1 MAKKRTGLDALRE
14 YEARSG
20 RQTQSGNQQT
30 GNAGSSG
37 GTWRSGLDALREYE
51 ASGGGQ
57 NVKNG
62 PYNPDYRTNTKKATP
77 QSYEEAYQQYKQYVA
92 EYQKQTEFPRRVSVG
107 TAAQQA
113 GGSQKRDYSRML
125 GLNQLDGD
133 MQPRV
138 QAAQDVQ
145 KYLQF
150 QRKVQTGT
158 AAQQAATN
166 AGQDYSRLLG
176 LNQFDGELER
186 RAAEQEKRYRE
197 TVLPDQLRGMKR
209 TSAEMQ
215 KQLDQ
220 LYEQKSDEHFRDYQF
235 DENGTAWYTD
245 ENGTR
250 RQARGVRDIQSEIDT
265 LEARKAALD
274 SARALGQAE
283 NTIGALDEETRELL
297 REYNKTGYLAD
308 NEGAEWKLRQKG
320 YSYDQIKRLAEYEK
334 YLEDFEDYQKRSQ
347 SARKFG
353 QDAPVTSTVAS
364 SLLAPFKA
372 LGNIESLRG
381 ILPKW
386 LGGYQNEDMPTN
398 IYSPLYFATHESSG
412 IRSGVMED
420 MGPVGQ
426 FLYQAG
432 TSALDSAV
440 NMAASTAIV
449 GTTGLS
455 GEAASSAVAET
466 MNWVMGSQV
475 AADSVYAGIQSGKSN
490 QEALIDGIVEGA
502 IEGFTEK
509 YSVGDIIETMLSGK
523 QVWKKAMRAFA
534 SEGAEEIASNW
545 LNRIYDVVAKHD
557 RGEVMGAYAEYLSKG
572 NTKEKALALTLGDML
587 AEDGLSFLAGGISGI
602 AMSGA
607 YAGTNKAVEA
617 RSRGKQLNVIG
628 QVMDAVE
635 SMAKER
641 GDQATAEAAQAV
653 MDKVKAG
660 QMPETAEVQAVV
672 NSAVKADQAA
682 QAEAAFQTYN
692 QYADERDAKARDA
705 KARDAEK
712 ASWARS
718 QENTEAIND
727 AEADSAAD
735 AFEKLNEAEVK
746 GAADARARQQTEEAR
761 AERTFTQESR
771 DDADRLLTD
780 AARRYGFDDRMTSV
794 LLSGYDGAQDAQQYA
809 EAVNAAYEYG
819 RNGMSLSA
827 AQRAAQGVNADV
839 AQEAWNAGRAS
850 IQRAPMSAFERYN
863 QYADERDARQAAR
876 EAPQQASVQTVQA
889 VQEAVR
895 PQQVPT
901 QTAAQEAREAAPKAQ
916 ETVRETAQE
925 QTRPAQERAE
935 TKPAKQEAQESKPQA
950 LAANQYDARKLAE
963 AEIKKSNVTVPDAVR
978 DYGKRLDEAV
988 AESYRLKEADGKG
1001 AGAKVPVSS
1010 MITNFQYGIRSIGF
1024 VSQETNNADFLADAQ
1039 AWLIGNAVAKG
1050 SYARLDAAKAFD
1062 GMGIEERTLRY
1073 AGEVYYFGDSL
1084 TQRMIREY
1092 NAQKGKNKDVSAAE
1106 YAQHVRDVFDRGALG
1121 ESLAGTK
1128 DRLLGDGMTKAA
1140 WNAGKGFINGEEA
1153 GSTAADDGG
1162 KRDAGMDSG
1171 EQAGAVAEG
1180 TGGAKTR
1187 SAKAS
1192 AVAERIELENRVRAA
1207 GQPYLS
1213 GKDIGL
1219 EKGSAQR
1226 SFREAP
1232 ESTWTDSMKA
1242 AAAMLRREGFKE
1254 VHFTVGAISV
1264 ENQRA
1269 KVTRYADGVV
1279 MGDAVWINA
1288 TAKKWSVEQ
1297 LAKHEA
1303 FHHQIKD
1310 WPYTMDAVRQALADE
1325 LGEDGIQELAQRY
1338 AEAYEGC
1345 YDGAELDAYIEEI
1358 CADAYAGMDR
1368 LPEAKT
1374 QIIQKAAKTAQDAQQ
1389 AAEENGGTR
1398 GPPEKYSV
1406 NKEFSEDVA
1415 EWYRDG
1421 MTEGESFTLGYTG
1434 ETLQGLGAI
1443 ESDIYMNG
1451 DKISTILKEHP
1462 EMTIRE
1468 IQKIPELLDDPIL
1481 ILKSKGSGNGGNSR
1495 LVLFGSINTQGGQ
1508 PVLAVLDLRPRE
1520 NGFVLDDM
1528 QKVNSAYAKANPASF
1543 VSQSDVLFADKKR
1556 TVPLLRRF
1564 GLTVTSRELLRDGSI
1579 GSISYRGNS
1588 VNISGEKFSS
1598 IVQMGD
1604 QPMDAKFSADDTTAT
1619 PQENDKTALAYFG
1632 RTYKWSETGYV
1643 LLNGERLDFSGRH
1656 EGGSGG
1662 YRSVDHRDIIDAL
1675 GEDYGGGDYTGGM
1688 VRFMQEGNIRISPES
1703 GGINLAVM
1711 PTKAQMDSLSD
1722 FISKEHGEVILD
1734 IDDASGNTISST
1746 KYPRGTNANKV
1757 LQDIRNYFND
1767 GTLPEVSNEPSVS
1780 QFRYSVAESE
1790 TEAEAAELQ
1799 VEKLPQTN
1807 RDQFMRF
1814 ATKITDDL
1822 VTPLTAQMET
1832 LRKEM
1837 RPRVLELVDEFLE
1850 NDALKRSSVEAVFTE
1865 AYDRALE
1872 LNQEFSEKYAAL
1884 QYAIRKTPVTFTEE
1898 DTRQIEQY
1906 DYFDEAALRK
1916 LTIKEKGGVSIGELY
1931 SDLSGMLPELFPSGI
1946 KNPAK
1951 QIMRIAS
1958 VYKRISKAQ
1967 ALAQQVESTNPEYFR
1982 QNAYN
1987 DFLEQLRKIVP
1998 KMRTE
2003 RELAQISI
2011 EEEAAMEKDAAERE
2025 RRIAEED
2032 ARLAAEEAA
2041 KEPPTVYESLT
2052 MDSIPKKAQDY
2063 LRRVR
2068 GQTAAAIQQTLS
2080 MPFAARQE
2088 VLKPAIE
2095 EMMNEYLQ
2103 TGRIS
2108 QETVDRNFEES
2119 YRRGVEMD
2127 TEFYDQY
2134 KDVKTRL
2141 RDLKVT
2147 LSETDRADIADF
2159 DDFRRAAFGRLR
2171 IANEGGL
2178 PVDVAYK
2185 EMQQMAP
2192 ELFPESI
2199 TNPADKLMR
2208 MFEVSK
2214 RIEKVQMSL
2223 DEYHGEDA
2231 EEFKRWAKNDYEASV
2246 ENMLG
2251 ALNVARRYAE
2261 ARMRQQQA
2269 RAVPTT
2275 MEEVK
2280 SLYAD
2285 LKGLRR
2291 TYERAAAK
2299 NLLTAEDNSV
2309 LNRLLRGEIT
2319 PEDVQGMENAQ
2330 GILAMYEA
2338 KADYDAAA
2346 AKIADWRRYR
2356 KGKLREQADN
2366 LLKNA
2371 EKAKDKKAG
2380 IEYSRETMT
2389 RNVRDIF
2396 PEADA
2401 EAINKTYFKPV
2412 RTASANANKLKNQLR
2427 KQVKALDLRRKARKG
2442 DAVSE
2447 AHAVQLLGE
2456 AQDNIRYLE
2465 QHPRAQDRDGKTLN
2479 EWRQIV
2485 LDLWATS
2492 PGLDKAKIENAVETF
2507 RKIYDG
2513 LFEQMNDVRI
2523 RNGYEPINYR
2533 QGYFP
2538 HFQPGT
2544 TDGILGLMGKAL
2556 GVDVEVKALPTTIS
2570 GLTHTFKPG
2579 ITYFG
2584 NALERIGFNTE
2595 YDAVEGFDKYVEGA
2609 ASVICYTDAIQ
2620 NLRALA
2626 QQVRYRTSDEGL
2638 RERVDDIRARDD
2650 LTEHQKELEIKE
2662 IMDNGKFSLSN
2673 FAVELDEYT
2682 NLLANKKSK
2691 YDRNVEHL
2699 SGRWFYNLM
2708 KAWQRRVAANMVAVN
2723 PASWLTNFG
2732 VITQAGAQLKTI
2744 SVLKG
2749 MWQTLANIKTNDG
2762 LVEASDFLTNRAGS
2776 DPLVRNWQQRT
2787 SAFLSTPMEWI
2798 DQFSAGTIVRA
2809 RYMENIER
2817 GMSEE
2822 TAMREADDF
2831 AANVMADRSKG
2842 AMPTLFEARN
2852 PITRM
2857 FTQFQL
2863 EVNNTFSY
2871 LFKDLPREQRKK
2883 GVRYLALALFK
2894 FLIGGFLY
2902 NELYEYLIGRRPML
2916 DPLGIV
2922 NDTVGDLTGYELN
2935 NLVDTATGGGLIK
2948 ESEPESVIRSAA
2960 NLAINVGQELPII
2973 GSRIGGGKYPFMNS
2987 FGDIG
2992 NAIDALDAENKTG
3005 GEKAAQAARELINP
3019 AAYWLLPY
3027 GGGQVKKVLQGI
3039 SALKRQG
3046 SYTADG
3052 RLQYPIY
3059 TDRKGD
3065 MASAVA
3071 RTMLFGKSATPEAQ
3085 AWVEAGFGA
3094 LSEKATQTY
3103 EAMRAGGVDQR
3114 DSYEL
3119 IKAMSKVKKTDTQT
3133 KEQLQMQL
3141 LNAFDIEDSGKVL
3154 YYYNMMASDKERA
3167 QIDKLLEEGADMGEY
3182 LRYLQEKSG
3191 VTGEK
3196 DADGKTISG
3205 SVKEETFALIDGLN
3219 LTPEQ
3224 KTELAKEDYTPTGF
3238 EPWTENHDR
3247 LYKAVS
3253 TGKDLRSTLKGLEK
3267 DGYEPKEI
3275 RAAITDMFR
3284 DEYLAADKAGKAR
3297 LKGYLRNAFMVSG
3310 LSQKEAE
3317 NKIKKWEEAQK

>member
-20 RQTQSGNQQT
+20 RQTQSENQQT

-77 QSYEEAYQQYKQYVA
+77 QSYEAAYQQYKQIANSINHDQLSGYLRTMQ
-92 EYQKQTEFPRRVSVG
+92 ERQNQIIDSINHDQMSGYRR
-107 TAAQQA
+107 TLQEKERQQ
-113 GGSQKRDYSRML
+113 
-125 GLNQLDGD
+125 
-133 MQPRV
+133 
-138 QAAQDVQ
+138 
-145 KYLQF
+145 

-158 AAQQAATN
+158 VAQQAATN
-166 AGQDYSRLLG
+166 AGQDYSRLIG

-186 RAAEQEKRYRE
+186 RDAEWQRKQKAAQGAAALDQERGRRRTSEEYGKQIDALEAASDYARAQNAEGGGLPEFKDAYDKVNAGRE
-197 TVLPDQLRGMKR
+197 TPMTLD
-209 TSAEMQ
+209 EMQ
-215 KQLDQ
+215 KELAYTRYKKAVLD
-220 LYEQKSDEHFRDYQF
+220 KSVSGRGGEYAGDLATQF
-235 DENGTAWYTD
+235 ISGGADM
-245 ENGTR
+245 
-250 RQARGVRDIQSEIDT
+250 
-265 LEARKAALD
+265 
-274 SARALGQAE
+274 ALG
-283 NTIGALDEETRELL
+283 GLGMVL
-297 REYNKTGYLAD
+297 GYLEQGANGAAAWVLRDLAKAVPDGSIKDKMLSLAD
-308 NEGAEWKLRQKG
+308 DFSSYYTGESMTSGEEAARYYRDELNKLGDEIEGKYKG
-320 YSYDQIKRLAEYEK
+320 VPLWIQ
-334 YLEDFEDYQKRSQ
+334 QQ
-347 SARKFG
+347 MPSAGNMLFG
-353 QDAPVTSTVAS
+353 A
-364 SLLAPFKA
+364 
-372 LGNIESLRG
+372 
-381 ILPKW
+381 
-386 LGGYQNEDMPTN
+386 
-398 IYSPLYFATHESSG
+398 
-412 IRSGVMED
+412 
-420 MGPVGQ
+420 
-426 FLYQAG
+426 
-432 TSALDSAV
+432 
-440 NMAASTAIV
+440 
-449 GTTGLS
+449 GLS
-455 GEAASSAVAET
+455 GIAGVNNLVTLGLTSGGNSALEAKDKGASDAQALAYGVVAGGLEVFSERLFGGNPIYDADAGLVNQAV
-466 MNWVMGSQV
+466 
-475 AADSVYAGIQSGKSN
+475 GKLTSN
-490 QEALIDGIVEGA
+490 KTIMKILNSKA
-502 IEGFTEK
+502 F
-509 YSVGDIIETMLSGK
+509 DI
-523 QVWKKAMRAFA
+523 A
-534 SEGAEEIASNW
+534 SEGLEEVVTEVLDPVAEWAIYNGDNTEFADAASIGNAFLGGVFLSAVGNVADAPKQIQQARYERVLRTAGSELADIAQSVDSA
-545 LNRIYDVVAKHD
+545 DV
-557 RGEVMGAYAEYLSKG
+557 
-572 NTKEKALALTLGDML
+572 
-587 AEDGLSFLAGGISGI
+587 
-602 AMSGA
+602 
-607 YAGTNKAVEA
+607 
-617 RSRGKQLNVIG
+617 Q
-628 QVMDAVE
+628 
-635 SMAKER
+635 
-641 GDQATAEAAQAV
+641 EAAQVIRDKIAYGVTPDAADIGAV
-653 MDKVKAG
+653 LDAMDQAG
-660 QMPETAEVQAVV
+660 ETVDVEQVREAVDAEENEA
-672 NSAVKADQAA
+672 KAA

-692 QYADERDAKARDA
+692 QYADERDA

-746 GAADARARQQTEEAR
+746 GAADARARQQTEEDR
-761 AERTFTQESR
+761 AERMFTQESR

-794 LLSGYDGAQDAQQYA
+794 LLSGYDGEQDAQQYA
-809 EAVNAAYEYG
+809 ENVNAAYEYG

-889 VQEAVR
+889 VQEAAR
-895 PQQVPT
+895 PQQAPT
-901 QTAAQEAREAAPKAQ
+901 QTAVQEAREAAQTAQEAAPKAQ

-950 LAANQYDARKLAE
+950 LAANQYAAREMAE
-963 AEIKKSNVTVPDAVR
+963 SVIKKYKMTVPDAVK
-978 DYGKRLDEAV
+978 DYSKRLDEAV
-988 AESYRLKEADGKG
+988 AERYRLAEADGKSEESK
-1001 AGAKVPVSS
+1001 ATVSS
-1010 MITNFQYGIRSIGF
+1010 MIASFQIGLRGIGF
-1024 VSQETNNADFLADAQ
+1024 VSNKTNNADFLADAQ

-1062 GMGIEERTLRY
+1062 GLGIDERTLRY
-1073 AGEVYYFGDSL
+1073 AGEVYLFGDSL

-1092 NAQKGKNKDVSAAE
+1092 NAQKGKNKGVSAAE
-1106 YAQHVRDVFDRGALG
+1106 YAKHVLNVFDRGALG

-1128 DRLLGDGMTKAA
+1128 DRLLGDGMTRAA

-1171 EQAGAVAEG
+1171 EQAGAMAEG
-1180 TGGAKTR
+1180 TGSAKTR

-1254 VHFTVGAISV
+1254 VHFTVGAISI
-1264 ENQRA
+1264 ENQKA

-1288 TAKKWSVEQ
+1288 TSKKWSVEQ
-1297 LAKHEA
+1297 LANHEA
-1303 FHHQIKD
+1303 FHHQIQD

-1374 QIIQKAAKTAQDAQQ
+1374 QIIQKAAQRAQDAQQ

-1406 NKEFSEDVA
+1406 SEADSREQTQNEITAAYQNAVHGILNGTVNA
-1415 EWYRDG
+1415 KGALLVGYTPEIYRKLGMPDLPFVVGSGHVYSMAKTATEASADG
-1421 MTEGESFTLGYTG
+1421 KFQKGTNYHGLGESFV
-1434 ETLQGLGAI
+1434 
-1443 ESDIYMNG
+1443 SDIM
-1451 DKISTILKEHP
+1451 DFVRDPVMVISAK
-1462 EMTIRE
+1462 
-1468 IQKIPELLDDPIL
+1468 DVD
-1481 ILKSKGSGNGGNSR
+1481 
-1495 LVLFGSINTQGGQ
+1495 
-1508 PVLAVLDLRPRE
+1508 
-1520 NGFVLDDM
+1520 
-1528 QKVNSAYAKANPASF
+1528 AKAEPMRSTHSVVALIN
-1543 VSQSDVLFADKKR
+1543 VG
-1556 TVPLLRRF
+1556 T
-1564 GLTVTSRELLRDGSI
+1564 
-1579 GSISYRGNS
+1579 RGNAL
-1588 VNISGEKFSS
+1588 VIPVS
-1598 IVQMGD
+1598 I
-1604 QPMDAKFSADDTTAT
+1604 TA
-1619 PQENDKTALAYFG
+1619 E
-1632 RTYKWSETGYV
+1632 
-1643 LLNGERLDFSGRH
+1643 
-1656 EGGSGG
+1656 
-1662 YRSVDHRDIIDAL
+1662 RSVDGVRMDVNAISSAYEKNVSALVNEAVAQFNSGENSVFYVKKEAADLLGAGVQFPEQLKAAASYDGIVRKFGAKVNMSIENVTQSQQFKRWFGDWQNNPETASKVVNADGTPKVVYHQTGNDFTIFDVRKNGAGTHDNETPFGIFLKSSIRDIGLNGKKQMALYANIRNPLYAQDRADLTRQLRELSPEYDAIRQEHAALDKEYKQKFEDAKRNFINFLTEWKKNHPGESSRSLYGTPEFERVFDAEDSVVEEWTSKADAL
-1675 GEDYGGGDYTGGM
+1675 S
-1688 VRFMQEGNIRISPES
+1688 VR
-1703 GGINLAVM
+1703 A
-1711 PTKAQMDSLSD
+1711 
-1722 FISKEHGEVILD
+1722 KEVLTDALKQAGYDGVILANDAGSWGRSTDAYIALSENQVKSATDNVGTFDRDNPD
-1734 IDDASGNTISST
+1734 I
-1746 KYPRGTNANKV
+1746 
-1757 LQDIRNYFND
+1757 
-1767 GTLPEVSNEPSVS
+1767 
-1780 QFRYSVAESE
+1780 RYSVAEDAQE
-1790 TEAEAAELQ
+1790 EGGT
-1799 VEKLPQTN
+1799 
-1807 RDQFMRF
+1807 
-1814 ATKITDDL
+1814 
-1822 VTPLTAQMET
+1822 TAFT
-1832 LRKEM
+1832 L
-1837 RPRVLELVDEFLE
+1837 
-1850 NDALKRSSVEAVFTE
+1850 
-1865 AYDRALE
+1865 
-1872 LNQEFSEKYAAL
+1872 
-1884 QYAIRKTPVTFTEE
+1884 
-1898 DTRQIEQY
+1898 
-1906 DYFDEAALRK
+1906 
-1916 LTIKEKGGVSIGELY
+1916 
-1931 SDLSGMLPELFPSGI
+1931 
-1946 KNPAK
+1946 
-1951 QIMRIAS
+1951 
-1958 VYKRISKAQ
+1958 
-1967 ALAQQVESTNPEYFR
+1967 
-1982 QNAYN
+1982 
-1987 DFLEQLRKIVP
+1987 
-1998 KMRTE
+1998 
-2003 RELAQISI
+2003 
-2011 EEEAAMEKDAAERE
+2011 
-2025 RRIAEED
+2025 
-2032 ARLAAEEAA
+2032 
-2041 KEPPTVYESLT
+2041 
-2052 MDSIPKKAQDY
+2052 DSIPKKAQDY

-2199 TNPADKLMR
+2199 THPADQLMR

-2401 EAINKTYFKPV
+2401 EAINKTYFEPV

-2427 KQVKALDLRRKARKG
+2427 EQVKALDLSRKARKG

-2465 QHPRAQDRDGKTLN
+2465 QHPRAKDRDGKTLN

-2492 PGLDKAKIENAVETF
+2492 PGLDRAKIENAVETF

-2533 QGYFP
+2533 KGYFP

-2556 GVDVEVKALPTTIS
+2556 GVGVEVKALPTTIN

-2579 ITYFG
+2579 IAYFG
-2584 NALERIGFNTE
+2584 NALERIGFDTA

-2620 NLRALA
+2620 KLRALA

-2638 RERVDDIRARDD
+2638 RERVDNVRARDD
-2650 LTEHQKELEIKE
+2650 LTEHQKELEIKA
-2662 IMDNGKFSLSN
+2662 IMDNGRYSLSN
-2673 FAVELDEYT
+2673 FVKELDEYT
-2682 NLLANKKSK
+2682 NLLANKKNR
-2691 YDRNVEHL
+2691 YDRNAEDFAN
-2699 SGRWFYNLM
+2699 RKAYNFL
-2708 KAWQRRVAANMVAVN
+2708 KAWQSRVAANMVAVN

-2776 DPLVRNWQQRT
+2776 DPLVRTWQQSA

-2822 TAMREADDF
+2822 AAMREADDF

-2842 AMPTLFEARN
+2842 AMPTIFESRN
-2852 PITRM
+2852 PITKM

-2863 EVNNTFSY
+2863 EVNNTYSY

-2935 NLVDTATGGGLIK
+2935 NLVDTAAGGGLIK
-2948 ESEPESVIRSAA
+2948 ESEPEGAIGSAENLAKNVLSELPASAA
-2960 NLAINVGQELPII
+2960 LNLVGLEID
-2973 GSRIGGGKYPFMNS
+2973 GGKLPFGSS
-2987 FGDIG
+2987 FPDFGNIKSALKSETATPEEKWAKIG
-2992 NAIDALDAENKTG
+2992 K
-3005 GEKAAQAARELINP
+3005 ELAKP
-3019 AAYWLLPY
+3019 AAYWLLPF
-3027 GGGQVKKVLQGI
+3027 GGGQIKKMWQGI

-3046 SYTADG
+3046 SYTANG

-3094 LSEKATQTY
+3094 LSEKETQTY

-3167 QIDKLLEEGADMGEY
+3167 QIDKLLAEGADMGEY

-3224 KTELAKEDYTPTGF
+3224 KTELAKENYTPTGF
-3238 EPWTENHDR
+3238 EPWTENHDK

-3253 TGKDLRSTLKGLEK
+3253 TGKDLRSTLNDLEK

>member
-1 MAKKRTGLDALRE
+1 MALVSKDKFLKKTEKLPKQKAE
-14 YEARSG
+14 
-20 RQTQSGNQQT
+20 
-30 GNAGSSG
+30 AGS
-37 GTWRSGLDALREYE
+37 GLMSRDDFVSFAQAAQKERQE
-51 ASGGGQ
+51 Q
-57 NVKNG
+57 QRK
-62 PYNPDYRTNTKKATP
+62 R
-77 QSYEEAYQQYKQYVA
+77 YEEAYQQYKQIANSINHDQLSGYLRTMQ
-92 EYQKQTEFPRRVSVG
+92 ERQNQIIDSINHDQMSGYRR
-107 TAAQQA
+107 TLQEKERQQ
-113 GGSQKRDYSRML
+113 
-125 GLNQLDGD
+125 
-133 MQPRV
+133 
-138 QAAQDVQ
+138 
-145 KYLQF
+145 

-158 AAQQAATN
+158 AAQQAATD
-166 AGQDYSRLLG
+166 AGQDYSRLIG

-186 RAAEQEKRYRE
+186 RDAEQEKRYRE

-209 TSAEMQ
+209 TSEELQ
-215 KQLDQ
+215 KQIDQ
-220 LYEQKSDEHFRDYQF
+220 LEEQELDEHFRDIQF
-235 DENGTAWYTD
+235 DEDGTAWYTD

-250 RQARGVRDIQSEIDT
+250 RQVRGATDIQSEIEA

-274 SARALGQAE
+274 SERALGQAE
-283 NTIGALDEETRELL
+283 NTVGTLDTATRNLL
-297 REYNKTGYLAD
+297 KDINGTNLLKKTDAKHQLQ
-308 NEGAEWKLRQKG
+308 QKG
-320 YSYDQIKRLAEYEK
+320 YSEDQIGRLAEYEK
-334 YLEDFEDYQKRSQ
+334 YLEDFEDYQTRMAGAQ
-347 SARKFG
+347 QFG
-353 QDAPVTSTVAS
+353 RDAPVFSTVTS
-364 SLLAPFKA
+364 SLMAPFKA
-372 LGNIESLRG
+372 LGNIESFRG
-381 ILPKW
+381 ILPKG
-386 LGGYQNEDMPTN
+386 LGGYQNPDMPTN
-398 IYSPLYFATHESSG
+398 IYSPMYAATHVSSG
-412 IRSGVMED
+412 IRSGVMEG

-440 NMAASTAIV
+440 NMAVSTAIV

-572 NTKEKALALTLGDML
+572 NTKEKALALTLADML
-587 AEDGLSFLAGGISGI
+587 AEDGLSFLAGGISGL

-617 RSRGKQLNVIG
+617 RSRGQQLNVIG

-672 NSAVKADQAA
+672 DSAVKADQAA

-761 AERTFTQESR
+761 AERTFAQESR

-809 EAVNAAYEYG
+809 ENVNAAYEYG

-863 QYADERDARQAAR
+863 QYAEERDARQAAR
-876 EAPQQASVQTVQA
+876 EAPQQASVQTAQA

-895 PQQVPT
+895 PQQAPT
-901 QTAAQEAREAAPKAQ
+901 QTAVQEAREAAQTAQETAPKEQ

-925 QTRPAQERAE
+925 QTKPAKERTE
-935 TKPAKQEAQESKPQA
+935 EKPAKQEAQESKPQA
-950 LAANQYDARKLAE
+950 LAANQYAARKLAE
-963 AEIKKSNVTVPDAVR
+963 SVIKKYKMTVPDAVK
-978 DYGKRLDEAV
+978 DYSKRLDEAV
-988 AESYRLKEADGKG
+988 AERYRLAEADGKSEESK
-1001 AGAKVPVSS
+1001 ATVSS
-1010 MITNFQYGIRSIGF
+1010 MIASFQIGIRGIGF
-1024 VSQETNNADFLADAQ
+1024 VSNKTNNADLLADAQ

-1062 GMGIEERTLRY
+1062 GLGIEERTLRY
-1073 AGEVYYFGDSL
+1073 AGEVYHFGDSL

-1106 YAQHVRDVFDRGALG
+1106 YAKHVRNVFDRGALG
-1121 ESLAGTK
+1121 ESLAAAR
-1128 DRLLGDGMTKAA
+1128 DRLLGDGMTRAA

-1153 GSTAADDGG
+1153 RSTAADEGG

-1180 TGGAKTR
+1180 TGSAKTR

-1254 VHFTVGAISV
+1254 VHFTVGAISI
-1264 ENQRA
+1264 ENQKA

-1279 MGDAVWINA
+1279 TGNTVWINA
-1288 TAKKWSVEQ
+1288 TSKKWTVEQ

-1303 FHHQIKD
+1303 FHHQIQD
-1310 WPYTMDAVRQALADE
+1310 WPYAMDAVRQELADE
-1325 LGEDGIQELAQRY
+1325 LGEDGIRELAQRY

-1345 YDGAELDAYIEEI
+1345 YDGEELDAYIEEI

-1374 QIIQKAAKTAQDAQQ
+1374 QIIQKTAKRAQDAQQ
-1389 AAEENGGTR
+1389 TAEENGGTR
-1398 GPPEKYSV
+1398 GPPEKYSINNTRRLTWKAQV
-1406 NKEFSEDVA
+1406 NGYFSN
-1415 EWYRDG
+1415 DG
-1421 MTEGESFTLGYTG
+1421 SVRSSDSLYLGESDVDGVLNAPLYIPTSVINKAVRQPKGSRSAHALTKSDIMKLESGVRNAPAVIVNPARNAVVFVTENADASGSYIIASFDLNNNLFG
-1434 ETLQGLGAI
+1434 ETAHKSTSIHGQVNLPALFENLGA
-1443 ESDIYMNG
+1443 DA
-1451 DKISTILKEHP
+1451 TIFVKNENKLNQMLP
-1462 EMTIRE
+1462 GN
-1468 IQKIPELLDDPIL
+1468 Q
-1481 ILKSKGSGNGGNSR
+1481 ILKSLELLAKVELDDGSVAENSGN
-1495 LVLFGSINTQGGQ
+1495 
-1508 PVLAVLDLRPRE
+1508 
-1520 NGFVLDDM
+1520 
-1528 QKVNSAYAKANPASF
+1528 VN
-1543 VSQSDVLFADKKR
+1543 
-1556 TVPLLRRF
+1556 
-1564 GLTVTSRELLRDGSI
+1564 
-1579 GSISYRGNS
+1579 
-1588 VNISGEKFSS
+1588 EKFSAAEDTEE
-1598 IVQMGD
+1598 V
-1604 QPMDAKFSADDTTAT
+1604 DA
-1619 PQENDKTALAYFG
+1619 
-1632 RTYKWSETGYV
+1632 
-1643 LLNGERLDFSGRH
+1643 
-1656 EGGSGG
+1656 
-1662 YRSVDHRDIIDAL
+1662 
-1675 GEDYGGGDYTGGM
+1675 
-1688 VRFMQEGNIRISPES
+1688 
-1703 GGINLAVM
+1703 
-1711 PTKAQMDSLSD
+1711 
-1722 FISKEHGEVILD
+1722 
-1734 IDDASGNTISST
+1734 
-1746 KYPRGTNANKV
+1746 
-1757 LQDIRNYFND
+1757 
-1767 GTLPEVSNEPSVS
+1767 
-1780 QFRYSVAESE
+1780 
-1790 TEAEAAELQ
+1790 EAGAAELQ
-1799 VEKLPQTN
+1799 VEKLPQAN

-1916 LTIKEKGGVSIGELY
+1916 LTIKEKGGVRIGELY

-2003 RELAQISI
+2003 SELARISI
-2011 EEEAAMEKDAAERE
+2011 EEEAAMEKAAAERE
-2025 RRIAEED
+2025 RRLAEED

-2147 LSETDRADIADF
+2147 LSEADRADIADF

-2199 TNPADKLMR
+2199 THPADQLMR

-2214 RIEKVQMSL
+2214 RIEKVQRSL
-2223 DEYHGEDA
+2223 DEYYGEDA

-2401 EAINKTYFKPV
+2401 EAINKTYFEPV

-2427 KQVKALDLRRKARKG
+2427 EQVKALDLSRKARKG

-2465 QHPRAQDRDGKTLN
+2465 QHPRAKDRDGKTLN

-2492 PGLDKAKIENAVETF
+2492 PGLDRAKIENAVETF

-2556 GVDVEVKALPTTIS
+2556 GIDAEVTALPTTIS

-2584 NALERIGFNTE
+2584 NALERIGFDTA

-2620 NLRALA
+2620 KLRALA

-2662 IMDNGKFSLSN
+2662 IMDKGQFSLSN

-2691 YDRNVEHL
+2691 YDRSMEHL
-2699 SGRWFYNLM
+2699 GGRKLYNFM
-2708 KAWQRRVAANMVAVN
+2708 RAWQNRVAANMVAVN

-2749 MWQTLANIKTNDG
+2749 MWQTLANIKTSDG

-2776 DPLVRNWQQRT
+2776 DPLVRTWQQSA

-2842 AMPTLFEARN
+2842 AMPTLFESRN
-2852 PITRM
+2852 PITKM

-2883 GVRYLALALFK
+2883 GVQYLALALFK

-2935 NLVDTATGGGLIK
+2935 NLVDAATGGGLIK
-2948 ESEPESVIRSAA
+2948 ESEPEGAVGTIQ
-2960 NLAINVGQELPII
+2960 NLAENVGQEAPFI
-2973 GSRIGGGKYPFMNS
+2973 GNLMGGGKLPFSSSMPNVKN
-2987 FGDIG
+2987 ILT
-2992 NAIDALDAENKTG
+2992 ALDSETATDK
-3005 GEKAAQAARELINP
+3005 EKLAKIGKELVNP
-3019 AAYWLLPY
+3019 AAYWLLPF
-3027 GGGQVKKVLQGI
+3027 GGGQIKKMWQGI

-3046 SYTADG
+3046 SYTANG

-3094 LSEKATQTY
+3094 LSEKETQTY
-3103 EAMRAGGVDQR
+3103 EAMRAGDVDQR

-3167 QIDKLLEEGADMGEY
+3167 QIDKLMAEGADMGEY

-3205 SVKEETFALIDGLN
+3205 SVKEETFALIDGIN

-3238 EPWTENHDR
+3238 EPWTENHDK

>member
-20 RQTQSGNQQT
+20 RQTQSENQQT

-62 PYNPDYRTNTKKATP
+62 PYNPDYRTNTRKATP
-77 QSYEEAYQQYKQYVA
+77 QRYEAAYQQYKKIANSINHDQLSGYLRTMQ
-92 EYQKQTEFPRRVSVG
+92 ERQNQIIDSINHDQMSGYRR
-107 TAAQQA
+107 TLQEKERQQ
-113 GGSQKRDYSRML
+113 Q
-125 GLNQLDGD
+125 
-133 MQPRV
+133 
-138 QAAQDVQ
+138 
-145 KYLQF
+145 

-166 AGQDYSRLLG
+166 AGQDYSRMIG
-176 LNQFDGELER
+176 LNQFDGEMER
-186 RAAEQEKRYRE
+186 RAAEWQRKQQAAQGAAALDQERGRRRTSEEYGKRIDALEAASDYARAQNAEGGGLPEFKDAYDKVNAGRE
-197 TVLPDQLRGMKR
+197 TPMTLD
-209 TSAEMQ
+209 EMQ
-215 KQLDQ
+215 KELAYTRYKKAVLD
-220 LYEQKSDEHFRDYQF
+220 KSVSGRGGEYAGDLATQF
-235 DENGTAWYTD
+235 ISGGADM
-245 ENGTR
+245 
-250 RQARGVRDIQSEIDT
+250 
-265 LEARKAALD
+265 
-274 SARALGQAE
+274 ALGGLGMVLGYLEQ
-283 NTIGALDEETRELL
+283 GANGAAAWALRDLAKAVPDGSIKDKMLSLADDFSSYYTGESMTAGEETARYYKDEL
-297 REYNKTGYLAD
+297 NKLGD
-308 NEGAEWKLRQKG
+308 EIEGKYKG
-320 YSYDQIKRLAEYEK
+320 VPLWIQ
-334 YLEDFEDYQKRSQ
+334 QQ
-347 SARKFG
+347 MPSAGNMLFG
-353 QDAPVTSTVAS
+353 A
-364 SLLAPFKA
+364 
-372 LGNIESLRG
+372 
-381 ILPKW
+381 
-386 LGGYQNEDMPTN
+386 
-398 IYSPLYFATHESSG
+398 
-412 IRSGVMED
+412 
-420 MGPVGQ
+420 
-426 FLYQAG
+426 
-432 TSALDSAV
+432 
-440 NMAASTAIV
+440 
-449 GTTGLS
+449 GLS
-455 GEAASSAVAET
+455 GIAGVNNLVTLGLTSGGNSALEAKDKGASDAQALAYGVVAGGLEVFSERLFGGNPIYDADAGLVNQAV
-466 MNWVMGSQV
+466 
-475 AADSVYAGIQSGKSN
+475 GKLTSN
-490 QEALIDGIVEGA
+490 KTIMKILNSKA
-502 IEGFTEK
+502 F
-509 YSVGDIIETMLSGK
+509 DI
-523 QVWKKAMRAFA
+523 A
-534 SEGAEEIASNW
+534 SEGLEEVVTEVLDPVAEWAIYNGDNTEFADAASIGNAF
-545 LNRIYDVVAKHD
+545 LGGVFLSAIGNVAD
-557 RGEVMGAYAEYLSKG
+557 AP
-572 NTKEKALALTLGDML
+572 
-587 AEDGLSFLAGGISGI
+587 
-602 AMSGA
+602 
-607 YAGTNKAVEA
+607 
-617 RSRGKQLNVIG
+617 KQL
-628 QVMDAVE
+628 QQARY
-635 SMAKER
+635 ER
-641 GDQATAEAAQAV
+641 VLRTAGSELADIAQSVDSADVQEAAQVIRDKIAYGVTPDAADIGAV
-653 MDKVKAG
+653 LDAMDQAGETVDVEQVREAVDAEENEVK
-660 QMPETAEVQAVV
+660 
-672 NSAVKADQAA
+672 AA

-692 QYADERDAKARDA
+692 QYADERDA

-761 AERTFTQESR
+761 AERTFAQESR

-794 LLSGYDGAQDAQQYA
+794 LLSSYDGEQDAQQYA
-809 EAVNAAYEYG
+809 ETVNAAYEYG

-850 IQRAPMSAFERYN
+850 IQRAPMSDFERYN
-863 QYADERDARQAAR
+863 
-876 EAPQQASVQTVQA
+876 
-889 VQEAVR
+889 
-895 PQQVPT
+895 
-901 QTAAQEAREAAPKAQ
+901 
-916 ETVRETAQE
+916 
-925 QTRPAQERAE
+925 
-935 TKPAKQEAQESKPQA
+935 
-950 LAANQYDARKLAE
+950 
-963 AEIKKSNVTVPDAVR
+963 
-978 DYGKRLDEAV
+978 
-988 AESYRLKEADGKG
+988 
-1001 AGAKVPVSS
+1001 
-1010 MITNFQYGIRSIGF
+1010 
-1024 VSQETNNADFLADAQ
+1024 
-1039 AWLIGNAVAKG
+1039 
-1050 SYARLDAAKAFD
+1050 
-1062 GMGIEERTLRY
+1062 
-1073 AGEVYYFGDSL
+1073 
-1084 TQRMIREY
+1084 
-1092 NAQKGKNKDVSAAE
+1092 
-1106 YAQHVRDVFDRGALG
+1106 RGA
-1121 ESLAGTK
+1121 
-1128 DRLLGDGMTKAA
+1128 LGDGMTRAA

-1232 ESTWTDSMKA
+1232 ESTWTDGMKA
-1242 AAAMLRREGFKE
+1242 AAETLRGAGFAD
-1254 VHFTVGAISV
+1254 VHFTVGSISV

-1269 KVTRYADGVV
+1269 KVTRYADGVAA
-1279 MGDAVWINA
+1279 GNSVWVNA
-1288 TAKKWSVEQ
+1288 TAKKWSVQQ
-1297 LAKHEA
+1297 LADHEA
-1303 FHHQIKD
+1303 FHRQVQD
-1310 WPYTMDAVRQALADE
+1310 APYLLDGVRAVLADE
-1325 LGEDGIQELAQRY
+1325 LGEGGIRELAQRY

-1345 YDGAELDAYIEEI
+1345 YDGEELDAYIEEI

-1368 LPEAKT
+1368 MPEAKT
-1374 QIIQKAAKTAQDAQQ
+1374 QIIQKAAKRAQETQQ

-1406 NKEFSEDVA
+1406 NEGFSKDVA

-1421 MTEGESFTLGYTG
+1421 MPEGEAFVLGSTG

-1451 DKISTILKEHP
+1451 DKINTILREHP

-1481 ILKSKGSGNGGNSR
+1481 ILKSKGSGKGGNSR
-1495 LVLFGSINTQGGQ
+1495 LVLFGSINTQDGQ
-1508 PVLAVLDLRPRE
+1508 PVLAVLDLLPRE

-1543 VSQSDVLFADKKR
+1543 ISQSDVLFADKKR

-1564 GLTVTSRELLRDGSI
+1564 GLTITSRELLRDGSI

-1604 QPMDAKFSADDTTAT
+1604 RPMDAKFSADDTTAT

-1643 LLNGERLDFSGRH
+1643 LLNGARLDFSGRH

-1662 YRSVDHRDIIDAL
+1662 YRIVDHRDIIDAL

-1711 PTKAQMDSLSD
+1711 PTKAQMDALSD
-1722 FISKEHGEVILD
+1722 FISKERGEVILD
-1734 IDDASGNTISST
+1734 IDDARGNTISST
-1746 KYPRGTNANKV
+1746 EYPRGTHANKV

-1767 GTLPEVSNEPSVS
+1767 GTLPEVSNAPSVS
-1780 QFRYSVAESE
+1780 QFRYSVAEDAQE
-1790 TEAEAAELQ
+1790 EGGT
-1799 VEKLPQTN
+1799 
-1807 RDQFMRF
+1807 
-1814 ATKITDDL
+1814 
-1822 VTPLTAQMET
+1822 TAFT
-1832 LRKEM
+1832 L
-1837 RPRVLELVDEFLE
+1837 
-1850 NDALKRSSVEAVFTE
+1850 
-1865 AYDRALE
+1865 
-1872 LNQEFSEKYAAL
+1872 
-1884 QYAIRKTPVTFTEE
+1884 
-1898 DTRQIEQY
+1898 
-1906 DYFDEAALRK
+1906 
-1916 LTIKEKGGVSIGELY
+1916 
-1931 SDLSGMLPELFPSGI
+1931 
-1946 KNPAK
+1946 
-1951 QIMRIAS
+1951 
-1958 VYKRISKAQ
+1958 
-1967 ALAQQVESTNPEYFR
+1967 
-1982 QNAYN
+1982 
-1987 DFLEQLRKIVP
+1987 
-1998 KMRTE
+1998 
-2003 RELAQISI
+2003 
-2011 EEEAAMEKDAAERE
+2011 
-2025 RRIAEED
+2025 
-2032 ARLAAEEAA
+2032 
-2041 KEPPTVYESLT
+2041 
-2052 MDSIPKKAQDY
+2052 DSIPKKAQDY

-2147 LSETDRADIADF
+2147 LSEADRADIADF
-2159 DDFRRAAFGRLR
+2159 NDFRRAASGRLR

-2199 TNPADKLMR
+2199 THPADQLMR

-2214 RIEKVQMSL
+2214 RIEKVQRSL

-2401 EAINKTYFKPV
+2401 EAINKTYFEPV

-2427 KQVKALDLRRKARKG
+2427 EQVKALDLSRKARKG

-2465 QHPRAQDRDGKTLN
+2465 QHPRAKDRDGKTLN

-2492 PGLDKAKIENAVETF
+2492 PGLDRAKIENAVETF

-2556 GVDVEVKALPTTIS
+2556 GIDAEVTALPTTIS

-2584 NALERIGFNTE
+2584 NALERIGFDTA

-2620 NLRALA
+2620 KLRALA

-2638 RERVDDIRARDD
+2638 RERVDDVRARDD

-2662 IMDNGKFSLSN
+2662 IMDKGQFSLSN

-2691 YDRNVEHL
+2691 YDRSMEHL
-2699 SGRWFYNLM
+2699 GGRKLYNFM
-2708 KAWQRRVAANMVAVN
+2708 RAWQNRVAANMVAVN

-2749 MWQTLANIKTNDG
+2749 MWQTLANIKTSDG

-2776 DPLVRNWQQRT
+2776 DPLVRTWQQSE

-2852 PITRM
+2852 PIMKM

-2883 GVRYLALALFK
+2883 GIGALAYALFK
-2894 FLIGGFLY
+2894 FLIGSFLF
-2902 NELYEYLIGRRPML
+2902 NEIYEFLAGRRPNT

-2935 NLVDTATGGGLIK
+2935 NLVDAATGGGLIK
-2948 ESEPESVIRSAA
+2948 ESEQEGAIGSAENLAKNVLSELPASAA
-2960 NLAINVGQELPII
+2960 LNLVGLEID
-2973 GSRIGGGKYPFMNS
+2973 GGKLPFGSS
-2987 FGDIG
+2987 FPDFGNIKSALKSETATQEEKWAKIG
-2992 NAIDALDAENKTG
+2992 K
-3005 GEKAAQAARELINP
+3005 ELAKP
-3019 AAYWLLPY
+3019 AAYWLLPF
-3027 GGGQVKKVLQGI
+3027 GGGQIKKMWQGI

-3046 SYTADG
+3046 SYTANG

-3085 AWVEAGFGA
+3085 AWVEAGFGT
-3094 LSEKATQTY
+3094 LSEKETQTY

-3167 QIDKLLEEGADMGEY
+3167 QIDKMLAEGADMGEY
-3182 LRYLQEKSG
+3182 LRYLKEKSG

-3238 EPWTENHDR
+3238 EPWTENHDK

-3253 TGKDLRSTLKGLEK
+3253 TGKDLRSTLKGFEK

>member
-77 QSYEEAYQQYKQYVA
+77 QSYEAAYQQYKQYVA

-138 QAAQDVQ
+138 QAAQDIQ

-166 AGQDYSRLLG
+166 AGQDYSRLIG
-176 LNQFDGELER
+176 LNQFDGEMER
-186 RAAEQEKRYRE
+186 RAAEWQRKQQAAQEAAALDQERGRRRTSEEYGKRIDALEAASDYARAQNAEGGGMPEFKDAYDKVNAGRE
-197 TVLPDQLRGMKR
+197 TPMTLD
-209 TSAEMQ
+209 EMQ
-215 KQLDQ
+215 KELAYTRYKKAVLDKSVSGRGGEYAGDLATQ
-220 LYEQKSDEHFRDYQF
+220 FISGGADMALGGLGMVLGYLEQGANGAAAWALRDLAKAVPDGSIKDKMLSLADDFSSYYTG
-235 DENGTAWYTD
+235 ESMTAG
-245 ENGTR
+245 E
-250 RQARGVRDIQSEIDT
+250 E
-265 LEARKAALD
+265 
-274 SARALGQAE
+274 SARYYRDEL
-283 NTIGALDEETRELL
+283 NRIGDEI
-297 REYNKTGYLAD
+297 
-308 NEGAEWKLRQKG
+308 EGKYKG
-320 YSYDQIKRLAEYEK
+320 VPLWIQ
-334 YLEDFEDYQKRSQ
+334 QQMQ
-347 SARKFG
+347 SAGNMLFG
-353 QDAPVTSTVAS
+353 A
-364 SLLAPFKA
+364 
-372 LGNIESLRG
+372 
-381 ILPKW
+381 
-386 LGGYQNEDMPTN
+386 
-398 IYSPLYFATHESSG
+398 
-412 IRSGVMED
+412 
-420 MGPVGQ
+420 
-426 FLYQAG
+426 
-432 TSALDSAV
+432 
-440 NMAASTAIV
+440 
-449 GTTGLS
+449 GLS
-455 GEAASSAVAET
+455 GIAGVNNLVTLGLTSGGNSALEAKDKGASDAQALAYGVVAGGLEVFSERLFGGNPIYDADAGLVNQAV
-466 MNWVMGSQV
+466 
-475 AADSVYAGIQSGKSN
+475 GKLTSN
-490 QEALIDGIVEGA
+490 KTIMKILNSKA
-502 IEGFTEK
+502 F
-509 YSVGDIIETMLSGK
+509 DI
-523 QVWKKAMRAFA
+523 A
-534 SEGAEEIASNW
+534 SEGLEEVVTEVLDPVAEWAIYNGDNTEFADAASIGNAF
-545 LNRIYDVVAKHD
+545 LGGVFLSAVGNVAD
-557 RGEVMGAYAEYLSKG
+557 AP
-572 NTKEKALALTLGDML
+572 
-587 AEDGLSFLAGGISGI
+587 
-602 AMSGA
+602 
-607 YAGTNKAVEA
+607 
-617 RSRGKQLNVIG
+617 KQL
-628 QVMDAVE
+628 QQARY
-635 SMAKER
+635 ER
-641 GDQATAEAAQAV
+641 VLRTAGSELADIAQSVDSADVQEAAQVIRDKIAYGVTPDAADIGAV
-653 MDKVKAG
+653 LDAMDQAG
-660 QMPETAEVQAVV
+660 ETVDVEQVREAVDAEENEA
-672 NSAVKADQAA
+672 KAA

-692 QYADERDAKARDA
+692 QYADERDAKTRDA

-794 LLSGYDGAQDAQQYA
+794 LLSGYDGEQDAQQYA
-809 EAVNAAYEYG
+809 EDVNAAYEYG

-850 IQRAPMSAFERYN
+850 IQRAPMSDFERYN
-863 QYADERDARQAAR
+863 
-876 EAPQQASVQTVQA
+876 
-889 VQEAVR
+889 
-895 PQQVPT
+895 
-901 QTAAQEAREAAPKAQ
+901 
-916 ETVRETAQE
+916 
-925 QTRPAQERAE
+925 
-935 TKPAKQEAQESKPQA
+935 
-950 LAANQYDARKLAE
+950 
-963 AEIKKSNVTVPDAVR
+963 
-978 DYGKRLDEAV
+978 
-988 AESYRLKEADGKG
+988 
-1001 AGAKVPVSS
+1001 
-1010 MITNFQYGIRSIGF
+1010 
-1024 VSQETNNADFLADAQ
+1024 
-1039 AWLIGNAVAKG
+1039 
-1050 SYARLDAAKAFD
+1050 
-1062 GMGIEERTLRY
+1062 
-1073 AGEVYYFGDSL
+1073 
-1084 TQRMIREY
+1084 
-1092 NAQKGKNKDVSAAE
+1092 
-1106 YAQHVRDVFDRGALG
+1106 RG
-1121 ESLAGTK
+1121 T
-1128 DRLLGDGMTKAA
+1128 LGDGMTRSA
-1140 WNAGKGFINGEEA
+1140 WNAGRGFINGEEA

-1180 TGGAKTR
+1180 AGGAKTR

-1219 EKGSAQR
+1219 GKGSAQR

-1242 AAAMLRREGFKE
+1242 AAGTLKSAGFAD
-1254 VHFTVGAISV
+1254 VHFTVGSISV

-1269 KVTRYADGVV
+1269 KVTRYADGVAV
-1279 MGDAVWINA
+1279 GDTVWVNA
-1288 TAKKWSVEQ
+1288 TAKKWSVQQ
-1297 LAKHEA
+1297 LAGHEA
-1303 FHHQIKD
+1303 FHRQVQD
-1310 WPYTMDAVRQALADE
+1310 TPGLLDSVRAVLADE

-1368 LPEAKT
+1368 LPEEKAK
-1374 QIIQKAAKTAQDAQQ
+1374 IIQKAAQRAQETQQ

-1598 IVQMGD
+1598 IVKMGD
-1604 QPMDAKFSADDTTAT
+1604 QPMDAKFSAEDV
-1619 PQENDKTALAYFG
+1619 
-1632 RTYKWSETGYV
+1632 SE
-1643 LLNGERLDFSGRH
+1643 
-1656 EGGSGG
+1656 
-1662 YRSVDHRDIIDAL
+1662 
-1675 GEDYGGGDYTGGM
+1675 
-1688 VRFMQEGNIRISPES
+1688 
-1703 GGINLAVM
+1703 
-1711 PTKAQMDSLSD
+1711 
-1722 FISKEHGEVILD
+1722 
-1734 IDDASGNTISST
+1734 
-1746 KYPRGTNANKV
+1746 
-1757 LQDIRNYFND
+1757 
-1767 GTLPEVSNEPSVS
+1767 
-1780 QFRYSVAESE
+1780 AEA
-1790 TEAEAAELQ
+1790 EAEAAEFQ

-1884 QYAIRKTPVTFTEE
+1884 QYAVRKTPVTFTEE

-2011 EEEAAMEKDAAERE
+2011 EEEAAMEKAAAERE
-2025 RRIAEED
+2025 RRLAEED

-2095 EMMNEYLQ
+2095 KMMNEYLQ

-2108 QETVDRNFEES
+2108 QETVDRSFEES

-2147 LSETDRADIADF
+2147 LSEADRADIADF

-2199 TNPADKLMR
+2199 THPADQLMR

-2371 EKAKDKKAG
+2371 EKAKDKTAG

-2401 EAINKTYFKPV
+2401 EAINKTYFEPV

-2427 KQVKALDLRRKARKG
+2427 EQVKALDLSRKARKG

-2465 QHPRAQDRDGKTLN
+2465 QHPRVQDRDGKTLN

-2492 PGLDKAKIENAVETF
+2492 PGLDRAKIENAVETF

-2556 GVDVEVKALPTTIS
+2556 GIDAEVTALPTTIS

-2935 NLVDTATGGGLIK
+2935 NLVDAATGGGLIK
-2948 ESEPESVIRSAA
+2948 ESEPESVIRSTA
-2960 NLAINVGQELPII
+2960 NLAVNVGQELPII

-3071 RTMLFGKSATPEAQ
+3071 RTMMFGKSATPEAQ

-3094 LSEKATQTY
+3094 LSAKATQTY

-3167 QIDKLLEEGADMGEY
+3167 QIDKLLAEGADMGEY

-3205 SVKEETFALIDGLN
+3205 SVKAETFALIDELN

>member
-57 NVKNG
+57 NVTNG
-62 PYNPDYRTNTKKATP
+62 PYNPDYRTNTRKATP
-77 QSYEEAYQQYKQYVA
+77 QSYEAAYQQYKQYVA

-133 MQPRV
+133 MQTRV
-138 QAAQDVQ
+138 QAAQDIQ

-166 AGQDYSRLLG
+166 AGQDYSRLIG
-176 LNQFDGELER
+176 LNQFDGEMER
-186 RAAEQEKRYRE
+186 RAEEWQRKQQAAQEAAALDQERGRRRTSEEYGKRIDALEAASDYARAQNAEGGGLPEFKDAYDKVNAERE
-197 TVLPDQLRGMKR
+197 TPMTLD
-209 TSAEMQ
+209 EMQ
-215 KQLDQ
+215 KELAYTRYKKAVLD
-220 LYEQKSDEHFRDYQF
+220 KSVSGRVGEYAGDLATQFISGGADMALGGLFMVDSYLDKGMNGAAAWVLRDLAKAVPDGSIKDKMLSLADDFSSYYTG
-235 DENGTAWYTD
+235 ESMTAG
-245 ENGTR
+245 E
-250 RQARGVRDIQSEIDT
+250 E
-265 LEARKAALD
+265 
-274 SARALGQAE
+274 SARYYKDELNKLGDEIEGKYKGVPLWILQQMPSAG
-283 NTIGALDEETRELL
+283 NMLFGA
-297 REYNKTGYLAD
+297 
-308 NEGAEWKLRQKG
+308 
-320 YSYDQIKRLAEYEK
+320 
-334 YLEDFEDYQKRSQ
+334 
-347 SARKFG
+347 
-353 QDAPVTSTVAS
+353 
-364 SLLAPFKA
+364 
-372 LGNIESLRG
+372 
-381 ILPKW
+381 
-386 LGGYQNEDMPTN
+386 
-398 IYSPLYFATHESSG
+398 
-412 IRSGVMED
+412 
-420 MGPVGQ
+420 
-426 FLYQAG
+426 
-432 TSALDSAV
+432 
-440 NMAASTAIV
+440 
-449 GTTGLS
+449 GLS
-455 GEAASSAVAET
+455 GIAGVNNLVTLGLTSGGNSALEAKDKGASDAQALAYGVVAGGLEVFSERLFGGNPIYDADAGLVNQAV
-466 MNWVMGSQV
+466 
-475 AADSVYAGIQSGKSN
+475 GKLTSN
-490 QEALIDGIVEGA
+490 KTIMKILNSKA
-502 IEGFTEK
+502 F
-509 YSVGDIIETMLSGK
+509 DI
-523 QVWKKAMRAFA
+523 A
-534 SEGAEEIASNW
+534 SEGLEEVVTEVLDPVAEWAIYNGDNTEFADAASIGNAF
-545 LNRIYDVVAKHD
+545 LGGVFLSAVGNVAD
-557 RGEVMGAYAEYLSKG
+557 AP
-572 NTKEKALALTLGDML
+572 
-587 AEDGLSFLAGGISGI
+587 
-602 AMSGA
+602 
-607 YAGTNKAVEA
+607 
-617 RSRGKQLNVIG
+617 KQL
-628 QVMDAVE
+628 QQARY
-635 SMAKER
+635 ER
-641 GDQATAEAAQAV
+641 VLRTAGSELADIAQSVDSADVQEAAQVIRDKIAYGVTPDAADIGAV
-653 MDKVKAG
+653 LDAM
-660 QMPETAEVQAVV
+660 
-672 NSAVKADQAA
+672 DQAGETVDVEQVREA
-682 QAEAAFQTYN
+682 VDAEENEAKAVQAEAAFQTYN
-692 QYADERDAKARDA
+692 QYADERDA

-809 EAVNAAYEYG
+809 EDVNAAYEYG

-889 VQEAVR
+889 VQEAAR
-895 PQQVPT
+895 PQQAQT
-901 QTAAQEAREAAPKAQ
+901 QTAAQETREAAQTAKEAAPKAQ

-925 QTRPAQERAE
+925 QTKPAQERAE

-950 LAANQYDARKLAE
+950 LAANQYDARKLAA
-963 AEIKKSNVTVPDAVR
+963 AEIKKSDVTVPDAVR
-978 DYGKRLDEAV
+978 DYDKRLDEAV
-988 AESYRLKEADGKG
+988 AEIYRLKEADGKG
-1001 AGAKVPVSS
+1001 EGAKVPVSS
-1010 MITNFQYGIRSIGF
+1010 MITSFQYGIRSIGF

-1073 AGEVYYFGDSL
+1073 AGEVYHFGDSL

-1092 NAQKGKNKDVSAAE
+1092 NAQKGKNKGVSAAE

-1128 DRLLGDGMTKAA
+1128 DRLLGDGMTRAA

-1242 AAAMLRREGFKE
+1242 AAAMLRREGFKD
-1254 VHFTVGAISV
+1254 VHFTVGAISI
-1264 ENQRA
+1264 ENQKA

-1288 TAKKWSVEQ
+1288 TSKKWTVEQ

-1310 WPYTMDAVRQALADE
+1310 WPYAMDAVRQTLADE

-1345 YDGAELDAYIEEI
+1345 YDGAELDTYIEEI

-1368 LPEAKT
+1368 MPEAKT
-1374 QIIQKAAKTAQDAQQ
+1374 QIIQKAARQAQEAQQ

-1406 NKEFSEDVA
+1406 NEGFSKDVA

-1421 MTEGESFTLGYTG
+1421 MPEGEAFVLGSTG

-1443 ESDIYMNG
+1443 ESDVYMNG
-1451 DKISTILKEHP
+1451 DKINTILREHP

-1481 ILKSKGSGNGGNSR
+1481 ILKSKGSGKGGNSR
-1495 LVLFGSINTQGGQ
+1495 LVLFGSINTQDGQ

-1543 VSQSDVLFADKKR
+1543 ISQSDVLFADKKR

-1598 IVQMGD
+1598 IVEMAD

-1643 LLNGERLDFSGRH
+1643 LLNGARLDFSGRH

-1722 FISKEHGEVILD
+1722 FISKERGEVILD

-1746 KYPRGTNANKV
+1746 EYPRGTHANKV

-1767 GTLPEVSNEPSVS
+1767 GTLPEVSNAPSVS
-1780 QFRYSVAESE
+1780 QFRYSVAEDAQ
-1790 TEAEAAELQ
+1790 EAGG
-1799 VEKLPQTN
+1799 T
-1807 RDQFMRF
+1807 
-1814 ATKITDDL
+1814 
-1822 VTPLTAQMET
+1822 TAFT
-1832 LRKEM
+1832 L
-1837 RPRVLELVDEFLE
+1837 
-1850 NDALKRSSVEAVFTE
+1850 
-1865 AYDRALE
+1865 
-1872 LNQEFSEKYAAL
+1872 
-1884 QYAIRKTPVTFTEE
+1884 
-1898 DTRQIEQY
+1898 
-1906 DYFDEAALRK
+1906 
-1916 LTIKEKGGVSIGELY
+1916 
-1931 SDLSGMLPELFPSGI
+1931 
-1946 KNPAK
+1946 
-1951 QIMRIAS
+1951 
-1958 VYKRISKAQ
+1958 
-1967 ALAQQVESTNPEYFR
+1967 
-1982 QNAYN
+1982 
-1987 DFLEQLRKIVP
+1987 
-1998 KMRTE
+1998 
-2003 RELAQISI
+2003 
-2011 EEEAAMEKDAAERE
+2011 
-2025 RRIAEED
+2025 
-2032 ARLAAEEAA
+2032 
-2041 KEPPTVYESLT
+2041 
-2052 MDSIPKKAQDY
+2052 DSIPKKAQDY

-2147 LSETDRADIADF
+2147 LSEADRADIADF
-2159 DDFRRAAFGRLR
+2159 DDFRRAASGRLR

-2199 TNPADKLMR
+2199 THPADQLMR

-2371 EKAKDKKAG
+2371 EKAKDKTAG

-2401 EAINKTYFKPV
+2401 EAINKTYFEPV
-2412 RTASANANKLKNQLR
+2412 RTASANANKLKNKLR
-2427 KQVKALDLRRKARKG
+2427 EQVKKLNLRRKARKG

-2492 PGLDKAKIENAVETF
+2492 PGLDRAKIENAVETF

-2533 QGYFP
+2533 KGYFP
-2538 HFQPGT
+2538 HFQKGT

-2556 GVDVEVKALPTTIS
+2556 GIDAEVTALPTTIS

-2584 NALERIGFNTE
+2584 NALERIGFDTE
-2595 YDAVEGFDKYVEGA
+2595 YDAVAGFDKYVEGA

-2620 NLRALA
+2620 KLRALA

-2638 RERVDDIRARDD
+2638 RERVDDVRARDD
-2650 LTEHQKELEIKE
+2650 LTEHQKELEIE
-2662 IMDNGKFSLSN
+2662 AIMKQGRFSLSN
-2673 FAVELDEYT
+2673 FAVELDEYI

-2691 YDRNVEHL
+2691 YDRSMEHL
-2699 SGRWFYNLM
+2699 GGRKLYNFM
-2708 KAWQRRVAANMVAVN
+2708 RAWQNRVAANMVAVN

-2749 MWQTLANIKTNDG
+2749 MWQTLANIKTSDG

-2776 DPLVRNWQQRT
+2776 DPLVRTWQQSA

-2842 AMPTLFEARN
+2842 AMPTIFESRN
-2852 PITRM
+2852 PLM
-2857 FTQFQL
+2857 KMLTQFQL
-2863 EVNNTFSY
+2863 EVNNTYSY

-2935 NLVDTATGGGLIK
+2935 NLVDAATGGGLIK
-2948 ESEPESVIRSAA
+2948 ESEQESAIRSAG
-2960 NLAINVGQELPII
+2960 NLAENVLSELPATAALNLVGLEID
-2973 GSRIGGGKYPFMNS
+2973 GGKLPFGSSFPDLGNIKSALNS
-2987 FGDIG
+2987 ETATDEEKLAKIG
-2992 NAIDALDAENKTG
+2992 KEM
-3005 GEKAAQAARELINP
+3005 INP
-3019 AAYWLLPY
+3019 AAYWLLPF
-3027 GGGQVKKVLQGI
+3027 GGGQIKKMWQGI

-3046 SYTADG
+3046 SYTANG

-3065 MASAVA
+3065 KANAVW
-3071 RTMLFGKSATPEAQ
+3071 RTLLFGKSATPEAQ

-3167 QIDKLLEEGADMGEY
+3167 QIDKLLAEGADMGEY

-3205 SVKEETFALIDGLN
+3205 SVKAETIALIDGLN
-3219 LTPEQ
+3219 LSPEQ

-3238 EPWTENHDR
+3238 EPWTENHDK

>member
-1 MAKKRTGLDALRE
+1 MAINWKQVRTAAKRQDQQQIR
-14 YEARSG
+14 G
-20 RQTQSGNQQT
+20 RTAAGVSAPQAQTQISAQGRIDWDAVK
-30 GNAGSSG
+30 GNAQL
-37 GTWRSGLDALREYE
+37 LDQQQAQSRQREN
-51 ASGGGQ
+51 A
-57 NVKNG
+57 
-62 PYNPDYRTNTKKATP
+62 
-77 QSYEEAYQQYKQYVA
+77 YEEAYQQYKQIADSVNHDQLSGYLRTMQ
-92 EYQKQTEFPRRVSVG
+92 ERQNQIIGSINHDQMSGYRR
-107 TAAQQA
+107 TLQEKKRQQ
-113 GGSQKRDYSRML
+113 
-125 GLNQLDGD
+125 
-133 MQPRV
+133 
-138 QAAQDVQ
+138 
-145 KYLQF
+145 

-166 AGQDYSRLLG
+166 AGQDYSRLIG

-186 RAAEQEKRYRE
+186 RAEEWQRKRQAAQEAAALDQERGRRRTSEEYGKRIDALEAASDYARAQNAEGGGLPEFKDAYDKVNAGRE
-197 TVLPDQLRGMKR
+197 TPMTMD
-209 TSAEMQ
+209 EMQ
-215 KQLDQ
+215 KELAYTRYKKAVLDKSVSGRGGEYAGDLATQ
-220 LYEQKSDEHFRDYQF
+220 FISGGADMTLGGLGMVLGYLEQGANGAAAWALRDLAKAVPDGSIKDKMLSLADDFSSYYTG
-235 DENGTAWYTD
+235 ESMTAG
-245 ENGTR
+245 E
-250 RQARGVRDIQSEIDT
+250 E
-265 LEARKAALD
+265 
-274 SARALGQAE
+274 SARYYRDEL
-283 NTIGALDEETRELL
+283 NRIGDEI
-297 REYNKTGYLAD
+297 
-308 NEGAEWKLRQKG
+308 EGKYKG
-320 YSYDQIKRLAEYEK
+320 VPLWIQ
-334 YLEDFEDYQKRSQ
+334 QQ
-347 SARKFG
+347 MPSAGNMLFG
-353 QDAPVTSTVAS
+353 A
-364 SLLAPFKA
+364 
-372 LGNIESLRG
+372 
-381 ILPKW
+381 
-386 LGGYQNEDMPTN
+386 
-398 IYSPLYFATHESSG
+398 
-412 IRSGVMED
+412 
-420 MGPVGQ
+420 
-426 FLYQAG
+426 
-432 TSALDSAV
+432 
-440 NMAASTAIV
+440 
-449 GTTGLS
+449 GLS
-455 GEAASSAVAET
+455 GIAGVNNLVTLGLTSGGNSALEAKDKGAGDAQALAYGVVAGGLEVFSEKLFGGNPIYDTDAGLVNKAV
-466 MNWVMGSQV
+466 
-475 AADSVYAGIQSGKSN
+475 GKLTGNKTIMKILNSK
-490 QEALIDGIVEGA
+490 A
-502 IEGFTEK
+502 F
-509 YSVGDIIETMLSGK
+509 DI
-523 QVWKKAMRAFA
+523 A
-534 SEGAEEIASNW
+534 SEGLEEVVTEVLDPVAEWAIYNGDNTEFADAASIGNAF
-545 LNRIYDVVAKHD
+545 LGGVFLSAIGNVAD
-557 RGEVMGAYAEYLSKG
+557 AP
-572 NTKEKALALTLGDML
+572 
-587 AEDGLSFLAGGISGI
+587 
-602 AMSGA
+602 
-607 YAGTNKAVEA
+607 
-617 RSRGKQLNVIG
+617 KQL
-628 QVMDAVE
+628 QQARY
-635 SMAKER
+635 ER
-641 GDQATAEAAQAV
+641 VLRTAGSELADIAQSVDSADVQEAAQVIRDKIAYGVTPDAADIGAV
-653 MDKVKAG
+653 LDAMDQAG
-660 QMPETAEVQAVV
+660 ETVDVEQVREAVDAEENEA
-672 NSAVKADQAA
+672 KAA

-771 DDADRLLTD
+771 EDADRLLTD

-827 AQRAAQGVNADV
+827 AQRAAQDVNADV

-850 IQRAPMSAFERYN
+850 IQRAPMSDVERYN
-863 QYADERDARQAAR
+863 
-876 EAPQQASVQTVQA
+876 
-889 VQEAVR
+889 
-895 PQQVPT
+895 
-901 QTAAQEAREAAPKAQ
+901 
-916 ETVRETAQE
+916 
-925 QTRPAQERAE
+925 
-935 TKPAKQEAQESKPQA
+935 
-950 LAANQYDARKLAE
+950 
-963 AEIKKSNVTVPDAVR
+963 
-978 DYGKRLDEAV
+978 
-988 AESYRLKEADGKG
+988 
-1001 AGAKVPVSS
+1001 
-1010 MITNFQYGIRSIGF
+1010 
-1024 VSQETNNADFLADAQ
+1024 
-1039 AWLIGNAVAKG
+1039 
-1050 SYARLDAAKAFD
+1050 
-1062 GMGIEERTLRY
+1062 
-1073 AGEVYYFGDSL
+1073 
-1084 TQRMIREY
+1084 
-1092 NAQKGKNKDVSAAE
+1092 
-1106 YAQHVRDVFDRGALG
+1106 RGA
-1121 ESLAGTK
+1121 
-1128 DRLLGDGMTKAA
+1128 LGDGMTRAA
-1140 WNAGKGFINGEEA
+1140 WSAGKGFINGEEA
-1153 GSTAADDGG
+1153 GSTAADESG
-1162 KRDAGMDSG
+1162 KRNAGMDSG

-1187 SAKAS
+1187 PAKAS

-1242 AAAMLRREGFKE
+1242 AAGTLKSAGFAD
-1254 VHFTVGAISV
+1254 VHFTVGSISV

-1279 MGDAVWINA
+1279 TGNTVWINA
-1288 TAKKWSVEQ
+1288 TSKKWTVEQ
-1297 LAKHEA
+1297 LANHEA
-1303 FHHQIKD
+1303 FHHQIQD
-1310 WPYTMDAVRQALADE
+1310 WPYAMDAVRQALADE

-1368 LPEAKT
+1368 LPEE
-1374 QIIQKAAKTAQDAQQ
+1374 KARIVQQ
-1389 AAEENGGTR
+1389 AAQRRLEAQSAEKSGETR
-1398 GPPEKYSV
+1398 GPPEKYSMV
-1406 NKEFSEDVA
+1406 GYGSNGLKTYKSDFSSDMTATEKQEYLYSLIKSVWSKKPLQLTILQNGKERSISARFD
-1415 EWYRDG
+1415 
-1421 MTEGESFTLGYTG
+1421 GESNGQEFAGKMAFGNRRGTRTERLISLNLADDIWEIASESTYDASKGG
-1434 ETLQGLGAI
+1434 IKETLAHDGSERWHYFVNAI
-1443 ESDIYMNG
+1443 NYVDEQQPSRNG
-1451 DKISTILKEHP
+1451 VYDFNLDVME
-1462 EMTIRE
+1462 RE
-1468 IQKIPELLDDPIL
+1468 D
-1481 ILKSKGSGNGGNSR
+1481 GN
-1495 LVLFGSINTQGGQ
+1495 
-1508 PVLAVLDLRPRE
+1508 
-1520 NGFVLDDM
+1520 FV
-1528 QKVNSAYAKANPASF
+1528 YT
-1543 VSQSDVLFADKKR
+1543 FALKKR
-1556 TVPLLRRF
+1556 RDSAPRTFAAGVNGNNAADANSSDTSIRRAEQK
-1564 GLTVTSRELLRDGSI
+1564 SQ
-1579 GSISYRGNS
+1579 
-1588 VNISGEKFSS
+1588 EKFSAAEDTEDRRKAAQFEVIQNS
-1598 IVQMGD
+1598 NPADDGYHTWIR
-1604 QPMDAKFSADDTTAT
+1604 SADEIRTFAETL
-1619 PQENDKTALAYFG
+1619 NDPE
-1632 RTYKWSETGYV
+1632 WS
-1643 LLNGERLDFSGRH
+1643 
-1656 EGGSGG
+1656 
-1662 YRSVDHRDIIDAL
+1662 
-1675 GEDYGGGDYTGGM
+1675 DYAEFDPDYTREMADKALKSGIIRVYSSYKISDGVFVSPSRM
-1688 VRFMQEGNIRISPES
+1688 EAESYSGDGNVFSKTVRVDDVAWID
-1703 GGINLAVM
+1703 
-1711 PTKAQMDSLSD
+1711 PTQGQYA
-1722 FISKEHGEVILD
+1722 
-1734 IDDASGNTISST
+1734 
-1746 KYPRGTNANKV
+1746 P
-1757 LQDIRNYFND
+1757 IRNR
-1767 GTLPEVSNEPSVS
+1767 E
-1780 QFRYSVAESE
+1780 RYSVAEDAQ
-1790 TEAEAAELQ
+1790 EAGG
-1799 VEKLPQTN
+1799 T
-1807 RDQFMRF
+1807 
-1814 ATKITDDL
+1814 
-1822 VTPLTAQMET
+1822 TA
-1832 LRKEM
+1832 
-1837 RPRVLELVDEFLE
+1837 F
-1850 NDALKRSSVEAVFTE
+1850 
-1865 AYDRALE
+1865 
-1872 LNQEFSEKYAAL
+1872 
-1884 QYAIRKTPVTFTEE
+1884 
-1898 DTRQIEQY
+1898 
-1906 DYFDEAALRK
+1906 
-1916 LTIKEKGGVSIGELY
+1916 
-1931 SDLSGMLPELFPSGI
+1931 
-1946 KNPAK
+1946 
-1951 QIMRIAS
+1951 
-1958 VYKRISKAQ
+1958 
-1967 ALAQQVESTNPEYFR
+1967 
-1982 QNAYN
+1982 
-1987 DFLEQLRKIVP
+1987 
-1998 KMRTE
+1998 
-2003 RELAQISI
+2003 
-2011 EEEAAMEKDAAERE
+2011 
-2025 RRIAEED
+2025 
-2032 ARLAAEEAA
+2032 
-2041 KEPPTVYESLT
+2041 T

-2119 YRRGVEMD
+2119 YKRGVEMD

-2147 LSETDRADIADF
+2147 LSEADRADIADF
-2159 DDFRRAAFGRLR
+2159 NDFRRAAFGRLR
-2171 IANEGGL
+2171 IADEGGL

-2192 ELFPESI
+2192 ELFPASV
-2199 TNPADKLMR
+2199 THPADQLMK
-2208 MFEVSK
+2208 MFDVSK
-2214 RIEKVQMSL
+2214 RIEKVQRSL

-2366 LLKNA
+2366 LLKNS

-2401 EAINKTYFKPV
+2401 EAINKTYFEPV

-2427 KQVKALDLRRKARKG
+2427 EQVKALDLSRKARKG

-2492 PGLDKAKIENAVETF
+2492 PGLDRAKIENAVETF

-2556 GVDVEVKALPTTIS
+2556 GIDAEVTALPTTIS

-2584 NALERIGFNTE
+2584 NALERIGFDTA

-2662 IMDNGKFSLSN
+2662 IMDKGQFSLSN

-2691 YDRNVEHL
+2691 YDRSMEHL
-2699 SGRWFYNLM
+2699 GGRKLYNFM
-2708 KAWQRRVAANMVAVN
+2708 RAWQNRVAANMVAVN

-2776 DPLVRNWQQRT
+2776 DPLVRTWQQSA

-2852 PITRM
+2852 PLMKM

-2863 EVNNTFSY
+2863 EVNNTYSY

-2935 NLVDTATGGGLIK
+2935 NLVDAATGGGLIK
-2948 ESEPESVIRSAA
+2948 ESEPESAVGTIQ
-2960 NLAINVGQELPII
+2960 NLAENVGQEAPFI
-2973 GSRIGGGKYPFMNS
+2973 GNLMGGGKLPFSSSMPNVKN
-2987 FGDIG
+2987 ILT
-2992 NAIDALDAENKTG
+2992 ALDSETATDE
-3005 GEKAAQAARELINP
+3005 EKLAKVGKEMVNP
-3019 AAYWLLPY
+3019 AAYWLLPF
-3027 GGGQVKKVLQGI
+3027 GGGQIKKVWQGI
-3039 SALKRQG
+3039 SALRRQG
-3046 SYTADG
+3046 SYTANG

-3094 LSEKATQTY
+3094 LSAKATQTY

-3167 QIDKLLEEGADMGEY
+3167 QIDKLLADGADMGEY

-3205 SVKEETFALIDGLN
+3205 SVKDETLQLIDGLN

-3224 KTELAKEDYTPTGF
+3224 KMELAKEDYTPTGF

>member
-1 MAKKRTGLDALRE
+1 MAINWKQVRTAAKRQDQQQIR
-14 YEARSG
+14 G
-20 RQTQSGNQQT
+20 RTAAGVSAPQAQTQISAQGRIDWDAVK
-30 GNAGSSG
+30 GNAQL
-37 GTWRSGLDALREYE
+37 LDQQQAQSRQREN
-51 ASGGGQ
+51 A
-57 NVKNG
+57 
-62 PYNPDYRTNTKKATP
+62 
-77 QSYEEAYQQYKQYVA
+77 YEEAYQQYKQYVA

-138 QAAQDVQ
+138 QAAQDIQ

-166 AGQDYSRLLG
+166 AGQDYSRLIG

-186 RAAEQEKRYRE
+186 RAAEWQRKRQTAQEAAALDQERGRRRTSEEYGKRIDALEAASDYARAQNAEGGGLPEFKDAYDKVNAGRE
-197 TVLPDQLRGMKR
+197 TPMTLD
-209 TSAEMQ
+209 EMQ
-215 KQLDQ
+215 KELAYTRYKKAVLD
-220 LYEQKSDEHFRDYQF
+220 KSVSGRVGEYAGDLATQF
-235 DENGTAWYTD
+235 ISGGADM
-245 ENGTR
+245 
-250 RQARGVRDIQSEIDT
+250 
-265 LEARKAALD
+265 
-274 SARALGQAE
+274 ALGGLGMVLGYLEQ
-283 NTIGALDEETRELL
+283 GANGAAAWVLRDLAKAVPDGSIKDKMLSLADDFSSYYTGESMTAGEETARYYRDELN
-297 REYNKTGYLAD
+297 RIGDEI
-308 NEGAEWKLRQKG
+308 EGKYKG
-320 YSYDQIKRLAEYEK
+320 VPLWIQ
-334 YLEDFEDYQKRSQ
+334 QQ
-347 SARKFG
+347 MPSAGNMLFG
-353 QDAPVTSTVAS
+353 A
-364 SLLAPFKA
+364 
-372 LGNIESLRG
+372 
-381 ILPKW
+381 
-386 LGGYQNEDMPTN
+386 
-398 IYSPLYFATHESSG
+398 
-412 IRSGVMED
+412 
-420 MGPVGQ
+420 
-426 FLYQAG
+426 
-432 TSALDSAV
+432 
-440 NMAASTAIV
+440 
-449 GTTGLS
+449 GLS
-455 GEAASSAVAET
+455 GIAGVNNLVTLGLTSGGNSALEAKDKGAGDAQALAYGVVAGGLEVFSEKLFGGNPIYDTDAGLVNKAV
-466 MNWVMGSQV
+466 
-475 AADSVYAGIQSGKSN
+475 GKLTGNKTIMKILNSK
-490 QEALIDGIVEGA
+490 A
-502 IEGFTEK
+502 F
-509 YSVGDIIETMLSGK
+509 DI
-523 QVWKKAMRAFA
+523 A
-534 SEGAEEIASNW
+534 SEGLEEVVTEVLDPVAEWAIYNGDNTEFADAASIGNAF
-545 LNRIYDVVAKHD
+545 LGGVFLSAIGNVAD
-557 RGEVMGAYAEYLSKG
+557 AP
-572 NTKEKALALTLGDML
+572 
-587 AEDGLSFLAGGISGI
+587 
-602 AMSGA
+602 
-607 YAGTNKAVEA
+607 
-617 RSRGKQLNVIG
+617 KQL
-628 QVMDAVE
+628 QQARY
-635 SMAKER
+635 ER
-641 GDQATAEAAQAV
+641 VLRTAGSELADIAQSVDSADVQEAAQVIRDKIAYGVTPDAADIGAV
-653 MDKVKAG
+653 LDAMDQAG
-660 QMPETAEVQAVV
+660 ETVDVEQVREAVDAEENEA
-672 NSAVKADQAA
+672 KAA

-771 DDADRLLTD
+771 EDADRLLTD

-827 AQRAAQGVNADV
+827 AQRAAQDVNADV

-850 IQRAPMSAFERYN
+850 IQRAPMSDVERYN
-863 QYADERDARQAAR
+863 
-876 EAPQQASVQTVQA
+876 
-889 VQEAVR
+889 
-895 PQQVPT
+895 
-901 QTAAQEAREAAPKAQ
+901 
-916 ETVRETAQE
+916 
-925 QTRPAQERAE
+925 
-935 TKPAKQEAQESKPQA
+935 
-950 LAANQYDARKLAE
+950 
-963 AEIKKSNVTVPDAVR
+963 
-978 DYGKRLDEAV
+978 
-988 AESYRLKEADGKG
+988 
-1001 AGAKVPVSS
+1001 
-1010 MITNFQYGIRSIGF
+1010 
-1024 VSQETNNADFLADAQ
+1024 
-1039 AWLIGNAVAKG
+1039 
-1050 SYARLDAAKAFD
+1050 
-1062 GMGIEERTLRY
+1062 
-1073 AGEVYYFGDSL
+1073 
-1084 TQRMIREY
+1084 
-1092 NAQKGKNKDVSAAE
+1092 
-1106 YAQHVRDVFDRGALG
+1106 RGA
-1121 ESLAGTK
+1121 
-1128 DRLLGDGMTKAA
+1128 LGDGMTRAA
-1140 WNAGKGFINGEEA
+1140 WSAGKGFINGEEA
-1153 GSTAADDGG
+1153 GSTAADESG
-1162 KRDAGMDSG
+1162 KRNAGMDSG

-1187 SAKAS
+1187 PAKAS

-1242 AAAMLRREGFKE
+1242 AAGTLKSAGFAD
-1254 VHFTVGAISV
+1254 VHFTVGSISV

-1279 MGDAVWINA
+1279 TGNTVWINA
-1288 TAKKWSVEQ
+1288 TSKKWTVEQ
-1297 LAKHEA
+1297 LANHEA
-1303 FHHQIKD
+1303 FHHQIQD
-1310 WPYTMDAVRQALADE
+1310 WPYAMDAVRQALADE

-1368 LPEAKT
+1368 LPEE
-1374 QIIQKAAKTAQDAQQ
+1374 KARIVQQ
-1389 AAEENGGTR
+1389 AAQRRLEAQSAEKSGETR
-1398 GPPEKYSV
+1398 GPPEKYSMV
-1406 NKEFSEDVA
+1406 GYGSNGLKTYKSDFSSDMTATEKQEYLYSLIKSVWSKKPLQLTILQNGKERSISARFD
-1415 EWYRDG
+1415 
-1421 MTEGESFTLGYTG
+1421 GESNGQEFAGKMAFGNRRGTRTERLISLNLADDIWEIASESTYDASKGG
-1434 ETLQGLGAI
+1434 IKETLAHDGSERWHYFVNAI
-1443 ESDIYMNG
+1443 NYVDEQQPSRNG
-1451 DKISTILKEHP
+1451 VYDFNLDVME
-1462 EMTIRE
+1462 RE
-1468 IQKIPELLDDPIL
+1468 D
-1481 ILKSKGSGNGGNSR
+1481 GN
-1495 LVLFGSINTQGGQ
+1495 
-1508 PVLAVLDLRPRE
+1508 
-1520 NGFVLDDM
+1520 FV
-1528 QKVNSAYAKANPASF
+1528 YT
-1543 VSQSDVLFADKKR
+1543 FALKKR
-1556 TVPLLRRF
+1556 RDSAPRTFAAGVNGNNAADANSSDTSIRRAEQK
-1564 GLTVTSRELLRDGSI
+1564 SQ
-1579 GSISYRGNS
+1579 
-1588 VNISGEKFSS
+1588 EKFSAAEDTEDRRKAAQFEVIQNS
-1598 IVQMGD
+1598 NPADDGYHTWIR
-1604 QPMDAKFSADDTTAT
+1604 SADEIRTFAETL
-1619 PQENDKTALAYFG
+1619 NDPE
-1632 RTYKWSETGYV
+1632 WS
-1643 LLNGERLDFSGRH
+1643 
-1656 EGGSGG
+1656 
-1662 YRSVDHRDIIDAL
+1662 
-1675 GEDYGGGDYTGGM
+1675 DYAEFDPDYTREMADKALKSGIIRVYSSYKISDGVFVSPSRM
-1688 VRFMQEGNIRISPES
+1688 EAESYSGDGNVFSKTVRVDDVAWID
-1703 GGINLAVM
+1703 
-1711 PTKAQMDSLSD
+1711 PTQGQYA
-1722 FISKEHGEVILD
+1722 
-1734 IDDASGNTISST
+1734 
-1746 KYPRGTNANKV
+1746 P
-1757 LQDIRNYFND
+1757 IRNR
-1767 GTLPEVSNEPSVS
+1767 E
-1780 QFRYSVAESE
+1780 RYSVAEDAQ
-1790 TEAEAAELQ
+1790 EAGG
-1799 VEKLPQTN
+1799 T
-1807 RDQFMRF
+1807 
-1814 ATKITDDL
+1814 
-1822 VTPLTAQMET
+1822 TA
-1832 LRKEM
+1832 
-1837 RPRVLELVDEFLE
+1837 F
-1850 NDALKRSSVEAVFTE
+1850 
-1865 AYDRALE
+1865 
-1872 LNQEFSEKYAAL
+1872 
-1884 QYAIRKTPVTFTEE
+1884 
-1898 DTRQIEQY
+1898 
-1906 DYFDEAALRK
+1906 
-1916 LTIKEKGGVSIGELY
+1916 
-1931 SDLSGMLPELFPSGI
+1931 
-1946 KNPAK
+1946 
-1951 QIMRIAS
+1951 
-1958 VYKRISKAQ
+1958 
-1967 ALAQQVESTNPEYFR
+1967 
-1982 QNAYN
+1982 
-1987 DFLEQLRKIVP
+1987 
-1998 KMRTE
+1998 
-2003 RELAQISI
+2003 
-2011 EEEAAMEKDAAERE
+2011 
-2025 RRIAEED
+2025 
-2032 ARLAAEEAA
+2032 
-2041 KEPPTVYESLT
+2041 T

-2108 QETVDRNFEES
+2108 QETIDRSFEES

-2159 DDFRRAAFGRLR
+2159 DDFRRAASGRLR

-2192 ELFPESI
+2192 ELFPAGI
-2199 TNPADKLMR
+2199 THPADQLMK

-2214 RIEKVQMSL
+2214 RIERVQRSL
-2223 DEYHGEDA
+2223 DEFHGEEA

-2366 LLKNA
+2366 LLKNS

-2401 EAINKTYFKPV
+2401 EAINKTYFEPV
-2412 RTASANANKLKNQLR
+2412 RTASANANKLKNKLR
-2427 KQVKALDLRRKARKG
+2427 EQVKALDLSRKARKG

-2492 PGLDKAKIENAVETF
+2492 PGLDRAKIENAVETF

-2556 GVDVEVKALPTTIS
+2556 GIDAEVTALPTTIS

-2584 NALERIGFNTE
+2584 NALERIGFDTA

-2662 IMDNGKFSLSN
+2662 IMDKGQFSLSN

-2691 YDRNVEHL
+2691 YDRSMEHL
-2699 SGRWFYNLM
+2699 GGRKLYNFM
-2708 KAWQRRVAANMVAVN
+2708 RAWQNRVAANMVAVN

-2749 MWQTLANIKTNDG
+2749 MWQTLANIKTSDG

-2776 DPLVRNWQQRT
+2776 DPLVRTWQQSA

-2852 PITRM
+2852 PLMKM

-2863 EVNNTFSY
+2863 EVNNTYSY

-2948 ESEPESVIRSAA
+2948 ESEPESAVGTIQ
-2960 NLAINVGQELPII
+2960 NLAENVGQEAPFI
-2973 GSRIGGGKYPFMNS
+2973 GNLMGGGKLPFSSSMPNVKNILTALNS
-2987 FGDIG
+2987 ETATDEEKLAKIG
-2992 NAIDALDAENKTG
+2992 KEMV
-3005 GEKAAQAARELINP
+3005 NP
-3019 AAYWLLPY
+3019 AAYWLLPF
-3027 GGGQVKKVLQGI
+3027 GGGQIKKMWQGI

-3059 TDRKGD
+3059 SDRKGD
-3065 MASAVA
+3065 KAGALA
-3071 RTMLFGKSATPEAQ
+3071 RTLLFGKSATPEAQ
-3085 AWVEAGFGA
+3085 AWVEAGFGT
-3094 LSEKATQTY
+3094 LSAKATQTY

-3167 QIDKLLEEGADMGEY
+3167 QIDKLLAEGADMGEY

-3205 SVKEETFALIDGLN
+3205 SVKDETLQLIDGLD

-3238 EPWTENHDR
+3238 EPWTENHDK

-3317 NKIKKWEEAQK
+3317 NKIKKWEETQK

>member
-1 MAKKRTGLDALRE
+1 MAINWKQVRTAAKRQDQQQIR
-14 YEARSG
+14 G
-20 RQTQSGNQQT
+20 RTAAGVSAPQAQTQISAQGRIDWDAVK
-30 GNAGSSG
+30 GNAQL
-37 GTWRSGLDALREYE
+37 LDQQQAQSRQREN
-51 ASGGGQ
+51 A
-57 NVKNG
+57 
-62 PYNPDYRTNTKKATP
+62 
-77 QSYEEAYQQYKQYVA
+77 YEEAYQQYKQIADSVNHDQLSGYLRTMQ
-92 EYQKQTEFPRRVSVG
+92 ERQNQIIGSINHDQMSGYRR
-107 TAAQQA
+107 TLQEKKRQQ
-113 GGSQKRDYSRML
+113 
-125 GLNQLDGD
+125 
-133 MQPRV
+133 
-138 QAAQDVQ
+138 
-145 KYLQF
+145 

-166 AGQDYSRLLG
+166 AGQDYSRLIG

-186 RAAEQEKRYRE
+186 RAEEWQRKRQAAQEAAALDQERGRRRTSEEYGKRIDALEAASDYARAQNAEGGGLPEFKDAYDKVNAGRE
-197 TVLPDQLRGMKR
+197 TPMTLD
-209 TSAEMQ
+209 EMQ
-215 KQLDQ
+215 KELAYTRYKKAVLD
-220 LYEQKSDEHFRDYQF
+220 KSVSGRGGEYAGDLATQF
-235 DENGTAWYTD
+235 ISGGADM
-245 ENGTR
+245 
-250 RQARGVRDIQSEIDT
+250 
-265 LEARKAALD
+265 
-274 SARALGQAE
+274 ALGGLGMVLGYLEQ
-283 NTIGALDEETRELL
+283 GANGAAAWVLRDLAKAVPDGSIKDKMLSLADDFSSYYTGESMTAGEETARYYRDELN
-297 REYNKTGYLAD
+297 RIGDEI
-308 NEGAEWKLRQKG
+308 EGKYKG
-320 YSYDQIKRLAEYEK
+320 VPLWIQ
-334 YLEDFEDYQKRSQ
+334 QQ
-347 SARKFG
+347 MPSAGNMLFG
-353 QDAPVTSTVAS
+353 A
-364 SLLAPFKA
+364 
-372 LGNIESLRG
+372 
-381 ILPKW
+381 
-386 LGGYQNEDMPTN
+386 
-398 IYSPLYFATHESSG
+398 
-412 IRSGVMED
+412 
-420 MGPVGQ
+420 
-426 FLYQAG
+426 
-432 TSALDSAV
+432 
-440 NMAASTAIV
+440 
-449 GTTGLS
+449 GLS
-455 GEAASSAVAET
+455 GIAGVNNLVTLGLTSGGNSALEAKDKGASDAQALAYGVVAGGLEVFSERLFGGNPIYDADAGLINQAV
-466 MNWVMGSQV
+466 
-475 AADSVYAGIQSGKSN
+475 GKLTSN
-490 QEALIDGIVEGA
+490 KTIMKILNSKA
-502 IEGFTEK
+502 F
-509 YSVGDIIETMLSGK
+509 DI
-523 QVWKKAMRAFA
+523 A
-534 SEGAEEIASNW
+534 SEGLEEVVTEVLDPVAEWAIYNGDNTEFADAASIGNAF
-545 LNRIYDVVAKHD
+545 LGGVFLSAIGNVAD
-557 RGEVMGAYAEYLSKG
+557 AP
-572 NTKEKALALTLGDML
+572 
-587 AEDGLSFLAGGISGI
+587 
-602 AMSGA
+602 
-607 YAGTNKAVEA
+607 
-617 RSRGKQLNVIG
+617 KQL
-628 QVMDAVE
+628 QQARY
-635 SMAKER
+635 ER
-641 GDQATAEAAQAV
+641 VLRTAGSELADIAQSVDSADVQEAAQVIRDKIAYGVTPDAADIGAV
-653 MDKVKAG
+653 LDAMDQAG
-660 QMPETAEVQAVV
+660 ETVDVEQVREAVDAEENEA
-672 NSAVKADQAA
+672 KAA

-692 QYADERDAKARDA
+692 QYADERDAKARDAKARDA

-771 DDADRLLTD
+771 EDADRLLTD

-809 EAVNAAYEYG
+809 EDVNAAYEYG

-863 QYADERDARQAAR
+863 QYADERDARQEAR

-889 VQEAVR
+889 VQEAAR
-895 PQQVPT
+895 PQQMPT
-901 QTAAQEAREAAPKAQ
+901 QTAAQEAREAAQNAQEAAPKAQ
-916 ETVRETAQE
+916 ETVRETVQE

-950 LAANQYDARKLAE
+950 LAENQYDARELA
-963 AEIKKSNVTVPDAVR
+963 AAVIKKYKMTVPDAVK
-978 DYGKRLDEAV
+978 DYSKRLDEAV
-988 AESYRLKEADGKG
+988 AERYRLAEADGKSEESK
-1001 AGAKVPVSS
+1001 ATVSS
-1010 MITNFQYGIRSIGF
+1010 MIASFQIGLRGIGF
-1024 VSQETNNADFLADAQ
+1024 VSNKTNNADLLADAQ
-1039 AWLIGNAVAKG
+1039 AWMIGNAVATG
-1050 SYARLDAAKAFD
+1050 SYERLDAAKAFD
-1062 GMGIEERTLRY
+1062 GLGIEERTMRY
-1073 AGEVYYFGDSL
+1073 AAELWFLGDSL

-1092 NAQKGKNKDVSAAE
+1092 NAQESKSVSAAE
-1106 YAQHVRDVFDRGALG
+1106 YVRHVRDVFDRGAMG

-1128 DRLLGDGMTKAA
+1128 DRLLGDGMTRAA
-1140 WNAGKGFINGEEA
+1140 WSAGKGFINGEEA

-1187 SAKAS
+1187 SAKTS

-1254 VHFTVGAISV
+1254 VHFTVGAISI
-1264 ENQRA
+1264 ENQKA

-1368 LPEAKT
+1368 FPEEKAK
-1374 QIIQKAAKTAQDAQQ
+1374 IIQKAARQAQDAQQ

-1406 NKEFSEDVA
+1406 DKSFSADVA
-1415 EWYRDG
+1415 EWYREG
-1421 MTEGESFTLGYTG
+1421 MPEGEAFTLGSTG
-1434 ETLQGLGAI
+1434 ETMQGLGAI

-1451 DKISTILKEHP
+1451 DKIRTILKEHP

-1468 IQKIPELLDDPIL
+1468 IQKIPELLDDPIM
-1481 ILKSKGSGNGGNSR
+1481 ILKSKGAGKGGNSR
-1495 LVLFGSINTQGGQ
+1495 LVLFGSINTQDGQ
-1508 PVLAVLDLRPRE
+1508 PVLAVLDLRPKE
-1520 NGFVLDDM
+1520 NGFVLSDM
-1528 QKVNSAYAKANPASF
+1528 QKVNSAYAKENPASF
-1543 VSQSDVLFADKKR
+1543 ASQSDVLFADKKR
-1556 TVPLLRRF
+1556 TIPLLHRF
-1564 GLTVTSRELLRDGSI
+1564 GLTVTSRGLLRDGSI

-1598 IVQMGD
+1598 VVQIAD
-1604 QPMDAKFSADDTTAT
+1604 QAMNEKFSADGETAT
-1619 PQENDKTALAYFG
+1619 PQENDKAALAYFG

-1643 LLNGERLDFSGRH
+1643 LLNGARLDFSGRH

-1722 FISKEHGEVILD
+1722 FISKERGEVILD

-1746 KYPRGTNANKV
+1746 EYPRGTHANKV

-1767 GTLPEVSNEPSVS
+1767 GTLPEVSNAPSVS
-1780 QFRYSVAESE
+1780 QFRYSVAEDVSE
-1790 TEAEAAELQ
+1790 EGGT
-1799 VEKLPQTN
+1799 
-1807 RDQFMRF
+1807 
-1814 ATKITDDL
+1814 
-1822 VTPLTAQMET
+1822 TAFT
-1832 LRKEM
+1832 L
-1837 RPRVLELVDEFLE
+1837 
-1850 NDALKRSSVEAVFTE
+1850 
-1865 AYDRALE
+1865 
-1872 LNQEFSEKYAAL
+1872 
-1884 QYAIRKTPVTFTEE
+1884 
-1898 DTRQIEQY
+1898 
-1906 DYFDEAALRK
+1906 
-1916 LTIKEKGGVSIGELY
+1916 
-1931 SDLSGMLPELFPSGI
+1931 
-1946 KNPAK
+1946 
-1951 QIMRIAS
+1951 
-1958 VYKRISKAQ
+1958 
-1967 ALAQQVESTNPEYFR
+1967 
-1982 QNAYN
+1982 
-1987 DFLEQLRKIVP
+1987 
-1998 KMRTE
+1998 
-2003 RELAQISI
+2003 
-2011 EEEAAMEKDAAERE
+2011 
-2025 RRIAEED
+2025 
-2032 ARLAAEEAA
+2032 
-2041 KEPPTVYESLT
+2041 
-2052 MDSIPKKAQDY
+2052 DSIPKKAQDY

-2119 YRRGVEMD
+2119 YKRGVEMD

-2147 LSETDRADIADF
+2147 LSEADRADIADF
-2159 DDFRRAAFGRLR
+2159 NDFRRAAFGRLR
-2171 IANEGGL
+2171 IADEGGL

-2192 ELFPESI
+2192 ELFPASV
-2199 TNPADKLMR
+2199 THPADQLMK
-2208 MFEVSK
+2208 MFDVSK
-2214 RIEKVQMSL
+2214 RIEKVQRSL

-2280 SLYAD
+2280 NLYAD

-2371 EKAKDKKAG
+2371 EKAKDKKTG

-2401 EAINKTYFKPV
+2401 EAINKTYFEPV

-2427 KQVKALDLRRKARKG
+2427 EQVKALDLSRKARKG

-2492 PGLDKAKIENAVETF
+2492 PGLDRAKIENAVETF

-2556 GVDVEVKALPTTIS
+2556 GVGVEVKALPTTIN

-2584 NALERIGFNTE
+2584 NALERIGFDTA

-2626 QQVRYRTSDEGL
+2626 QQVRYRTSDAGL

-2662 IMDNGKFSLSN
+2662 IMDNGRFSLSN
-2673 FAVELDEYT
+2673 FVKELDEYT
-2682 NLLANKKSK
+2682 NLLANKKNR
-2691 YDRNVEHL
+2691 YDRNAEDFANRKV
-2699 SGRWFYNLM
+2699 YNFL
-2708 KAWQRRVAANMVAVN
+2708 KAWQSRVAANMVAVN

-2776 DPLVRNWQQRT
+2776 DPLIRTWQQSA

-2842 AMPTLFEARN
+2842 AMPTIFESRN
-2852 PITRM
+2852 PITKM

-2935 NLVDTATGGGLIK
+2935 NLVDAATGGGLIK
-2948 ESEPESVIRSAA
+2948 ESEQESAIRSAG
-2960 NLAINVGQELPII
+2960 NLAENVLSELPATAALNLVGLEID
-2973 GSRIGGGKYPFMNS
+2973 GGKLPFGSSFPDLGNIKSALNS
-2987 FGDIG
+2987 ETATDEEKLAKIG
-2992 NAIDALDAENKTG
+2992 KEMV
-3005 GEKAAQAARELINP
+3005 NP
-3019 AAYWLLPY
+3019 AAYWLLPF
-3027 GGGQVKKVLQGI
+3027 GGGQIKKMWQGI

-3059 TDRKGD
+3059 TDREGD
-3065 MASAVA
+3065 KANAA
-3071 RTMLFGKSATPEAQ
+3071 WRTLLFGKSATPEAQ

-3094 LSEKATQTY
+3094 LSEKETQTY

-3119 IKAMSKVKKTDTQT
+3119 IKAMSKVKKTETQT

-3167 QIDKLLEEGADMGEY
+3167 QIDKLLADGADMGEY

-3205 SVKEETFALIDGLN
+3205 SVKDETLQLIDGLN

-3224 KTELAKEDYTPTGF
+3224 KMELAKEDYTPTGF

-3284 DEYLAADKAGKAR
+3284 DEYLSADKAGKAR

>member
-1 MAKKRTGLDALRE
+1 MAINWKQVRTAAKRQDQQQIR
-14 YEARSG
+14 G
-20 RQTQSGNQQT
+20 RTAAGVSAPQAQTQISAQGRIDWDAVK
-30 GNAGSSG
+30 GNAQL
-37 GTWRSGLDALREYE
+37 LDQQQAQSRQREN
-51 ASGGGQ
+51 A
-57 NVKNG
+57 
-62 PYNPDYRTNTKKATP
+62 
-77 QSYEEAYQQYKQYVA
+77 YEEAYQQYKQIADSVNHDQLSGYLRTMQ
-92 EYQKQTEFPRRVSVG
+92 ERQNQIIGSINHDQMSGYRR
-107 TAAQQA
+107 TLQEKERQQ
-113 GGSQKRDYSRML
+113 
-125 GLNQLDGD
+125 
-133 MQPRV
+133 
-138 QAAQDVQ
+138 
-145 KYLQF
+145 

-166 AGQDYSRLLG
+166 AGQNYSRLIG

-186 RAAEQEKRYRE
+186 RAEEWQRKRQAAQEAAALDQERGRRRTSEEYGKRIDALEAASDYARAQNAEGGELPEFKDAYDKVNAGRE
-197 TVLPDQLRGMKR
+197 TPMTLD
-209 TSAEMQ
+209 EMQ
-215 KQLDQ
+215 KELAYTRYKKAVLDKSVSGRGGEYAGDLATQ
-220 LYEQKSDEHFRDYQF
+220 FISGGADMTLGGLGMVLGYLEQGANGAAAWALRDLAKAVPDGSIKDKMLSLADDFSSYYTG
-235 DENGTAWYTD
+235 ESMTAG
-245 ENGTR
+245 E
-250 RQARGVRDIQSEIDT
+250 E
-265 LEARKAALD
+265 
-274 SARALGQAE
+274 SARYYRDEL
-283 NTIGALDEETRELL
+283 NRIGDEI
-297 REYNKTGYLAD
+297 
-308 NEGAEWKLRQKG
+308 EGKYKG
-320 YSYDQIKRLAEYEK
+320 VPLWIQ
-334 YLEDFEDYQKRSQ
+334 QQ
-347 SARKFG
+347 MPSAGNMLFG
-353 QDAPVTSTVAS
+353 A
-364 SLLAPFKA
+364 
-372 LGNIESLRG
+372 
-381 ILPKW
+381 
-386 LGGYQNEDMPTN
+386 
-398 IYSPLYFATHESSG
+398 
-412 IRSGVMED
+412 
-420 MGPVGQ
+420 
-426 FLYQAG
+426 
-432 TSALDSAV
+432 
-440 NMAASTAIV
+440 
-449 GTTGLS
+449 GLS
-455 GEAASSAVAET
+455 GIAGVNNLVTLGLTSGGNSALEAKDKGASDAQALAYGVVAGGLEVFSEKLFGGNPIYDTDAGLVNKAV
-466 MNWVMGSQV
+466 
-475 AADSVYAGIQSGKSN
+475 GKLTDNKTIMKILNSK
-490 QEALIDGIVEGA
+490 A
-502 IEGFTEK
+502 F
-509 YSVGDIIETMLSGK
+509 DI
-523 QVWKKAMRAFA
+523 A
-534 SEGAEEIASNW
+534 SEGLEEVVTEVLDPVAEWAIYNGDNTEFADAASIGNAF
-545 LNRIYDVVAKHD
+545 LGGVFLSAIGNVAD
-557 RGEVMGAYAEYLSKG
+557 AP
-572 NTKEKALALTLGDML
+572 
-587 AEDGLSFLAGGISGI
+587 
-602 AMSGA
+602 
-607 YAGTNKAVEA
+607 
-617 RSRGKQLNVIG
+617 KQL
-628 QVMDAVE
+628 QQARY
-635 SMAKER
+635 ER
-641 GDQATAEAAQAV
+641 VLRTAGSELADIAQSVDSADVQEAAQAIRDKIAYGV
-653 MDKVKAG
+653 TPDAADIGAVLDAMDQAG
-660 QMPETAEVQAVV
+660 ETVDVEQVREAVDAEENEA
-672 NSAVKADQAA
+672 KAA

-692 QYADERDAKARDA
+692 QYADERDA

-809 EAVNAAYEYG
+809 EDVNAAYEYG

-827 AQRAAQGVNADV
+827 AQRAAQSVNADV

-850 IQRAPMSAFERYN
+850 IQRAPMSDVERYN
-863 QYADERDARQAAR
+863 
-876 EAPQQASVQTVQA
+876 
-889 VQEAVR
+889 
-895 PQQVPT
+895 
-901 QTAAQEAREAAPKAQ
+901 
-916 ETVRETAQE
+916 
-925 QTRPAQERAE
+925 
-935 TKPAKQEAQESKPQA
+935 
-950 LAANQYDARKLAE
+950 
-963 AEIKKSNVTVPDAVR
+963 
-978 DYGKRLDEAV
+978 
-988 AESYRLKEADGKG
+988 
-1001 AGAKVPVSS
+1001 
-1010 MITNFQYGIRSIGF
+1010 
-1024 VSQETNNADFLADAQ
+1024 
-1039 AWLIGNAVAKG
+1039 
-1050 SYARLDAAKAFD
+1050 
-1062 GMGIEERTLRY
+1062 
-1073 AGEVYYFGDSL
+1073 
-1084 TQRMIREY
+1084 
-1092 NAQKGKNKDVSAAE
+1092 
-1106 YAQHVRDVFDRGALG
+1106 RGA
-1121 ESLAGTK
+1121 
-1128 DRLLGDGMTKAA
+1128 LGDGMTRAA

-1153 GSTAADDGG
+1153 GSTAADESG
-1162 KRDAGMDSG
+1162 KRNAGMDSG

-1187 SAKAS
+1187 PAKAS

-1279 MGDAVWINA
+1279 TGNTVWINA
-1288 TAKKWSVEQ
+1288 TSKKWTVEQ
-1297 LAKHEA
+1297 LANHEA
-1303 FHHQIKD
+1303 FHHQIQD
-1310 WPYTMDAVRQALADE
+1310 WPYAMDAVRQALADE

-1368 LPEAKT
+1368 LPEE
-1374 QIIQKAAKTAQDAQQ
+1374 KARIVQQ
-1389 AAEENGGTR
+1389 AAQRRLEAQSAEKSGETR
-1398 GPPEKYSV
+1398 GPPEKYSYAGELARTAD
-1406 NKEFSEDVA
+1406 KETLERAKQMLEGGASAEDIFRETGWFKGADGQWRFEIDDSNMEFRRDGDARLMEEAPYRRMQELSDKWAASFEKGGEELTEAESTELEALQDQYVDRVWEEKYELQDFLKHDELYKAYPKLRHMSLIFRPMSIEDYGYYSPKDGTIVMNSDLIGAPEKTLIHEIQHIIQSMEGFARGASPKYWNDRIKDGFSKKNAAGEEMLPNELYRNTAGEIEARDVA
-1415 EWYRDG
+1415 ERRGLSAEERRNRMPDTGNADTVFAEGDG
-1421 MTEGESFTLGYTG
+1421 YFSMSVKTAADGAPYVLVENKMTKAQLSNYQTVADYIAEHIGEAY
-1434 ETLQGLGAI
+1434 
-1443 ESDIYMNG
+1443 
-1451 DKISTILKEHP
+1451 TILESGQKVYIGKDLPNEYTQSQYTKRILQTSKLTAKNKAVSNLGEMIEIASNRRWEKTRHAENKDAPYGMYRYDTTFAFPVQGGARYKAFDAELVIRNASDGKKYLYDIVSIKEN
-1462 EMTIRE
+1462 TG
-1468 IQKIPELLDDPIL
+1468 LALDL
-1481 ILKSKGSGNGGNSR
+1481 NNKARGRRGSGATR
-1495 LVLFGSINTQGGQ
+1495 
-1508 PVLAVLDLRPRE
+1508 
-1520 NGFVLDDM
+1520 
-1528 QKVNSAYAKANPASF
+1528 
-1543 VSQSDVLFADKKR
+1543 SDVSMD
-1556 TVPLLRRF
+1556 
-1564 GLTVTSRELLRDGSI
+1564 SI
-1579 GSISYRGNS
+1579 RSSERKS
-1588 VNISGEKFSS
+1588 QEKFS
-1598 IVQMGD
+1598 
-1604 QPMDAKFSADDTTAT
+1604 
-1619 PQENDKTALAYFG
+1619 
-1632 RTYKWSETGYV
+1632 
-1643 LLNGERLDFSGRH
+1643 
-1656 EGGSGG
+1656 
-1662 YRSVDHRDIIDAL
+1662 
-1675 GEDYGGGDYTGGM
+1675 
-1688 VRFMQEGNIRISPES
+1688 
-1703 GGINLAVM
+1703 
-1711 PTKAQMDSLSD
+1711 
-1722 FISKEHGEVILD
+1722 
-1734 IDDASGNTISST
+1734 
-1746 KYPRGTNANKV
+1746 
-1757 LQDIRNYFND
+1757 
-1767 GTLPEVSNEPSVS
+1767 
-1780 QFRYSVAESE
+1780 
-1790 TEAEAAELQ
+1790 AAEDAQ
-1799 VEKLPQTN
+1799 E
-1807 RDQFMRF
+1807 
-1814 ATKITDDL
+1814 AT
-1822 VTPLTAQMET
+1822 A
-1832 LRKEM
+1832 
-1837 RPRVLELVDEFLE
+1837 
-1850 NDALKRSSVEAVFTE
+1850 
-1865 AYDRALE
+1865 
-1872 LNQEFSEKYAAL
+1872 
-1884 QYAIRKTPVTFTEE
+1884 
-1898 DTRQIEQY
+1898 
-1906 DYFDEAALRK
+1906 
-1916 LTIKEKGGVSIGELY
+1916 
-1931 SDLSGMLPELFPSGI
+1931 
-1946 KNPAK
+1946 
-1951 QIMRIAS
+1951 
-1958 VYKRISKAQ
+1958 
-1967 ALAQQVESTNPEYFR
+1967 
-1982 QNAYN
+1982 
-1987 DFLEQLRKIVP
+1987 
-1998 KMRTE
+1998 
-2003 RELAQISI
+2003 
-2011 EEEAAMEKDAAERE
+2011 
-2025 RRIAEED
+2025 
-2032 ARLAAEEAA
+2032 EAA
-2041 KEPPTVYESLT
+2041 KEPPMVYESLT

-2108 QETVDRNFEES
+2108 QETVDRSFEES
-2119 YRRGVEMD
+2119 YRRGMEMD

-2159 DDFRRAAFGRLR
+2159 DDFRRAASGRLR

-2199 TNPADKLMR
+2199 THPADQLMR

-2280 SLYAD
+2280 GLYAD

-2319 PEDVQGMENAQ
+2319 PEDVQGMENAK

-2401 EAINKTYFKPV
+2401 EAINKTYFEPV

-2427 KQVKALDLRRKARKG
+2427 EQVKALDLSRKARKG

-2465 QHPRAQDRDGKTLN
+2465 QHPRAKDRDGKTLN

-2485 LDLWATS
+2485 LDLWDTS
-2492 PGLDKAKIENAVETF
+2492 PGLDRAKIENAVETF

-2556 GVDVEVKALPTTIS
+2556 GIDAEVTALPTTIS

-2584 NALERIGFNTE
+2584 NALERIGFDTA

-2662 IMDNGKFSLSN
+2662 IMDKGQFSLSN

-2691 YDRNVEHL
+2691 YDRSMEHL
-2699 SGRWFYNLM
+2699 GGRKLYNFM
-2708 KAWQRRVAANMVAVN
+2708 RAWQNRVAANMVAVN

-2776 DPLVRNWQQRT
+2776 DPLVRTWQQSA

-2809 RYMENIER
+2809 RYMENVER

-2852 PITRM
+2852 PLMKM

-2863 EVNNTFSY
+2863 EVNNTYSY

-2935 NLVDTATGGGLIK
+2935 NLVDAATGGGLIK
-2948 ESEPESVIRSAA
+2948 ESEPESAVGTIQ
-2960 NLAINVGQELPII
+2960 NLAENVGQEAPFI
-2973 GSRIGGGKYPFMNS
+2973 GNLMGGGKLPFSSSMPNVKN
-2987 FGDIG
+2987 ILT
-2992 NAIDALDAENKTG
+2992 ALDSETATDE
-3005 GEKAAQAARELINP
+3005 EKLAKVGKEMVNP
-3019 AAYWLLPY
+3019 AAYWLPPF
-3027 GGGQVKKVLQGI
+3027 GGGQIKKVWQGI
-3039 SALKRQG
+3039 SALRRQG
-3046 SYTADG
+3046 SYTANG

-3065 MASAVA
+3065 KANAA
-3071 RTMLFGKSATPEAQ
+3071 WRTLLFGKSATPEAQ

-3094 LSEKATQTY
+3094 LSEKETQTY

-3167 QIDKLLEEGADMGEY
+3167 QIDKLLADGADMGEY

-3205 SVKEETFALIDGLN
+3205 SVKDETLQLIDGLN

-3224 KTELAKEDYTPTGF
+3224 KMELAKEDYTPTGF

>member
-1 MAKKRTGLDALRE
+1 MAINWKQVRTAAKRQDQQQIR
-14 YEARSG
+14 G
-20 RQTQSGNQQT
+20 RTAAGVSAPQAQTQISAQGRIDWDAVK
-30 GNAGSSG
+30 GNAQL
-37 GTWRSGLDALREYE
+37 LDQQQAQSRQREN
-51 ASGGGQ
+51 A
-57 NVKNG
+57 
-62 PYNPDYRTNTKKATP
+62 
-77 QSYEEAYQQYKQYVA
+77 YEEAYQQYKQIADSVNHDQLSGYLRTMQ
-92 EYQKQTEFPRRVSVG
+92 ERQNQIIGSINHDQMSGYRR
-107 TAAQQA
+107 TLQEKKRQQ
-113 GGSQKRDYSRML
+113 
-125 GLNQLDGD
+125 
-133 MQPRV
+133 
-138 QAAQDVQ
+138 
-145 KYLQF
+145 

-166 AGQDYSRLLG
+166 AGQDYSRLIG

-186 RAAEQEKRYRE
+186 RAEEWQRKRQAAQEAAALDQERGRRRTSEEYGKRIDALEAASDYARAQNAEGGGLPEFKDAYDKVNAGRE
-197 TVLPDQLRGMKR
+197 TPMTMD
-209 TSAEMQ
+209 EMQ
-215 KQLDQ
+215 KELAYTRYKKAVLDKSVSGRGGEYAGDLATQ
-220 LYEQKSDEHFRDYQF
+220 FISGGADMTLGGLGMVLGYLEQGANGAAAWALRDLAKAVPDGSIKDKMLSLADDFSSYYTG
-235 DENGTAWYTD
+235 ESMTAG
-245 ENGTR
+245 E
-250 RQARGVRDIQSEIDT
+250 E
-265 LEARKAALD
+265 
-274 SARALGQAE
+274 SARYYRDEL
-283 NTIGALDEETRELL
+283 NRIGDEI
-297 REYNKTGYLAD
+297 
-308 NEGAEWKLRQKG
+308 EGKYKG
-320 YSYDQIKRLAEYEK
+320 VPLWIQ
-334 YLEDFEDYQKRSQ
+334 QQ
-347 SARKFG
+347 MPSAGNMLFG
-353 QDAPVTSTVAS
+353 A
-364 SLLAPFKA
+364 
-372 LGNIESLRG
+372 
-381 ILPKW
+381 
-386 LGGYQNEDMPTN
+386 
-398 IYSPLYFATHESSG
+398 
-412 IRSGVMED
+412 
-420 MGPVGQ
+420 
-426 FLYQAG
+426 
-432 TSALDSAV
+432 
-440 NMAASTAIV
+440 
-449 GTTGLS
+449 GLS
-455 GEAASSAVAET
+455 GIAGVNNLVTLGLTSGGNSALEAKDKGAGDAQALAYGVVAGGLEVFSEKLFGGNPIYDTDAGLVNKAV
-466 MNWVMGSQV
+466 
-475 AADSVYAGIQSGKSN
+475 GKLTGNKTIMKILNSK
-490 QEALIDGIVEGA
+490 A
-502 IEGFTEK
+502 F
-509 YSVGDIIETMLSGK
+509 DI
-523 QVWKKAMRAFA
+523 A
-534 SEGAEEIASNW
+534 SEGLEEVVTEVLDPVAEWAIYNGDNTEFADAASIGNAF
-545 LNRIYDVVAKHD
+545 LGGVFLSAIGNVAD
-557 RGEVMGAYAEYLSKG
+557 AP
-572 NTKEKALALTLGDML
+572 
-587 AEDGLSFLAGGISGI
+587 
-602 AMSGA
+602 
-607 YAGTNKAVEA
+607 
-617 RSRGKQLNVIG
+617 KQL
-628 QVMDAVE
+628 QQARY
-635 SMAKER
+635 ER
-641 GDQATAEAAQAV
+641 VLRTAGSELADIAQSVDSADVQEAAQVIRDKIAYGVTPDAADIGAV
-653 MDKVKAG
+653 LDAMDQAG
-660 QMPETAEVQAVV
+660 ETVDVEQVREAVDAEENEA
-672 NSAVKADQAA
+672 KAA

-771 DDADRLLTD
+771 EDADRLLTD

-827 AQRAAQGVNADV
+827 AQRAAQDVNADV

-850 IQRAPMSAFERYN
+850 IQRAPMSDVERYN
-863 QYADERDARQAAR
+863 
-876 EAPQQASVQTVQA
+876 
-889 VQEAVR
+889 
-895 PQQVPT
+895 
-901 QTAAQEAREAAPKAQ
+901 
-916 ETVRETAQE
+916 
-925 QTRPAQERAE
+925 
-935 TKPAKQEAQESKPQA
+935 
-950 LAANQYDARKLAE
+950 
-963 AEIKKSNVTVPDAVR
+963 
-978 DYGKRLDEAV
+978 
-988 AESYRLKEADGKG
+988 
-1001 AGAKVPVSS
+1001 
-1010 MITNFQYGIRSIGF
+1010 
-1024 VSQETNNADFLADAQ
+1024 
-1039 AWLIGNAVAKG
+1039 
-1050 SYARLDAAKAFD
+1050 
-1062 GMGIEERTLRY
+1062 
-1073 AGEVYYFGDSL
+1073 
-1084 TQRMIREY
+1084 
-1092 NAQKGKNKDVSAAE
+1092 
-1106 YAQHVRDVFDRGALG
+1106 RGA
-1121 ESLAGTK
+1121 
-1128 DRLLGDGMTKAA
+1128 LGDGMTRAA
-1140 WNAGKGFINGEEA
+1140 WSAGKGFINGEEA
-1153 GSTAADDGG
+1153 GSTAADESG
-1162 KRDAGMDSG
+1162 KRNAGMDSG

-1180 TGGAKTR
+1180 TGDAKTR

-1242 AAAMLRREGFKE
+1242 AAAMLRREGFKD
-1254 VHFTVGAISV
+1254 VHFTVGTISI
-1264 ENQRA
+1264 ENQKA

-1325 LGEDGIQELAQRY
+1325 LGEDGIRELAQRY

-1368 LPEAKT
+1368 LPEE
-1374 QIIQKAAKTAQDAQQ
+1374 KARIVQQ
-1389 AAEENGGTR
+1389 AAQRRLEAQSAEKSGETR
-1398 GPPEKYSV
+1398 GPPEKYSMV
-1406 NKEFSEDVA
+1406 GYGSNGLKTYKSDFSSDMTATEKQEYLYSLIKSVWSKKPLQLTILQNGKERSISARFD
-1415 EWYRDG
+1415 
-1421 MTEGESFTLGYTG
+1421 GESNGQEFAGKMAFGNRRGTRTERLISLNLADDIWEIASESTYDASKGG
-1434 ETLQGLGAI
+1434 IKETLAHDGSERWHYFVNAI
-1443 ESDIYMNG
+1443 NYVDEQQPSRNG
-1451 DKISTILKEHP
+1451 VYDFNLDVME
-1462 EMTIRE
+1462 RE
-1468 IQKIPELLDDPIL
+1468 D
-1481 ILKSKGSGNGGNSR
+1481 GN
-1495 LVLFGSINTQGGQ
+1495 
-1508 PVLAVLDLRPRE
+1508 
-1520 NGFVLDDM
+1520 FV
-1528 QKVNSAYAKANPASF
+1528 YT
-1543 VSQSDVLFADKKR
+1543 FALKKR
-1556 TVPLLRRF
+1556 RDSAPRTFAAGVNGNNAADANSSDTSIRRAEQK
-1564 GLTVTSRELLRDGSI
+1564 SQ
-1579 GSISYRGNS
+1579 
-1588 VNISGEKFSS
+1588 EKFSAAEDTEDRRKAAQFEVIQNS
-1598 IVQMGD
+1598 NPADDGYHTWIR
-1604 QPMDAKFSADDTTAT
+1604 SADEIRTFAETL
-1619 PQENDKTALAYFG
+1619 NDPE
-1632 RTYKWSETGYV
+1632 WS
-1643 LLNGERLDFSGRH
+1643 
-1656 EGGSGG
+1656 
-1662 YRSVDHRDIIDAL
+1662 
-1675 GEDYGGGDYTGGM
+1675 DYAEFDPDYTREMADKALKSGIIRVYSSYKISDGVFVSPSRM
-1688 VRFMQEGNIRISPES
+1688 EAESYSGDGNVFSKTVRVDDVAWID
-1703 GGINLAVM
+1703 
-1711 PTKAQMDSLSD
+1711 PTQGQYA
-1722 FISKEHGEVILD
+1722 
-1734 IDDASGNTISST
+1734 
-1746 KYPRGTNANKV
+1746 P
-1757 LQDIRNYFND
+1757 IRNR
-1767 GTLPEVSNEPSVS
+1767 E
-1780 QFRYSVAESE
+1780 RYSVAEDAQ
-1790 TEAEAAELQ
+1790 EAGG
-1799 VEKLPQTN
+1799 T
-1807 RDQFMRF
+1807 
-1814 ATKITDDL
+1814 
-1822 VTPLTAQMET
+1822 TA
-1832 LRKEM
+1832 
-1837 RPRVLELVDEFLE
+1837 F
-1850 NDALKRSSVEAVFTE
+1850 
-1865 AYDRALE
+1865 
-1872 LNQEFSEKYAAL
+1872 
-1884 QYAIRKTPVTFTEE
+1884 
-1898 DTRQIEQY
+1898 
-1906 DYFDEAALRK
+1906 
-1916 LTIKEKGGVSIGELY
+1916 
-1931 SDLSGMLPELFPSGI
+1931 
-1946 KNPAK
+1946 
-1951 QIMRIAS
+1951 
-1958 VYKRISKAQ
+1958 
-1967 ALAQQVESTNPEYFR
+1967 
-1982 QNAYN
+1982 
-1987 DFLEQLRKIVP
+1987 
-1998 KMRTE
+1998 
-2003 RELAQISI
+2003 
-2011 EEEAAMEKDAAERE
+2011 
-2025 RRIAEED
+2025 
-2032 ARLAAEEAA
+2032 
-2041 KEPPTVYESLT
+2041 T

-2119 YRRGVEMD
+2119 YRRGMEMD

-2147 LSETDRADIADF
+2147 LSEADRADIADF
-2159 DDFRRAAFGRLR
+2159 DDFRRAASGRLR

-2192 ELFPESI
+2192 ELFPASV
-2199 TNPADKLMR
+2199 THPADQLMK
-2208 MFEVSK
+2208 MFDVSK
-2214 RIEKVQMSL
+2214 RIEKVQRSL

-2280 SLYAD
+2280 NLYAD

-2401 EAINKTYFKPV
+2401 EAINKTYFEPV
-2412 RTASANANKLKNQLR
+2412 RTASANANKLKNKLR
-2427 KQVKALDLRRKARKG
+2427 EQVKALDLSRKARKG

-2492 PGLDKAKIENAVETF
+2492 PGLDRAKIENAVETF

-2556 GVDVEVKALPTTIS
+2556 GIDAEVTALPTTIS

-2584 NALERIGFNTE
+2584 NALERIGFDTA

-2620 NLRALA
+2620 KLRALA
-2626 QQVRYRTSDEGL
+2626 QQVRYRTSNEGL

-2662 IMDNGKFSLSN
+2662 IMDKGQFSLSN

-2691 YDRNVEHL
+2691 YDRSMEHL
-2699 SGRWFYNLM
+2699 GGRKLYNFM
-2708 KAWQRRVAANMVAVN
+2708 RAWQNRVAANMVAVN

-2776 DPLVRNWQQRT
+2776 DPLVRTWQQSA

-2809 RYMENIER
+2809 RYMENVER

-2852 PITRM
+2852 PLMKM

-2863 EVNNTFSY
+2863 EVNNTYSY

-2935 NLVDTATGGGLIK
+2935 NLVDAATGGGLIK
-2948 ESEPESVIRSAA
+2948 ESEPEGVVGTIQ
-2960 NLAINVGQELPII
+2960 NLAENVGQEAPFI
-2973 GSRIGGGKYPFMNS
+2973 GNLMGGGKLPFSSSMPNVKN
-2987 FGDIG
+2987 ILT
-2992 NAIDALDAENKTG
+2992 ALDSETATDK
-3005 GEKAAQAARELINP
+3005 EKLAKVGKELVNP
-3019 AAYWLLPY
+3019 AAYWLMPF
-3027 GGGQVKKVLQGI
+3027 GGGQIKKMWQGI

-3059 TDRKGD
+3059 SDRKGD
-3065 MASAVA
+3065 KAGALA
-3071 RTMLFGKSATPEAQ
+3071 RTLLFGKSATPEAQ
-3085 AWVEAGFGA
+3085 AWVEAGFGT
-3094 LSEKATQTY
+3094 LSAKATQTY

-3167 QIDKLLEEGADMGEY
+3167 QIDKLLAEGADMGEY

-3205 SVKEETFALIDGLN
+3205 SVKDETLQLIDGLN

-3284 DEYLAADKAGKAR
+3284 DEYLTADRAGKAR
-3297 LKGYLRNAFMVSG
+3297 LKGYLRNAFMVTG

-3317 NKIKKWEEAQK
+3317 NKIKKWEETQK

>member
-77 QSYEEAYQQYKQYVA
+77 QSYEAAYQQYKQIANSINHDQMSGYLRTMQ
-92 EYQKQTEFPRRVSVG
+92 ERQNQIIDSINHDQMSGYRR
-107 TAAQQA
+107 TLQEKDRQQ
-113 GGSQKRDYSRML
+113 
-125 GLNQLDGD
+125 
-133 MQPRV
+133 
-138 QAAQDVQ
+138 
-145 KYLQF
+145 

-158 AAQQAATN
+158 AAKQAATN
-166 AGQDYSRLLG
+166 AGQDYSRLIG

-186 RAAEQEKRYRE
+186 RDAEQEKRYRE
-197 TVLPDQLRGMKR
+197 TVLPDKLRGMKR
-209 TSAEMQ
+209 TSEELQ
-215 KQLDQ
+215 KQIDQ

-235 DENGTAWYTD
+235 GEDGTAWYTD

-250 RQARGVRDIQSEIDT
+250 RQARGVTDIQSEIEA
-265 LEARKAALD
+265 LETRKAALD
-274 SARALGQAE
+274 SGRALGQAE
-283 NTIGALDEETRELL
+283 NTVGTMDTATRNLL
-297 REYNKTGYLAD
+297 KDINGTNLLKKTDAKHQLQ
-308 NEGAEWKLRQKG
+308 QKG
-320 YSYDQIKRLAEYEK
+320 YSEDQIGRLAEYEK
-334 YLEDFEDYQKRSQ
+334 YLEDFEDYQTRMAGAQ
-347 SARKFG
+347 QFG
-353 QDAPVTSTVAS
+353 RDAPVFSTVTS
-364 SLLAPFKA
+364 SLMAPFKA
-372 LGNIESLRG
+372 LGNIESFRG
-381 ILPKW
+381 ILPKG
-386 LGGYQNEDMPTN
+386 LGGYQNPDMPTN
-398 IYSPLYFATHESSG
+398 IYSPMYAATHVSSG
-412 IRSGVMED
+412 IRSGVMD
-420 MGPVGQ
+420 GMGSVGQ

-440 NMAASTAIV
+440 NMAVSTAIV

-455 GEAASSAVAET
+455 GEEASSAVAET

-572 NTKEKALALTLGDML
+572 NTKEKALALTLADML
-587 AEDGLSFLAGGISGI
+587 AEDGLSFLAGGISGL

-617 RSRGKQLNVIG
+617 RSRGQQLNVIG

-672 NSAVKADQAA
+672 DSAVKADQAA

-692 QYADERDAKARDA
+692 QYADERDAKT
-705 KARDAEK
+705 RDAEK

-761 AERTFTQESR
+761 AERTFAQESR
-771 DDADRLLTD
+771 DDADRLLTE

-794 LLSGYDGAQDAQQYA
+794 LLSGYDGEQDAQQYA
-809 EAVNAAYEYG
+809 ENVNAAYEYG

-863 QYADERDARQAAR
+863 QYAEERDARQAAR

-889 VQEAVR
+889 VQEAAR
-895 PQQVPT
+895 PQQAPT
-901 QTAAQEAREAAPKAQ
+901 QTAVQEAREAAQTAQETEPKAQ
-916 ETVRETAQE
+916 ERVRETAQE
-925 QTRPAQERAE
+925 QAKPAQERAE
-935 TKPAKQEAQESKPQA
+935 TKPAKQKAQESKPQA
-950 LAANQYDARKLAE
+950 LAANQYAARKLAE
-963 AEIKKSNVTVPDAVR
+963 SEIKKSDVTVPDAVR

-988 AESYRLKEADGKG
+988 DEIYRLKEADGKG
-1001 AGAKVPVSS
+1001 EGAKVPVSS
-1010 MITNFQYGIRSIGF
+1010 MITSFQYGIRSIGF

-1039 AWLIGNAVAKG
+1039 AWMIGNAVATG

-1073 AGEVYYFGDSL
+1073 AGEVYHFGDSL

-1106 YAQHVRDVFDRGALG
+1106 YAKRVLNVFDRGALG

-1128 DRLLGDGMTKAA
+1128 DRLLGDGMTRAA

-1153 GSTAADDGG
+1153 GSTAADEVG

-1242 AAAMLRREGFKE
+1242 AAAMLQREGFKE

-1269 KVTRYADGVV
+1269 KVTRYADGVA

-1288 TAKKWSVEQ
+1288 TSKKWSVEQ
-1297 LAKHEA
+1297 LANHEA
-1303 FHHQIKD
+1303 FHHQIQD
-1310 WPYTMDAVRQALADE
+1310 WPYAMDAVRQALADE

-1374 QIIQKAAKTAQDAQQ
+1374 QIIQKAAQRAKDAQQ
-1389 AAEENGGTR
+1389 ATEENGGTR
-1398 GPPEKYSV
+1398 APPEKYSV
-1406 NKEFSEDVA
+1406 NEGFSKDVA

-1421 MTEGESFTLGYTG
+1421 MPEGEAFVLGSTG

-1451 DKISTILKEHP
+1451 DKINTILREHP

-1481 ILKSKGSGNGGNSR
+1481 ILKSKGSGKGGNSR
-1495 LVLFGSINTQGGQ
+1495 LVLFGSINTQDGQ

-1543 VSQSDVLFADKKR
+1543 ISQSDVLFADKKR

-1564 GLTVTSRELLRDGSI
+1564 GLTITSRELLRDGSI

-1604 QPMDAKFSADDTTAT
+1604 RPMDAKFSADDTTAT

-1643 LLNGERLDFSGRH
+1643 LLNGARLDFSGRH

-1711 PTKAQMDSLSD
+1711 PTKAQMDALSD
-1722 FISKEHGEVILD
+1722 FISKERGEVILD

-1746 KYPRGTNANKV
+1746 EYPRGTHANKV

-1767 GTLPEVSNEPSVS
+1767 GTLPEVSASPSVS
-1780 QFRYSVAESE
+1780 QFRYSVAEDAQE
-1790 TEAEAAELQ
+1790 GGGT
-1799 VEKLPQTN
+1799 
-1807 RDQFMRF
+1807 
-1814 ATKITDDL
+1814 
-1822 VTPLTAQMET
+1822 TAFT
-1832 LRKEM
+1832 L
-1837 RPRVLELVDEFLE
+1837 
-1850 NDALKRSSVEAVFTE
+1850 
-1865 AYDRALE
+1865 
-1872 LNQEFSEKYAAL
+1872 
-1884 QYAIRKTPVTFTEE
+1884 
-1898 DTRQIEQY
+1898 
-1906 DYFDEAALRK
+1906 
-1916 LTIKEKGGVSIGELY
+1916 
-1931 SDLSGMLPELFPSGI
+1931 
-1946 KNPAK
+1946 
-1951 QIMRIAS
+1951 
-1958 VYKRISKAQ
+1958 
-1967 ALAQQVESTNPEYFR
+1967 
-1982 QNAYN
+1982 
-1987 DFLEQLRKIVP
+1987 
-1998 KMRTE
+1998 
-2003 RELAQISI
+2003 
-2011 EEEAAMEKDAAERE
+2011 
-2025 RRIAEED
+2025 
-2032 ARLAAEEAA
+2032 
-2041 KEPPTVYESLT
+2041 
-2052 MDSIPKKAQDY
+2052 DSIPKKAQDY

-2108 QETVDRNFEES
+2108 QETVDRSFEES

-2147 LSETDRADIADF
+2147 LSEADRADIADF
-2159 DDFRRAAFGRLR
+2159 NDFRRAASGRLR

-2178 PVDVAYK
+2178 TVDVAYK

-2199 TNPADKLMR
+2199 THPADQLMR

-2214 RIEKVQMSL
+2214 QIEKVQRSL

-2346 AKIADWRRYR
+2346 AKIADWRRYQ

-2371 EKAKDKKAG
+2371 EKAKDKTAG

-2401 EAINKTYFKPV
+2401 EAINKTYFEPV
-2412 RTASANANKLKNQLR
+2412 RTASANANKLKNKLR
-2427 KQVKALDLRRKARKG
+2427 EQVKALDLSRKARKG

-2465 QHPRAQDRDGKTLN
+2465 QHPRAKDRDGKTLN

-2492 PGLDKAKIENAVETF
+2492 PGLDRAKIENAVETF

-2556 GVDVEVKALPTTIS
+2556 GIDAEVTALPTTIS

-2584 NALERIGFNTE
+2584 NALERIGFDTA

-2620 NLRALA
+2620 KLRALA

-2662 IMDNGKFSLSN
+2662 IMDKGQFSLSN

-2691 YDRNVEHL
+2691 YDRSMEHL
-2699 SGRWFYNLM
+2699 GGRKLYNFM
-2708 KAWQRRVAANMVAVN
+2708 RAWQNRVAANMVAVN

-2749 MWQTLANIKTNDG
+2749 MWQTLANIKTSDG

-2776 DPLVRNWQQRT
+2776 DPLVRTWQQSA

-2852 PITRM
+2852 PLMKM

-2863 EVNNTFSY
+2863 EVNNTYSY

-2935 NLVDTATGGGLIK
+2935 NLVDAATGGGLIK
-2948 ESEPESVIRSAA
+2948 ESEPESAVGTIQ
-2960 NLAINVGQELPII
+2960 NLAENVGQEAPFI
-2973 GSRIGGGKYPFMNS
+2973 GNLMGGGKLPFSSSMPNVKN
-2987 FGDIG
+2987 ILT
-2992 NAIDALDAENKTG
+2992 ALDSETATDE
-3005 GEKAAQAARELINP
+3005 EKLAKIGKEMVNP
-3019 AAYWLLPY
+3019 AAYWLLPF
-3027 GGGQVKKVLQGI
+3027 GGGQIKKMWQGI

-3059 TDRKGD
+3059 TDREGD
-3065 MASAVA
+3065 KANAA
-3071 RTMLFGKSATPEAQ
+3071 WRTLLFGKSATPEAQ

-3167 QIDKLLEEGADMGEY
+3167 QIDKLLAEGADMGEY

-3224 KTELAKEDYTPTGF
+3224 KTELAKEDYTTTGF
-3238 EPWTENHDR
+3238 EPWSGYREALKAGGDTWDAFYQNAVSAKVADGKTQEDAEKAVKSDLKSQLKEDYLGGSMPESEVSDYLQKYCGAEDEHDVYWTLEEWKGGEGWKKYGQFLDAVDKGVLADTRKVAKEYMKHGVDKGDLSSQLTKHFKEAWLAATGDEATR
-3247 LYKAVS
+3247 LKNAYISAYKAI
-3253 TGKDLRSTLKGLEK
+3253 GGD
-3267 DGYEPKEI
+3267 
-3275 RAAITDMFR
+3275 
-3284 DEYLAADKAGKAR
+3284 ADKARDNIIKWRREANKR
-3297 LKGYLRNAFMVSG
+3297 KGD
-3310 LSQKEAE
+3310 
-3317 NKIKKWEEAQK
+3317 KK

>member
-57 NVKNG
+57 NVTNG
-62 PYNPDYRTNTKKATP
+62 PYNPDYRTNTRKATP
-77 QSYEEAYQQYKQYVA
+77 QSYEAAYQQYKQYVA

-138 QAAQDVQ
+138 QAAQDIQ

-166 AGQDYSRLLG
+166 AGQDYSRLIG

-186 RAAEQEKRYRE
+186 RAAEWQRKQQAAQEAAALDQERGRRRTSEEYGKRIDALEAASDYARAQNAEGGGLPEFKDAYDKVNDGRE
-197 TVLPDQLRGMKR
+197 TPMTLD
-209 TSAEMQ
+209 EMQ
-215 KQLDQ
+215 KELAYTRYKKAVLD
-220 LYEQKSDEHFRDYQF
+220 KSVSGRVGEYAGDLATQF
-235 DENGTAWYTD
+235 ISGGADM
-245 ENGTR
+245 
-250 RQARGVRDIQSEIDT
+250 
-265 LEARKAALD
+265 
-274 SARALGQAE
+274 ALGGLFMVDSYLDKGM
-283 NTIGALDEETRELL
+283 NGAAAWVLRDLAKAVPDGSIKDKMLSLADDFSSYYTGESMTAGEETARYYRDELN
-297 REYNKTGYLAD
+297 RIGDEI
-308 NEGAEWKLRQKG
+308 EGKYKG
-320 YSYDQIKRLAEYEK
+320 VPLWILQ
-334 YLEDFEDYQKRSQ
+334 QMP
-347 SARKFG
+347 SAGNMLFG
-353 QDAPVTSTVAS
+353 A
-364 SLLAPFKA
+364 
-372 LGNIESLRG
+372 
-381 ILPKW
+381 
-386 LGGYQNEDMPTN
+386 
-398 IYSPLYFATHESSG
+398 
-412 IRSGVMED
+412 
-420 MGPVGQ
+420 
-426 FLYQAG
+426 
-432 TSALDSAV
+432 
-440 NMAASTAIV
+440 
-449 GTTGLS
+449 GLS
-455 GEAASSAVAET
+455 GIAGVNNLVTLGLTSGGNSALEAKDKGASDAQALAYGVVAGGLEVFSERLFGGNPIYDADAGLVNQAV
-466 MNWVMGSQV
+466 
-475 AADSVYAGIQSGKSN
+475 GKLTSN
-490 QEALIDGIVEGA
+490 KTIMKILNSKA
-502 IEGFTEK
+502 F
-509 YSVGDIIETMLSGK
+509 DI
-523 QVWKKAMRAFA
+523 A
-534 SEGAEEIASNW
+534 SEGLEEVVTEVLDPVAEWAIYNGDNTEFADAASIGNAF
-545 LNRIYDVVAKHD
+545 LGGVFLSAIGNVAD
-557 RGEVMGAYAEYLSKG
+557 AP
-572 NTKEKALALTLGDML
+572 
-587 AEDGLSFLAGGISGI
+587 
-602 AMSGA
+602 
-607 YAGTNKAVEA
+607 
-617 RSRGKQLNVIG
+617 KQL
-628 QVMDAVE
+628 QQARY
-635 SMAKER
+635 ER
-641 GDQATAEAAQAV
+641 VLRTAGSELADIAQSVDSTDVQEAAQVIRDKIAYGVTPDAADIGAV
-653 MDKVKAG
+653 LDAM
-660 QMPETAEVQAVV
+660 
-672 NSAVKADQAA
+672 DQAGEAVDVEQVREAVDAEENEAKAA
-682 QAEAAFQTYN
+682 QDEAAFQTYN
-692 QYADERDAKARDA
+692 QYADERDA

-771 DDADRLLTD
+771 EDADRLLTD

-794 LLSGYDGAQDAQQYA
+794 LLSGYDGEQDAQQYA
-809 EAVNAAYEYG
+809 ETVNAAYEYG

-863 QYADERDARQAAR
+863 QYAEERDARQAAR
-876 EAPQQASVQTVQA
+876 EVPQQTPAQAVQA
-889 VQEAVR
+889 VQEAAR
-895 PQQVPT
+895 PQQAPT
-901 QTAAQEAREAAPKAQ
+901 QTVVQEAREAAQTAQETAPKAQ

-925 QTRPAQERAE
+925 RAE
-935 TKPAKQEAQESKPQA
+935 AKPAKQEAQESKPQA

-963 AEIKKSNVTVPDAVR
+963 AEIKKSDVTVQDAVR

-1001 AGAKVPVSS
+1001 EGAKVPVSS
-1010 MITNFQYGIRSIGF
+1010 MITSFQYGIRSIGF

-1062 GMGIEERTLRY
+1062 GLGIEERTLRY

-1092 NAQKGKNKDVSAAE
+1092 NAQKGKNKGVSAAE

-1128 DRLLGDGMTKAA
+1128 DRLLGDGMTRAA

-1254 VHFTVGAISV
+1254 VHFTVGAISI
-1264 ENQRA
+1264 ENQKA

-1303 FHHQIKD
+1303 FHHQIQD
-1310 WPYTMDAVRQALADE
+1310 WPYAMDAVRQALADE

-1338 AEAYEGC
+1338 LNLKNPLVVED
-1345 YDGAELDAYIEEI
+1345 DGWGSAISQ
-1358 CADAYAGMDR
+1358 ADIRHGDLKR
-1368 LPEAKT
+1368 W
-1374 QIIQKAAKTAQDAQQ
+1374 AQ
-1389 AAEENGGTR
+1389 E
-1398 GPPEKYSV
+1398 
-1406 NKEFSEDVA
+1406 
-1415 EWYRDG
+1415 
-1421 MTEGESFTLGYTG
+1421 
-1434 ETLQGLGAI
+1434 
-1443 ESDIYMNG
+1443 
-1451 DKISTILKEHP
+1451 
-1462 EMTIRE
+1462 
-1468 IQKIPELLDDPIL
+1468 
-1481 ILKSKGSGNGGNSR
+1481 GGNDGIIVKSTDE
-1495 LVLFGSINTQGGQ
+1495 VDDDGT
-1508 PVLAVLDLRPRE
+1508 PDAVYIA
-1520 NGFVLDDM
+1520 F
-1528 QKVNSAYAKANPASF
+1528 
-1543 VSQSDVLFADKKR
+1543 
-1556 TVPLLRRF
+1556 
-1564 GLTVTSRELLRDGSI
+1564 
-1579 GSISYRGNS
+1579 
-1588 VNISGEKFSS
+1588 
-1598 IVQMGD
+1598 
-1604 QPMDAKFSADDTTAT
+1604 
-1619 PQENDKTALAYFG
+1619 
-1632 RTYKWSETGYV
+1632 
-1643 LLNGERLDFSGRH
+1643 
-1656 EGGSGG
+1656 
-1662 YRSVDHRDIIDAL
+1662 
-1675 GEDYGGGDYTGGM
+1675 
-1688 VRFMQEGNIRISPES
+1688 SPEQIKS
-1703 GGINLAVM
+1703 VTNKN
-1711 PTKAQMDSLSD
+1711 PT
-1722 FISKEHGEVILD
+1722 GNPD
-1734 IDDASGNTISST
+1734 I
-1746 KYPRGTNANKV
+1746 
-1757 LQDIRNYFND
+1757 
-1767 GTLPEVSNEPSVS
+1767 
-1780 QFRYSVAESE
+1780 RYSVAEADA
-1790 TEAEAAELQ
+1790 EAGAAELQ

-1837 RPRVLELVDEFLE
+1837 RPRVLELVDEFLG
-1850 NDALKRSSVEAVFTE
+1850 NDALKRSSVEAVFAE

-2011 EEEAAMEKDAAERE
+2011 EEEAAMEKAAAERE
-2025 RRIAEED
+2025 RRLAEED
-2032 ARLAAEEAA
+2032 ARLAAEEAS
-2041 KEPPTVYESLT
+2041 KEPPTVYENLT

-2199 TNPADKLMR
+2199 THPADQLMR

-2275 MEEVK
+2275 MEEIK

-2401 EAINKTYFKPV
+2401 EAINKTYFEPV
-2412 RTASANANKLKNQLR
+2412 RTASANANKLKNKLR
-2427 KQVKALDLRRKARKG
+2427 EQVKALDLSRKARKG

-2479 EWRQIV
+2479 EWRKIV

-2492 PGLDKAKIENAVETF
+2492 PGLDRAKIENAVETF

-2556 GVDVEVKALPTTIS
+2556 GIDAEVSALPTTIS

-2584 NALERIGFNTE
+2584 NALERIGFDTA

-2620 NLRALA
+2620 KLRALA

-2662 IMDNGKFSLSN
+2662 IMDKGQFSLSN

-2691 YDRNVEHL
+2691 YDRSMEHL
-2699 SGRWFYNLM
+2699 GGRKLYNFM
-2708 KAWQRRVAANMVAVN
+2708 RAWQNRVAANMVAVN

-2749 MWQTLANIKTNDG
+2749 MWQTLANIKTSDG

-2776 DPLVRNWQQRT
+2776 DPLVRTWQQSA

-2842 AMPTLFEARN
+2842 AMPTIFEARN
-2852 PITRM
+2852 PLMKM

-2863 EVNNTFSY
+2863 EVNNTYSY

-2935 NLVDTATGGGLIK
+2935 NLVDTAAGGGLIK
-2948 ESEPESVIRSAA
+2948 ESEPESAVGTIR
-2960 NLAINVGQELPII
+2960 NLAENVGQEAPFI
-2973 GSRIGGGKYPFMNS
+2973 GNLMGGGKLPFSSSMPNVKN
-2987 FGDIG
+2987 ILT
-2992 NAIDALDAENKTG
+2992 ALDSETATDE
-3005 GEKAAQAARELINP
+3005 EKLAKIGKEMVNP
-3019 AAYWLLPY
+3019 AAYWLLPF
-3027 GGGQVKKVLQGI
+3027 GGGQIKKVWQGI

-3065 MASAVA
+3065 KANAA
-3071 RTMLFGKSATPEAQ
+3071 WRTLLFGKSATPEAQ

-3167 QIDKLLEEGADMGEY
+3167 QIDKLLAEGADMGEY

-3238 EPWTENHDR
+3238 EPWSGYREALKAGGDTWDAFYQNAVSAKVADGKAQEDAEKAVKSDLKSQLKEDYLGGSMPESEVSDYLQKYCGAEDEHDVYWTLEEWKGGEGWKKYGQFLDAVDKGVLADTRKVAKEYMKHGVDKGDLSSQLTKHFKEAWLAATGDEATR
-3247 LYKAVS
+3247 LKNAYISAYKAI
-3253 TGKDLRSTLKGLEK
+3253 GGD
-3267 DGYEPKEI
+3267 
-3275 RAAITDMFR
+3275 
-3284 DEYLAADKAGKAR
+3284 ADKARDNIIKWRREANKR
-3297 LKGYLRNAFMVSG
+3297 KGD
-3310 LSQKEAE
+3310 
-3317 NKIKKWEEAQK
+3317 KK

>member
-20 RQTQSGNQQT
+20 RQTQSENQQT

-62 PYNPDYRTNTKKATP
+62 PYNPDYRTNTRKATP

-138 QAAQDVQ
+138 QAAQDIQ

-166 AGQDYSRLLG
+166 AGQDYSRLIG

-186 RAAEQEKRYRE
+186 RAEEWQRKRQAAQEAAALDQERGRRRTSEEYGKRIDALEAASDYARAQNAEGGGLPEFKDAYEKVNAGRE
-197 TVLPDQLRGMKR
+197 TPMTLD
-209 TSAEMQ
+209 EMQ
-215 KQLDQ
+215 KELAYTRYKKAVLDKSVSGRGGEYAGDLATQ
-220 LYEQKSDEHFRDYQF
+220 FISGGADMTLGGLGMVLGYLEQGANGAAAWALRDLAKAVPDGSIKDKMLSLADDFSSYYTG
-235 DENGTAWYTD
+235 ESMTAG
-245 ENGTR
+245 E
-250 RQARGVRDIQSEIDT
+250 E
-265 LEARKAALD
+265 
-274 SARALGQAE
+274 SARYYRDEL
-283 NTIGALDEETRELL
+283 NRIGDEI
-297 REYNKTGYLAD
+297 
-308 NEGAEWKLRQKG
+308 EGKYKG
-320 YSYDQIKRLAEYEK
+320 VPLWILQ
-334 YLEDFEDYQKRSQ
+334 QMP
-347 SARKFG
+347 SAGNMLFG
-353 QDAPVTSTVAS
+353 A
-364 SLLAPFKA
+364 
-372 LGNIESLRG
+372 
-381 ILPKW
+381 
-386 LGGYQNEDMPTN
+386 
-398 IYSPLYFATHESSG
+398 
-412 IRSGVMED
+412 
-420 MGPVGQ
+420 
-426 FLYQAG
+426 
-432 TSALDSAV
+432 
-440 NMAASTAIV
+440 
-449 GTTGLS
+449 GLS
-455 GEAASSAVAET
+455 GIAGVNNLVTLGLTSGGNSALEAKDKGAGDAQALAYGVVAGGLEVFSEKLFGGNPIYDTDAGLVNKAV
-466 MNWVMGSQV
+466 
-475 AADSVYAGIQSGKSN
+475 GKLTGNKTIMKILNSK
-490 QEALIDGIVEGA
+490 A
-502 IEGFTEK
+502 F
-509 YSVGDIIETMLSGK
+509 DI
-523 QVWKKAMRAFA
+523 A
-534 SEGAEEIASNW
+534 SEGLEEVVTEVLDPVAEWAIYNGDNTEFADAASIGNAF
-545 LNRIYDVVAKHD
+545 LGGVFLSAIGNVAD
-557 RGEVMGAYAEYLSKG
+557 AP
-572 NTKEKALALTLGDML
+572 
-587 AEDGLSFLAGGISGI
+587 
-602 AMSGA
+602 
-607 YAGTNKAVEA
+607 
-617 RSRGKQLNVIG
+617 KQL
-628 QVMDAVE
+628 QQARY
-635 SMAKER
+635 ER
-641 GDQATAEAAQAV
+641 VLRTAGSELADIAQSVDSADVQEAAQVIRDKIAYGVTPDAADIGAV
-653 MDKVKAG
+653 LDAMDQAG
-660 QMPETAEVQAVV
+660 ETVDVEQVREAVDAEENEA
-672 NSAVKADQAA
+672 KAA

-771 DDADRLLTD
+771 EDADRLLTD

-809 EAVNAAYEYG
+809 EDVNAAYEYG

-863 QYADERDARQAAR
+863 QYADERDARQEAR

-889 VQEAVR
+889 VQEAAR
-895 PQQVPT
+895 PQQMPT
-901 QTAAQEAREAAPKAQ
+901 QTAAQEAREAAQNAQEAAPKAQEAAPKAQ
-916 ETVRETAQE
+916 ETVRETVQE

-950 LAANQYDARKLAE
+950 LAENQYDARKLAE
-963 AEIKKSNVTVPDAVR
+963 AVIKKYKMTVPDAVK
-978 DYGKRLDEAV
+978 DYSKRLDEAV
-988 AESYRLKEADGKG
+988 AERYRLAEADGKSEESK
-1001 AGAKVPVSS
+1001 ATVSS
-1010 MITNFQYGIRSIGF
+1010 MIASFQIGLRGIGF
-1024 VSQETNNADFLADAQ
+1024 VSNKTNNADLLADAQ

-1050 SYARLDAAKAFD
+1050 SYARLDAVKAFA

-1073 AGEVYYFGDSL
+1073 AAELWFLGDSL
-1084 TQRMIREY
+1084 TQRMVREY
-1092 NAQKGKNKDVSAAE
+1092 NAQKGKNKGVSAAE
-1106 YAQHVRDVFDRGALG
+1106 YVRHVRDVFDRGALG

-1128 DRLLGDGMTKAA
+1128 DRLLGDGMTRAA

-1153 GSTAADDGG
+1153 GSTAADEGG

-1279 MGDAVWINA
+1279 TGNTVWINA
-1288 TAKKWSVEQ
+1288 TSKKWTLEQ
-1297 LAKHEA
+1297 LANHEA
-1303 FHHQIKD
+1303 FHHQIQD
-1310 WPYTMDAVRQALADE
+1310 WPYAMDAVRQALADE

-1368 LPEAKT
+1368 FPEEKAK
-1374 QIIQKAAKTAQDAQQ
+1374 IIQKAAKTAQDAQQ

-1398 GPPEKYSV
+1398 GPPEKYSIGEIKGEKKKYGFGVVLDTDIFEGVRQRDWGKTLGTYVYENMAGAELTMFDEDGNPEVVYLARENDRVKKDGAKNSHKVLDKLAGYRGDTIRAKAIVQLDEVLETSRSKETTEDYSHQWLDAHGWIIRNAYLQDESGNIYEATLNIANGKDRKILYEV
-1406 NKEFSEDVA
+1406 NRVHQIDKIKSPGEHTVTDNGQRFRYQKPGTGGAQSETKDNINENAANVKEHFSISEDS
-1415 EWYRDG
+1415 DG
-1421 MTEGESFTLGYTG
+1421 RQLTEAQREFFKDSKAVDEKGRLLTLYHGTGAKFTVFDKGRIEQNFQNRGGDLGFYFSPYIEDAQGYAREAAFSTGGEK
-1434 ETLQGLGAI
+1434 AI
-1443 ESDIYMNG
+1443 MEVYLNLKNPLVVEDEGWGSAISQADIRHG
-1451 DKISTILKEHP
+1451 DLKRWAQE
-1462 EMTIRE
+1462 
-1468 IQKIPELLDDPIL
+1468 
-1481 ILKSKGSGNGGNSR
+1481 GGNDGIIVKSTDE
-1495 LVLFGSINTQGGQ
+1495 VDDDGT
-1508 PVLAVLDLRPRE
+1508 PDAVYIA
-1520 NGFVLDDM
+1520 F
-1528 QKVNSAYAKANPASF
+1528 
-1543 VSQSDVLFADKKR
+1543 
-1556 TVPLLRRF
+1556 
-1564 GLTVTSRELLRDGSI
+1564 
-1579 GSISYRGNS
+1579 
-1588 VNISGEKFSS
+1588 
-1598 IVQMGD
+1598 
-1604 QPMDAKFSADDTTAT
+1604 
-1619 PQENDKTALAYFG
+1619 
-1632 RTYKWSETGYV
+1632 
-1643 LLNGERLDFSGRH
+1643 
-1656 EGGSGG
+1656 
-1662 YRSVDHRDIIDAL
+1662 
-1675 GEDYGGGDYTGGM
+1675 
-1688 VRFMQEGNIRISPES
+1688 SPEQIKS
-1703 GGINLAVM
+1703 VTNKN
-1711 PTKAQMDSLSD
+1711 PT
-1722 FISKEHGEVILD
+1722 GNPD
-1734 IDDASGNTISST
+1734 I
-1746 KYPRGTNANKV
+1746 
-1757 LQDIRNYFND
+1757 
-1767 GTLPEVSNEPSVS
+1767 
-1780 QFRYSVAESE
+1780 RYSVAEDAQE
-1790 TEAEAAELQ
+1790 ATEGAAELQ

-1958 VYKRISKAQ
+1958 VYKRVSKAQ

-2011 EEEAAMEKDAAERE
+2011 EEEAAMEKAAAERE
-2025 RRIAEED
+2025 RRLAEED

-2041 KEPPTVYESLT
+2041 KEPPTVYENLT

-2119 YRRGVEMD
+2119 YRRGMEMD

-2147 LSETDRADIADF
+2147 LSEADRADIADF
-2159 DDFRRAAFGRLR
+2159 DDFRRAASGRLR

-2192 ELFPESI
+2192 ELFPASV
-2199 TNPADKLMR
+2199 THPADQLMK
-2208 MFEVSK
+2208 MFDVSK
-2214 RIEKVQMSL
+2214 RIEKVQRSL

-2280 SLYAD
+2280 NLYAD

-2401 EAINKTYFKPV
+2401 EAINKTYFEPV
-2412 RTASANANKLKNQLR
+2412 RTASANANKLKNKLR
-2427 KQVKALDLRRKARKG
+2427 EQVKALDLSRKARKG

-2492 PGLDKAKIENAVETF
+2492 PGLDRAKIENAVETF

-2556 GVDVEVKALPTTIS
+2556 GIDAEVTALPTTIS

-2584 NALERIGFNTE
+2584 NALERIGFDTA

-2662 IMDNGKFSLSN
+2662 IMDKGQFSLSN

-2691 YDRNVEHL
+2691 YDRSMEHL
-2699 SGRWFYNLM
+2699 GGRKLYNFM
-2708 KAWQRRVAANMVAVN
+2708 RAWQNRVAANMVAVN

-2776 DPLVRNWQQRT
+2776 DPLVRTWQQSA

-2809 RYMENIER
+2809 RYMENVER

-2852 PITRM
+2852 PLMKM

-2863 EVNNTFSY
+2863 EVNNTYSY

-2902 NELYEYLIGRRPML
+2902 NELYEYFIGRRPTL
-2916 DPLGIV
+2916 DPLGII

-2935 NLVDTATGGGLIK
+2935 NLVDTAAGGGLIK
-2948 ESEPESVIRSAA
+2948 ESEPEGVVGTIQ
-2960 NLAINVGQELPII
+2960 NLAENVGQEAPFI
-2973 GSRIGGGKYPFMNS
+2973 GNLMGGGKLPFSSSMPNVKN
-2987 FGDIG
+2987 ILT
-2992 NAIDALDAENKTG
+2992 ALDSETATDK
-3005 GEKAAQAARELINP
+3005 EKLAKVGKELVNP
-3019 AAYWLLPY
+3019 AAYWLMPF
-3027 GGGQVKKVLQGI
+3027 GGGQIKKMWQGI

-3059 TDRKGD
+3059 SDRKGD
-3065 MASAVA
+3065 KAGALA
-3071 RTMLFGKSATPEAQ
+3071 RTLLFGKSATPEAQ
-3085 AWVEAGFGA
+3085 AWVEAGFGT
-3094 LSEKATQTY
+3094 LSAKATQTY

-3167 QIDKLLEEGADMGEY
+3167 QIDKLLAEGADMGEY

-3205 SVKEETFALIDGLN
+3205 SVKDETLQLIDGLN

-3284 DEYLAADKAGKAR
+3284 DEYLSADKAGKAR

>member
-1 MAKKRTGLDALRE
+1 MAINWKQVRTAAKRQDQQQIR
-14 YEARSG
+14 G
-20 RQTQSGNQQT
+20 RTAAGVSAPQAQTQISAQGRIDWDAVK
-30 GNAGSSG
+30 GNAQL
-37 GTWRSGLDALREYE
+37 LDQQQAQSRQREN
-51 ASGGGQ
+51 A
-57 NVKNG
+57 
-62 PYNPDYRTNTKKATP
+62 
-77 QSYEEAYQQYKQYVA
+77 YEEAYQQYKQIADSVKHDQLSGYLRTMQ
-92 EYQKQTEFPRRVSVG
+92 ERQNQIIGSINHDQMSGYRR
-107 TAAQQA
+107 TLQEKKRQQ
-113 GGSQKRDYSRML
+113 
-125 GLNQLDGD
+125 
-133 MQPRV
+133 
-138 QAAQDVQ
+138 
-145 KYLQF
+145 

-166 AGQDYSRLLG
+166 AGQDYSRLIG

-186 RAAEQEKRYRE
+186 RAEEWQRKRQAAQEAAALDQERGRRRTSEEYGKRIDALEAASDYARAQNAEGGGLPEFKDAYDKVNAGRE
-197 TVLPDQLRGMKR
+197 TPMTLD
-209 TSAEMQ
+209 EMQ
-215 KQLDQ
+215 KELAYTRYKKAVLD
-220 LYEQKSDEHFRDYQF
+220 KSVSGRGGEYAGDLATQF
-235 DENGTAWYTD
+235 ISGGADM
-245 ENGTR
+245 
-250 RQARGVRDIQSEIDT
+250 
-265 LEARKAALD
+265 
-274 SARALGQAE
+274 ALGGLGMVLGYLEQ
-283 NTIGALDEETRELL
+283 GANGAAAWVLRDLAKAVPDGSIKDKMLSLADDFSSYYTGESMTAGEETARYYRDELN
-297 REYNKTGYLAD
+297 RIGDEI
-308 NEGAEWKLRQKG
+308 EGKYKG
-320 YSYDQIKRLAEYEK
+320 VPLWIQ
-334 YLEDFEDYQKRSQ
+334 QQ
-347 SARKFG
+347 MPSAGNMLFG
-353 QDAPVTSTVAS
+353 A
-364 SLLAPFKA
+364 
-372 LGNIESLRG
+372 
-381 ILPKW
+381 
-386 LGGYQNEDMPTN
+386 
-398 IYSPLYFATHESSG
+398 
-412 IRSGVMED
+412 
-420 MGPVGQ
+420 
-426 FLYQAG
+426 
-432 TSALDSAV
+432 
-440 NMAASTAIV
+440 
-449 GTTGLS
+449 GLS
-455 GEAASSAVAET
+455 GIAGVNNLVTLGLTSGGNSALEAKDKGASDAQALAYGVVAGGLEVFSEKLFGGNPIYDADAGLINQAV
-466 MNWVMGSQV
+466 
-475 AADSVYAGIQSGKSN
+475 GKLTSN
-490 QEALIDGIVEGA
+490 KTIMKILNSKA
-502 IEGFTEK
+502 F
-509 YSVGDIIETMLSGK
+509 DI
-523 QVWKKAMRAFA
+523 A
-534 SEGAEEIASNW
+534 SEGLEEVVTEVLDPVAEWAIYNGDNTEFADAASIGNAF
-545 LNRIYDVVAKHD
+545 LGGVFLSAIGNVAD
-557 RGEVMGAYAEYLSKG
+557 AP
-572 NTKEKALALTLGDML
+572 
-587 AEDGLSFLAGGISGI
+587 
-602 AMSGA
+602 
-607 YAGTNKAVEA
+607 
-617 RSRGKQLNVIG
+617 KQL
-628 QVMDAVE
+628 QQARY
-635 SMAKER
+635 ER
-641 GDQATAEAAQAV
+641 VLRTAGSELADIAQSVDSADVQEAAQVIRDKIAYGVTPDAADIGAV
-653 MDKVKAG
+653 LDAMDQAG
-660 QMPETAEVQAVV
+660 ETVDVEQVREAVDAEENEA
-672 NSAVKADQAA
+672 KAA

-771 DDADRLLTD
+771 EDADRLLTD

-809 EAVNAAYEYG
+809 EDVNAAYEYG

-850 IQRAPMSAFERYN
+850 IQRAPMSDVERYN
-863 QYADERDARQAAR
+863 
-876 EAPQQASVQTVQA
+876 
-889 VQEAVR
+889 
-895 PQQVPT
+895 
-901 QTAAQEAREAAPKAQ
+901 
-916 ETVRETAQE
+916 
-925 QTRPAQERAE
+925 
-935 TKPAKQEAQESKPQA
+935 
-950 LAANQYDARKLAE
+950 
-963 AEIKKSNVTVPDAVR
+963 
-978 DYGKRLDEAV
+978 
-988 AESYRLKEADGKG
+988 
-1001 AGAKVPVSS
+1001 
-1010 MITNFQYGIRSIGF
+1010 
-1024 VSQETNNADFLADAQ
+1024 
-1039 AWLIGNAVAKG
+1039 
-1050 SYARLDAAKAFD
+1050 
-1062 GMGIEERTLRY
+1062 
-1073 AGEVYYFGDSL
+1073 
-1084 TQRMIREY
+1084 
-1092 NAQKGKNKDVSAAE
+1092 
-1106 YAQHVRDVFDRGALG
+1106 RGA
-1121 ESLAGTK
+1121 
-1128 DRLLGDGMTKAA
+1128 LGDGMTRAA
-1140 WNAGKGFINGEEA
+1140 WSAGKGFINGEEA
-1153 GSTAADDGG
+1153 GSTAADESG
-1162 KRDAGMDSG
+1162 KRNAGMDSG

-1187 SAKAS
+1187 PAKAS

-1242 AAAMLRREGFKE
+1242 AAGTLKSAGFAD
-1254 VHFTVGAISV
+1254 VHFTVGSISV

-1279 MGDAVWINA
+1279 TGNTVWINA
-1288 TAKKWSVEQ
+1288 TSKKWTVEQ
-1297 LAKHEA
+1297 LANHEA
-1303 FHHQIKD
+1303 FHHQIQD
-1310 WPYTMDAVRQALADE
+1310 WPYAMDAVRQALADE

-1368 LPEAKT
+1368 LPEE
-1374 QIIQKAAKTAQDAQQ
+1374 KARIVQQ
-1389 AAEENGGTR
+1389 AAQRRLEAQSAEKSGETR
-1398 GPPEKYSV
+1398 GPPEKYSMV
-1406 NKEFSEDVA
+1406 GYGSNGLKTYKSDFSSDMTATEKQEYLYSLIKSVWSKKPLQLTILQNGKERSISARFD
-1415 EWYRDG
+1415 
-1421 MTEGESFTLGYTG
+1421 GESNGQEFAGKMAFGNRRGTRTERLISLNLADDIWEIASESTYDASKGG
-1434 ETLQGLGAI
+1434 IKETLAHDGSERWHYFVNAI
-1443 ESDIYMNG
+1443 NYVDEQQPSRNG
-1451 DKISTILKEHP
+1451 VYDFNLDVME
-1462 EMTIRE
+1462 RE
-1468 IQKIPELLDDPIL
+1468 D
-1481 ILKSKGSGNGGNSR
+1481 GN
-1495 LVLFGSINTQGGQ
+1495 
-1508 PVLAVLDLRPRE
+1508 
-1520 NGFVLDDM
+1520 FV
-1528 QKVNSAYAKANPASF
+1528 YT
-1543 VSQSDVLFADKKR
+1543 FALKKR
-1556 TVPLLRRF
+1556 RDSAPRTFAAGVNGNNAADANSSDTSIRRAEQK
-1564 GLTVTSRELLRDGSI
+1564 SQ
-1579 GSISYRGNS
+1579 
-1588 VNISGEKFSS
+1588 EKFSAAEDTEDRRKAAQFEVIQNS
-1598 IVQMGD
+1598 NPADDGYHTWIR
-1604 QPMDAKFSADDTTAT
+1604 SADEIRTFAETL
-1619 PQENDKTALAYFG
+1619 NDPE
-1632 RTYKWSETGYV
+1632 WS
-1643 LLNGERLDFSGRH
+1643 
-1656 EGGSGG
+1656 
-1662 YRSVDHRDIIDAL
+1662 
-1675 GEDYGGGDYTGGM
+1675 DYAEFDPDYTREMADKALKSGIIRVYSSYKISDGVFVSPSRM
-1688 VRFMQEGNIRISPES
+1688 EAESYSGDGNVFSKTVRVDDVAWID
-1703 GGINLAVM
+1703 
-1711 PTKAQMDSLSD
+1711 PTQGQYA
-1722 FISKEHGEVILD
+1722 
-1734 IDDASGNTISST
+1734 
-1746 KYPRGTNANKV
+1746 P
-1757 LQDIRNYFND
+1757 IRNR
-1767 GTLPEVSNEPSVS
+1767 E
-1780 QFRYSVAESE
+1780 RYSVAEDAQ
-1790 TEAEAAELQ
+1790 EAGG
-1799 VEKLPQTN
+1799 T
-1807 RDQFMRF
+1807 
-1814 ATKITDDL
+1814 
-1822 VTPLTAQMET
+1822 TA
-1832 LRKEM
+1832 
-1837 RPRVLELVDEFLE
+1837 F
-1850 NDALKRSSVEAVFTE
+1850 
-1865 AYDRALE
+1865 
-1872 LNQEFSEKYAAL
+1872 
-1884 QYAIRKTPVTFTEE
+1884 
-1898 DTRQIEQY
+1898 
-1906 DYFDEAALRK
+1906 
-1916 LTIKEKGGVSIGELY
+1916 
-1931 SDLSGMLPELFPSGI
+1931 
-1946 KNPAK
+1946 
-1951 QIMRIAS
+1951 
-1958 VYKRISKAQ
+1958 
-1967 ALAQQVESTNPEYFR
+1967 
-1982 QNAYN
+1982 
-1987 DFLEQLRKIVP
+1987 
-1998 KMRTE
+1998 
-2003 RELAQISI
+2003 
-2011 EEEAAMEKDAAERE
+2011 
-2025 RRIAEED
+2025 
-2032 ARLAAEEAA
+2032 
-2041 KEPPTVYESLT
+2041 T

-2119 YRRGVEMD
+2119 YKRGVEMD

-2147 LSETDRADIADF
+2147 LSEADRADIADF
-2159 DDFRRAAFGRLR
+2159 DDFRRAASGRLR
-2171 IANEGGL
+2171 IADEGGL

-2192 ELFPESI
+2192 ELFPASV
-2199 TNPADKLMR
+2199 THPADQLMR

-2465 QHPRAQDRDGKTLN
+2465 QHPRAKDRDGKTLN

-2492 PGLDKAKIENAVETF
+2492 PGLDRAKIENAVETF

-2513 LFEQMNDVRI
+2513 LFAQMNDVRI

-2556 GVDVEVKALPTTIS
+2556 GIDAEVTALPTTIS

-2584 NALERIGFNTE
+2584 NALERIGFDTA

-2620 NLRALA
+2620 KLRALA

-2662 IMDNGKFSLSN
+2662 IMDKGQFSLSN

-2691 YDRNVEHL
+2691 YDRSMEHL
-2699 SGRWFYNLM
+2699 GGRKLYNFM
-2708 KAWQRRVAANMVAVN
+2708 RAWQNRVAANMVAVN

-2776 DPLVRNWQQRT
+2776 DPLVRTWQQSA

-2852 PITRM
+2852 PLMKM

-2863 EVNNTFSY
+2863 EVNNTYSY

-2935 NLVDTATGGGLIK
+2935 NLVDAATGGGLIK
-2948 ESEPESVIRSAA
+2948 ESEQESAIRSAG
-2960 NLAINVGQELPII
+2960 NLAENVLSELPATAALNLVGLEID
-2973 GSRIGGGKYPFMNS
+2973 GGKLPFGSSFPDLGNIKSALNS
-2987 FGDIG
+2987 ETATDEEKLAKIG
-2992 NAIDALDAENKTG
+2992 KEMV
-3005 GEKAAQAARELINP
+3005 NP
-3019 AAYWLLPY
+3019 AAYWLLPF
-3027 GGGQVKKVLQGI
+3027 GGGQIKKMWQGI

-3059 TDRKGD
+3059 TDREGD
-3065 MASAVA
+3065 KANAA
-3071 RTMLFGKSATPEAQ
+3071 WRTLLFGKSATPEAQ

-3094 LSEKATQTY
+3094 LSEKETQTY

-3167 QIDKLLEEGADMGEY
+3167 QIDKLLADGADMGEY

-3205 SVKEETFALIDGLN
+3205 SVKDETLQLIDGLN

-3224 KTELAKEDYTPTGF
+3224 KMELAKEDYTPTGF

-3284 DEYLAADKAGKAR
+3284 DEYLSADKAGKAR

>member
-1 MAKKRTGLDALRE
+1 MAINWKQVRTAAKRQDQQQIR
-14 YEARSG
+14 G
-20 RQTQSGNQQT
+20 RTAAGVSAPQAQTQISAQGRIDWDAVK
-30 GNAGSSG
+30 GNAQL
-37 GTWRSGLDALREYE
+37 LDQQQAQSRQREN
-51 ASGGGQ
+51 A
-57 NVKNG
+57 
-62 PYNPDYRTNTKKATP
+62 
-77 QSYEEAYQQYKQYVA
+77 YEEAYQQYKQIADSVNHDQLSGYLRTMQ
-92 EYQKQTEFPRRVSVG
+92 ERQNQIIGSINHDQMSGYRR
-107 TAAQQA
+107 TLQEKKRQQ
-113 GGSQKRDYSRML
+113 
-125 GLNQLDGD
+125 
-133 MQPRV
+133 
-138 QAAQDVQ
+138 
-145 KYLQF
+145 

-166 AGQDYSRLLG
+166 AGQDYSRLIG

-186 RAAEQEKRYRE
+186 RAEEWQRKRQAAQEAAALDQERGRRRTSEEYGKRIDALEAASDYARAQNAEGGGLPEFKDAYDKVNAGRE
-197 TVLPDQLRGMKR
+197 TPMTLD
-209 TSAEMQ
+209 EMQ
-215 KQLDQ
+215 KELAYTRYKKAVLD
-220 LYEQKSDEHFRDYQF
+220 KSVSGRGGEYAGDLATQF
-235 DENGTAWYTD
+235 ISGGADM
-245 ENGTR
+245 
-250 RQARGVRDIQSEIDT
+250 
-265 LEARKAALD
+265 
-274 SARALGQAE
+274 ALGGLGMVLGYLEQ
-283 NTIGALDEETRELL
+283 GANGAAAWVLRDLAKAVPDGSIKDKMLSLADDFSSYYTGESMTAGEETARYYRDELN
-297 REYNKTGYLAD
+297 RIGDEI
-308 NEGAEWKLRQKG
+308 EGKYKG
-320 YSYDQIKRLAEYEK
+320 VPLWIQ
-334 YLEDFEDYQKRSQ
+334 QQ
-347 SARKFG
+347 MPSAGNMLFG
-353 QDAPVTSTVAS
+353 A
-364 SLLAPFKA
+364 
-372 LGNIESLRG
+372 
-381 ILPKW
+381 
-386 LGGYQNEDMPTN
+386 
-398 IYSPLYFATHESSG
+398 
-412 IRSGVMED
+412 
-420 MGPVGQ
+420 
-426 FLYQAG
+426 
-432 TSALDSAV
+432 
-440 NMAASTAIV
+440 
-449 GTTGLS
+449 GLS
-455 GEAASSAVAET
+455 GIAGVNNLVTLGLTSGGNSALEAKDKGASDAQALAYGVVAGGLEVFSERLFGGNPIYDADAGLINQAV
-466 MNWVMGSQV
+466 
-475 AADSVYAGIQSGKSN
+475 GKLTSN
-490 QEALIDGIVEGA
+490 KTIMKILNSKA
-502 IEGFTEK
+502 F
-509 YSVGDIIETMLSGK
+509 DI
-523 QVWKKAMRAFA
+523 A
-534 SEGAEEIASNW
+534 SEGLEEVVTEVLDPVAEWAIYNGDNTEFADAASIGNAF
-545 LNRIYDVVAKHD
+545 LGGVFLSAIGNVAD
-557 RGEVMGAYAEYLSKG
+557 AP
-572 NTKEKALALTLGDML
+572 
-587 AEDGLSFLAGGISGI
+587 
-602 AMSGA
+602 
-607 YAGTNKAVEA
+607 
-617 RSRGKQLNVIG
+617 KQL
-628 QVMDAVE
+628 QQARY
-635 SMAKER
+635 ER
-641 GDQATAEAAQAV
+641 VLRTAGSELADIAQSVDSADVQEAAQVIRDKIAYGVTPDAADIGAV
-653 MDKVKAG
+653 LDAMDQAG
-660 QMPETAEVQAVV
+660 ETVDVEQVREAVDAEENEA
-672 NSAVKADQAA
+672 KAA

-771 DDADRLLTD
+771 EDADRLLTD

-809 EAVNAAYEYG
+809 EDVNAAYEYG

-863 QYADERDARQAAR
+863 QYADERDARQEAR

-889 VQEAVR
+889 VQEAAR
-895 PQQVPT
+895 PQQMPT
-901 QTAAQEAREAAPKAQ
+901 QTAAQEAREAAQNAQEAAPKAQ
-916 ETVRETAQE
+916 ETVRETVQE

-950 LAANQYDARKLAE
+950 LAENQYDARELA
-963 AEIKKSNVTVPDAVR
+963 AAVIKKYKMTVPDAVK
-978 DYGKRLDEAV
+978 DYSKRLDEAV
-988 AESYRLKEADGKG
+988 AERYRLAEADGKSEESK
-1001 AGAKVPVSS
+1001 ATVSS
-1010 MITNFQYGIRSIGF
+1010 MIASFQIGLRGIGF
-1024 VSQETNNADFLADAQ
+1024 VSNKTNNADLLADAQ
-1039 AWLIGNAVAKG
+1039 AWMIGNAVATG
-1050 SYARLDAAKAFD
+1050 SYERLDAAKAFD
-1062 GMGIEERTLRY
+1062 GLGIEERTMRY
-1073 AGEVYYFGDSL
+1073 AAELWFLGDSL

-1092 NAQKGKNKDVSAAE
+1092 NAQESKSVSAAE
-1106 YAQHVRDVFDRGALG
+1106 YVRHVRDVFDRGAMG

-1128 DRLLGDGMTKAA
+1128 DRLLGDGMTRAA
-1140 WNAGKGFINGEEA
+1140 WSAGKGFINGEEA

-1187 SAKAS
+1187 SAKTS

-1254 VHFTVGAISV
+1254 VHFTVGAISI
-1264 ENQRA
+1264 ENQKA

-1368 LPEAKT
+1368 FPEEKAK
-1374 QIIQKAAKTAQDAQQ
+1374 IIQKAARQAQDAQQ

-1406 NKEFSEDVA
+1406 DKSFSADVA
-1415 EWYRDG
+1415 EWYREG
-1421 MTEGESFTLGYTG
+1421 MPEGEAFTLGSTG
-1434 ETLQGLGAI
+1434 ETMQGLGAI

-1451 DKISTILKEHP
+1451 DKIRTILKEHP

-1468 IQKIPELLDDPIL
+1468 IQKIPELLDDPIM
-1481 ILKSKGSGNGGNSR
+1481 ILKSKGAGKGGNSR
-1495 LVLFGSINTQGGQ
+1495 LVLFGSINTQDGQ
-1508 PVLAVLDLRPRE
+1508 PVLAVLDLRPKE
-1520 NGFVLDDM
+1520 NGFVLSDM
-1528 QKVNSAYAKANPASF
+1528 QKVNSAYAKENPASF
-1543 VSQSDVLFADKKR
+1543 ASQSDVLFADKKR
-1556 TVPLLRRF
+1556 TIPLLHRF
-1564 GLTVTSRELLRDGSI
+1564 GLTVTSRGLLRDGSI

-1598 IVQMGD
+1598 VVQIAD
-1604 QPMDAKFSADDTTAT
+1604 QAMNEKFSADGETAT
-1619 PQENDKTALAYFG
+1619 PQENDKAALAYFG

-1643 LLNGERLDFSGRH
+1643 LLNGARLDFSGRH

-1722 FISKEHGEVILD
+1722 FISKERGEVILD

-1746 KYPRGTNANKV
+1746 EYPRGTHANKV

-1767 GTLPEVSNEPSVS
+1767 GTLPEVSNAPSVS
-1780 QFRYSVAESE
+1780 QFRYSVAEDVSE
-1790 TEAEAAELQ
+1790 EGGT
-1799 VEKLPQTN
+1799 
-1807 RDQFMRF
+1807 
-1814 ATKITDDL
+1814 
-1822 VTPLTAQMET
+1822 TAFT
-1832 LRKEM
+1832 L
-1837 RPRVLELVDEFLE
+1837 
-1850 NDALKRSSVEAVFTE
+1850 
-1865 AYDRALE
+1865 
-1872 LNQEFSEKYAAL
+1872 
-1884 QYAIRKTPVTFTEE
+1884 
-1898 DTRQIEQY
+1898 
-1906 DYFDEAALRK
+1906 
-1916 LTIKEKGGVSIGELY
+1916 
-1931 SDLSGMLPELFPSGI
+1931 
-1946 KNPAK
+1946 
-1951 QIMRIAS
+1951 
-1958 VYKRISKAQ
+1958 
-1967 ALAQQVESTNPEYFR
+1967 
-1982 QNAYN
+1982 
-1987 DFLEQLRKIVP
+1987 
-1998 KMRTE
+1998 
-2003 RELAQISI
+2003 
-2011 EEEAAMEKDAAERE
+2011 
-2025 RRIAEED
+2025 
-2032 ARLAAEEAA
+2032 
-2041 KEPPTVYESLT
+2041 
-2052 MDSIPKKAQDY
+2052 DSIPKKAQDY

-2119 YRRGVEMD
+2119 YKRGVEMD

-2147 LSETDRADIADF
+2147 LSEADRADIADF
-2159 DDFRRAAFGRLR
+2159 NDFRRAAFGRLR
-2171 IANEGGL
+2171 IADEGGL

-2192 ELFPESI
+2192 ELFPASV
-2199 TNPADKLMR
+2199 THPADQLMK
-2208 MFEVSK
+2208 MFDVSK
-2214 RIEKVQMSL
+2214 RIEKVQRSL

-2280 SLYAD
+2280 NLYAD

-2371 EKAKDKKAG
+2371 EKAKDKKTG

-2401 EAINKTYFKPV
+2401 EAINKTYFEPV

-2427 KQVKALDLRRKARKG
+2427 EQVKALDLSRKARKG

-2492 PGLDKAKIENAVETF
+2492 PGLDRAKIENAVETF

-2556 GVDVEVKALPTTIS
+2556 GVGVEVKALPTTIN

-2584 NALERIGFNTE
+2584 NALERIGFDTA

-2626 QQVRYRTSDEGL
+2626 QQVRYRTSDAGL

-2662 IMDNGKFSLSN
+2662 IMDNGRFSLSN
-2673 FAVELDEYT
+2673 FVKELDEYT
-2682 NLLANKKSK
+2682 NLLANKKNR
-2691 YDRNVEHL
+2691 YDRNAEDFANRKV
-2699 SGRWFYNLM
+2699 YNFL
-2708 KAWQRRVAANMVAVN
+2708 KAWQSRVAANMVAVN

-2776 DPLVRNWQQRT
+2776 DPLIRTWQQSA

-2842 AMPTLFEARN
+2842 AMPTIFESRN
-2852 PITRM
+2852 PITKM

-2935 NLVDTATGGGLIK
+2935 NLVDAATGGGLIK
-2948 ESEPESVIRSAA
+2948 ESEQESAIRSAG
-2960 NLAINVGQELPII
+2960 NLAENVLSELPATAALNLVGLEID
-2973 GSRIGGGKYPFMNS
+2973 GGKLPFGSSFPDLGNIKSALNS
-2987 FGDIG
+2987 ETATDEEKLAKIG
-2992 NAIDALDAENKTG
+2992 KEMV
-3005 GEKAAQAARELINP
+3005 NP
-3019 AAYWLLPY
+3019 AAYWLLPF
-3027 GGGQVKKVLQGI
+3027 GGGQIKKMWQGI

-3059 TDRKGD
+3059 TDREGD
-3065 MASAVA
+3065 KANAA
-3071 RTMLFGKSATPEAQ
+3071 WRTLLFGKSATPEAQ

-3094 LSEKATQTY
+3094 LSEKETQTY

-3167 QIDKLLEEGADMGEY
+3167 QIDKLLADGADMGEY

-3205 SVKEETFALIDGLN
+3205 SVKDETLQLIDGLN

-3224 KTELAKEDYTPTGF
+3224 KMELAKEDYTPTGF

-3284 DEYLAADKAGKAR
+3284 DEYLSADKAGKAR

>member
-20 RQTQSGNQQT
+20 RQTQSENQQT

-62 PYNPDYRTNTKKATP
+62 PYNPDYRTNTRKATP

-138 QAAQDVQ
+138 QAAQDIQ

-166 AGQDYSRLLG
+166 AGQDYSRLIG

-186 RAAEQEKRYRE
+186 RAEEWQRKRQAAQEAAALDQERGRRRTSEEYGKRIDALEAASDYARAQNAEGGGLPEFKDAYEKVNAGRE
-197 TVLPDQLRGMKR
+197 TPMTLD
-209 TSAEMQ
+209 EMQ
-215 KQLDQ
+215 KELAYTRYKKAVLDKSVSGRGGEYAGDLATQ
-220 LYEQKSDEHFRDYQF
+220 FISGGADMTLGGLGMVLGYLEQGANGAAAWALRDLAKAVPDGSIKDKMLSLADDFSSYYTG
-235 DENGTAWYTD
+235 ESMTAG
-245 ENGTR
+245 E
-250 RQARGVRDIQSEIDT
+250 E
-265 LEARKAALD
+265 
-274 SARALGQAE
+274 SARYYRDEL
-283 NTIGALDEETRELL
+283 NRIGDEI
-297 REYNKTGYLAD
+297 
-308 NEGAEWKLRQKG
+308 EGKYKG
-320 YSYDQIKRLAEYEK
+320 VPLWILQ
-334 YLEDFEDYQKRSQ
+334 QMP
-347 SARKFG
+347 SAGNMLFG
-353 QDAPVTSTVAS
+353 A
-364 SLLAPFKA
+364 
-372 LGNIESLRG
+372 
-381 ILPKW
+381 
-386 LGGYQNEDMPTN
+386 
-398 IYSPLYFATHESSG
+398 
-412 IRSGVMED
+412 
-420 MGPVGQ
+420 
-426 FLYQAG
+426 
-432 TSALDSAV
+432 
-440 NMAASTAIV
+440 
-449 GTTGLS
+449 GLS
-455 GEAASSAVAET
+455 GIAGVNNLVTLGLTSGGNSALEAKDKGAGDAQALAYGVVAGGLEVFSEKLFGGNPIYDTDAGLVNKAV
-466 MNWVMGSQV
+466 
-475 AADSVYAGIQSGKSN
+475 GKLTGNKTIMKILNSK
-490 QEALIDGIVEGA
+490 A
-502 IEGFTEK
+502 F
-509 YSVGDIIETMLSGK
+509 DI
-523 QVWKKAMRAFA
+523 A
-534 SEGAEEIASNW
+534 SEGLEEVVTEVLDPVAEWAIYNGDNTEFADAASIGNAF
-545 LNRIYDVVAKHD
+545 LGGVFLSAIGNVAD
-557 RGEVMGAYAEYLSKG
+557 AP
-572 NTKEKALALTLGDML
+572 
-587 AEDGLSFLAGGISGI
+587 
-602 AMSGA
+602 
-607 YAGTNKAVEA
+607 
-617 RSRGKQLNVIG
+617 KQL
-628 QVMDAVE
+628 QQARY
-635 SMAKER
+635 ER
-641 GDQATAEAAQAV
+641 VLRTAGSELADIAQSVDSADVQEAAQVIRDKIAYGVTPDAADIGAV
-653 MDKVKAG
+653 LDAMDQAG
-660 QMPETAEVQAVV
+660 ETVDVEQVREAVDAEENEA
-672 NSAVKADQAA
+672 KAA

-771 DDADRLLTD
+771 EDADRLLTD

-809 EAVNAAYEYG
+809 EDVNAAYEYG

-839 AQEAWNAGRAS
+839 EQEAWNAGRAS

-863 QYADERDARQAAR
+863 QYADERDARQEAR

-889 VQEAVR
+889 VQEAAR
-895 PQQVPT
+895 PQQMPT
-901 QTAAQEAREAAPKAQ
+901 QTAAQEAREAAQNAQEAAPKAQEAAPKAQ
-916 ETVRETAQE
+916 ETVRETVQE

-950 LAANQYDARKLAE
+950 LAENQYDARKLAE
-963 AEIKKSNVTVPDAVR
+963 AVIKKYKMTVPDAVK
-978 DYGKRLDEAV
+978 DYSKRLDEAV
-988 AESYRLKEADGKG
+988 AERYRLAEADGKSEESK
-1001 AGAKVPVSS
+1001 ATVSS
-1010 MITNFQYGIRSIGF
+1010 MIASFQIGLRGIGF
-1024 VSQETNNADFLADAQ
+1024 VSNKTNNADLLADAQ

-1050 SYARLDAAKAFD
+1050 SYARLDAVKAFA

-1073 AGEVYYFGDSL
+1073 AAELWFLGDSL
-1084 TQRMIREY
+1084 TQRMVREY
-1092 NAQKGKNKDVSAAE
+1092 NAQKGKNKGVSAAE
-1106 YAQHVRDVFDRGALG
+1106 YVRHVRDVFDRGALG

-1128 DRLLGDGMTKAA
+1128 DRLLGDGMTRAA

-1153 GSTAADDGG
+1153 GSTAADEGG

-1279 MGDAVWINA
+1279 TGNTVWINA
-1288 TAKKWSVEQ
+1288 TSKKWTLEQ
-1297 LAKHEA
+1297 LANHEA
-1303 FHHQIKD
+1303 FHHQIQD
-1310 WPYTMDAVRQALADE
+1310 WPYAMDAVRQALADE

-1368 LPEAKT
+1368 FPEEKAK
-1374 QIIQKAAKTAQDAQQ
+1374 IIQKAAKTAQDAQQ

-1398 GPPEKYSV
+1398 GPPEKYSIGEIKGEKKKYGFGVVLDTDIFEGVRQRDWGKTLGTYVYENMAGAELTMFDEDGNPEVVYLARENDRVKKDGAKNSHKVLDKLAGYRGDTIRAKAIVQLDEVLETSRSKETTEDHSHQWLDAHGWIIRNAYLQDESGNIYEATLNIANGKDRKILYEV
-1406 NKEFSEDVA
+1406 NRVHQIDKIKSPGEHTVTDNGQRFRYQKPGTGGAQSETKDNINENAANVKEHFSISEDS
-1415 EWYRDG
+1415 DG
-1421 MTEGESFTLGYTG
+1421 RQLTEAQREFFKDSKAVDEKGRLLTLYHGTGAKFTVFDKGRIEQNFQNRGGDLGFYFSPYIEDAQGYAREAAFSTGGEK
-1434 ETLQGLGAI
+1434 AI
-1443 ESDIYMNG
+1443 MEVYLNLKNPLVVEDEGWGSAISQADIRHG
-1451 DKISTILKEHP
+1451 DLKRWAQE
-1462 EMTIRE
+1462 
-1468 IQKIPELLDDPIL
+1468 
-1481 ILKSKGSGNGGNSR
+1481 GGNDGIIVKSTDE
-1495 LVLFGSINTQGGQ
+1495 VDDDGT
-1508 PVLAVLDLRPRE
+1508 PDAVYIA
-1520 NGFVLDDM
+1520 F
-1528 QKVNSAYAKANPASF
+1528 
-1543 VSQSDVLFADKKR
+1543 
-1556 TVPLLRRF
+1556 
-1564 GLTVTSRELLRDGSI
+1564 
-1579 GSISYRGNS
+1579 
-1588 VNISGEKFSS
+1588 
-1598 IVQMGD
+1598 
-1604 QPMDAKFSADDTTAT
+1604 
-1619 PQENDKTALAYFG
+1619 
-1632 RTYKWSETGYV
+1632 
-1643 LLNGERLDFSGRH
+1643 
-1656 EGGSGG
+1656 
-1662 YRSVDHRDIIDAL
+1662 
-1675 GEDYGGGDYTGGM
+1675 
-1688 VRFMQEGNIRISPES
+1688 SPEQ
-1703 GGINLAVM
+1703 IKRVTNKN
-1711 PTKAQMDSLSD
+1711 PT
-1722 FISKEHGEVILD
+1722 GNPD
-1734 IDDASGNTISST
+1734 I
-1746 KYPRGTNANKV
+1746 
-1757 LQDIRNYFND
+1757 
-1767 GTLPEVSNEPSVS
+1767 
-1780 QFRYSVAESE
+1780 RYSVAEDAQE
-1790 TEAEAAELQ
+1790 ATEGAAELQ

-1958 VYKRISKAQ
+1958 VYKRVSKAQ

-2011 EEEAAMEKDAAERE
+2011 EEEAAMEKAAAERE
-2025 RRIAEED
+2025 RRLAEED

-2119 YRRGVEMD
+2119 YRRGMEMD

-2147 LSETDRADIADF
+2147 LSEADRADIADF
-2159 DDFRRAAFGRLR
+2159 DDFRRAASGRLR

-2192 ELFPESI
+2192 ELFPASV
-2199 TNPADKLMR
+2199 THPADQLMK
-2208 MFEVSK
+2208 MFDVSK
-2214 RIEKVQMSL
+2214 RIEKVQRSL

-2275 MEEVK
+2275 MEKVK
-2280 SLYAD
+2280 NLYAD

-2401 EAINKTYFKPV
+2401 EAINKTYFEPV
-2412 RTASANANKLKNQLR
+2412 RTASANANKLKNKLR
-2427 KQVKALDLRRKARKG
+2427 EQVKALDLSRKARKG

-2492 PGLDKAKIENAVETF
+2492 PGLDRAKIENAVETF

-2523 RNGYEPINYR
+2523 CNGYEPINYR

-2556 GVDVEVKALPTTIS
+2556 GIDAEVTALPTTIS

-2584 NALERIGFNTE
+2584 NALERIGFDTA

-2662 IMDNGKFSLSN
+2662 IMDKGQFSLSN

-2691 YDRNVEHL
+2691 YDRSMEHL
-2699 SGRWFYNLM
+2699 GGRKLYNFM
-2708 KAWQRRVAANMVAVN
+2708 RAWQNRVAANMVAVN

-2776 DPLVRNWQQRT
+2776 DPLVRTWQQSA

-2809 RYMENIER
+2809 RYMENVER

-2852 PITRM
+2852 PLMKM

-2863 EVNNTFSY
+2863 EVNNTYSY

-2902 NELYEYLIGRRPML
+2902 NELYEYFIGRRPTL
-2916 DPLGIV
+2916 DPLGII

-2935 NLVDTATGGGLIK
+2935 NLVDTAAGGGLIK
-2948 ESEPESVIRSAA
+2948 ESEPEGVVGTIQ
-2960 NLAINVGQELPII
+2960 NLAENVGQEAPFI
-2973 GSRIGGGKYPFMNS
+2973 GNLMGGGKLPFSSSMPNVKN
-2987 FGDIG
+2987 ILT
-2992 NAIDALDAENKTG
+2992 ALDSETATDK
-3005 GEKAAQAARELINP
+3005 EKLAKVGKELVNP
-3019 AAYWLLPY
+3019 AAYWLMPF
-3027 GGGQVKKVLQGI
+3027 GGGQIKKMWQGI

-3059 TDRKGD
+3059 SDRKGD
-3065 MASAVA
+3065 KAGALA
-3071 RTMLFGKSATPEAQ
+3071 RTLLFGKSATPEAQ
-3085 AWVEAGFGA
+3085 AWVEAGFGT
-3094 LSEKATQTY
+3094 LSAKATQTY

-3167 QIDKLLEEGADMGEY
+3167 QIDKLLAEGADMGEY

-3205 SVKEETFALIDGLN
+3205 SVKDETLQLIDGLN

-3284 DEYLAADKAGKAR
+3284 DEYLSADKAGRAR

>member
-30 GNAGSSG
+30 GNADSSG

-62 PYNPDYRTNTKKATP
+62 PYNPDYRTNTKKATQ
-77 QSYEEAYQQYKQYVA
+77 QSYEAAYQQYKQIANSINHDQLSGYLRTMQ
-92 EYQKQTEFPRRVSVG
+92 ERQNQIIDSINHDQMSGYRR
-107 TAAQQA
+107 TLQEKERQQ
-113 GGSQKRDYSRML
+113 
-125 GLNQLDGD
+125 
-133 MQPRV
+133 
-138 QAAQDVQ
+138 
-145 KYLQF
+145 

-166 AGQDYSRLLG
+166 AGQDYSRLIG

-186 RAAEQEKRYRE
+186 RAAEWQRKQQAAQGAAALDQERGRRRTSEEYGKRIDALEAASDYARAQNAEGGGLPEFKDAYDKVNAGRE
-197 TVLPDQLRGMKR
+197 TPMTLD
-209 TSAEMQ
+209 EMQ
-215 KQLDQ
+215 KELAYTRYKKAVLD
-220 LYEQKSDEHFRDYQF
+220 KSVSGRVGEYAGDLATQF
-235 DENGTAWYTD
+235 ISGGADM
-245 ENGTR
+245 
-250 RQARGVRDIQSEIDT
+250 
-265 LEARKAALD
+265 
-274 SARALGQAE
+274 ALGGLGMVLGYLEQ
-283 NTIGALDEETRELL
+283 GANGAAAWTLRDLAKAVPDGSIKDKMLSLADDFSSYYTGESMTAGEETARYYRDELN
-297 REYNKTGYLAD
+297 RIGDEI
-308 NEGAEWKLRQKG
+308 EGKYKG
-320 YSYDQIKRLAEYEK
+320 VPLWIQ
-334 YLEDFEDYQKRSQ
+334 QQ
-347 SARKFG
+347 MPSAGNMLFG
-353 QDAPVTSTVAS
+353 A
-364 SLLAPFKA
+364 
-372 LGNIESLRG
+372 
-381 ILPKW
+381 
-386 LGGYQNEDMPTN
+386 
-398 IYSPLYFATHESSG
+398 
-412 IRSGVMED
+412 
-420 MGPVGQ
+420 
-426 FLYQAG
+426 
-432 TSALDSAV
+432 
-440 NMAASTAIV
+440 
-449 GTTGLS
+449 GLS
-455 GEAASSAVAET
+455 GIAGVNNLVTLGLTSGGNSALEAKDKGASDAQALAYGVVAGGLEVFSEKLFGGNPIYDTDVGLVNKAV
-466 MNWVMGSQV
+466 
-475 AADSVYAGIQSGKSN
+475 GKLTDNKTIMKILNSK
-490 QEALIDGIVEGA
+490 A
-502 IEGFTEK
+502 F
-509 YSVGDIIETMLSGK
+509 DI
-523 QVWKKAMRAFA
+523 A
-534 SEGAEEIASNW
+534 SEGLEEVVTEVLDPVAEWAIYNGDNTEFADAASIGNAF
-545 LNRIYDVVAKHD
+545 LGGVFLSAIGNVAD
-557 RGEVMGAYAEYLSKG
+557 AP
-572 NTKEKALALTLGDML
+572 
-587 AEDGLSFLAGGISGI
+587 
-602 AMSGA
+602 
-607 YAGTNKAVEA
+607 
-617 RSRGKQLNVIG
+617 KQL
-628 QVMDAVE
+628 QQARY
-635 SMAKER
+635 ER
-641 GDQATAEAAQAV
+641 VLRTAGSELADIAQSVDSADVQEAAQVIRDKIAYGVAPDAADIGAV
-653 MDKVKAG
+653 LDAMDQAG
-660 QMPETAEVQAVV
+660 ETVDVEQVREAVDAEENEA
-672 NSAVKADQAA
+672 KAA

-692 QYADERDAKARDA
+692 QYADERDA

-727 AEADSAAD
+727 AEADTAAD

-809 EAVNAAYEYG
+809 ETVNAVYEYG

-850 IQRAPMSAFERYN
+850 IQRAPMSDFERYN
-863 QYADERDARQAAR
+863 
-876 EAPQQASVQTVQA
+876 
-889 VQEAVR
+889 
-895 PQQVPT
+895 
-901 QTAAQEAREAAPKAQ
+901 
-916 ETVRETAQE
+916 
-925 QTRPAQERAE
+925 
-935 TKPAKQEAQESKPQA
+935 
-950 LAANQYDARKLAE
+950 
-963 AEIKKSNVTVPDAVR
+963 
-978 DYGKRLDEAV
+978 
-988 AESYRLKEADGKG
+988 
-1001 AGAKVPVSS
+1001 
-1010 MITNFQYGIRSIGF
+1010 
-1024 VSQETNNADFLADAQ
+1024 
-1039 AWLIGNAVAKG
+1039 
-1050 SYARLDAAKAFD
+1050 
-1062 GMGIEERTLRY
+1062 
-1073 AGEVYYFGDSL
+1073 
-1084 TQRMIREY
+1084 
-1092 NAQKGKNKDVSAAE
+1092 
-1106 YAQHVRDVFDRGALG
+1106 RG
-1121 ESLAGTK
+1121 T
-1128 DRLLGDGMTKAA
+1128 LGDGMTRSA
-1140 WNAGKGFINGEEA
+1140 WNAGRGFINGEEA

-1180 TGGAKTR
+1180 AGGAKTR

-1219 EKGSAQR
+1219 GKGSAQR

-1242 AAAMLRREGFKE
+1242 AAGTLKSAGFAD
-1254 VHFTVGAISV
+1254 VHFTVGSISV

-1269 KVTRYADGVV
+1269 KVTRYADGVAV
-1279 MGDAVWINA
+1279 GDTVWVNA
-1288 TAKKWSVEQ
+1288 TAKKWSVQQ
-1297 LAKHEA
+1297 LAGHEA
-1303 FHHQIKD
+1303 FHRQVQD
-1310 WPYTMDAVRQALADE
+1310 TPGLLDSVRAVLADE

-1368 LPEAKT
+1368 LPEEKAK
-1374 QIIQKAAKTAQDAQQ
+1374 IIQKAAQRAQETQQ

-1598 IVQMGD
+1598 IVKMGD
-1604 QPMDAKFSADDTTAT
+1604 QPMDAKFSAEDV
-1619 PQENDKTALAYFG
+1619 
-1632 RTYKWSETGYV
+1632 SE
-1643 LLNGERLDFSGRH
+1643 
-1656 EGGSGG
+1656 
-1662 YRSVDHRDIIDAL
+1662 
-1675 GEDYGGGDYTGGM
+1675 
-1688 VRFMQEGNIRISPES
+1688 
-1703 GGINLAVM
+1703 
-1711 PTKAQMDSLSD
+1711 
-1722 FISKEHGEVILD
+1722 
-1734 IDDASGNTISST
+1734 
-1746 KYPRGTNANKV
+1746 
-1757 LQDIRNYFND
+1757 
-1767 GTLPEVSNEPSVS
+1767 
-1780 QFRYSVAESE
+1780 AEA
-1790 TEAEAAELQ
+1790 EAEAAEFQ

-1850 NDALKRSSVEAVFTE
+1850 NDALKRSSVEAVFAE

-2011 EEEAAMEKDAAERE
+2011 EEEAAMEKAAAERE
-2025 RRIAEED
+2025 RRLAEED

-2108 QETVDRNFEES
+2108 QETVDRSFEES

-2147 LSETDRADIADF
+2147 LSEADRADIADF
-2159 DDFRRAAFGRLR
+2159 DDFRRAASGRLR

-2199 TNPADKLMR
+2199 THPADQLMR

-2401 EAINKTYFKPV
+2401 EAINKTYFEPV

-2427 KQVKALDLRRKARKG
+2427 EQVKALDLSRKARKG

-2465 QHPRAQDRDGKTLN
+2465 QHPRAKDRDGKTLN

-2492 PGLDKAKIENAVETF
+2492 PGLDRAKIENAVETF

-2556 GVDVEVKALPTTIS
+2556 GIDAEVTALPTTIS

-2584 NALERIGFNTE
+2584 NALERIGFDTA

-2620 NLRALA
+2620 KLRALA

-2662 IMDNGKFSLSN
+2662 IMDKGQFSLSN

-2691 YDRNVEHL
+2691 YDRSMEHL
-2699 SGRWFYNLM
+2699 GGRKLYNFM
-2708 KAWQRRVAANMVAVN
+2708 RAWQNRVAANMVAVN

-2749 MWQTLANIKTNDG
+2749 MWQTLANIKTSDG

-2776 DPLVRNWQQRT
+2776 DPLVRTWQQSA

-2852 PITRM
+2852 PLMKM

-2863 EVNNTFSY
+2863 EVNNTYSY

-2935 NLVDTATGGGLIK
+2935 NLVDAATGGGLIK
-2948 ESEPESVIRSAA
+2948 ESEPESAVGTIQ
-2960 NLAINVGQELPII
+2960 NLAENVGQEAPFI
-2973 GSRIGGGKYPFMNS
+2973 GNLMGGGKLPFSSSMPNVKN
-2987 FGDIG
+2987 ILT
-2992 NAIDALDAENKTG
+2992 ALDSETATDE
-3005 GEKAAQAARELINP
+3005 EKLAKIGKEMVNP
-3019 AAYWLLPY
+3019 AAYWLLPF
-3027 GGGQVKKVLQGI
+3027 GGGQIKKMWQGI

-3046 SYTADG
+3046 SYTANG

-3065 MASAVA
+3065 KANAVW
-3071 RTMLFGKSATPEAQ
+3071 RTLLFGKSATPEAQ

-3167 QIDKLLEEGADMGEY
+3167 QIDKLLAEGADMGEY

-3196 DADGKTISG
+3196 DADGKTIFG

-3224 KTELAKEDYTPTGF
+3224 KTELAKEGYTPTGF
-3238 EPWTENHDR
+3238 EPWTENHDK

>member
-77 QSYEEAYQQYKQYVA
+77 QSYEAAYQQYKQIANSINHDQMSGYLRTMQ
-92 EYQKQTEFPRRVSVG
+92 ERQNQIIDSINHDQMSGYRR
-107 TAAQQA
+107 TLQEKDRQQ
-113 GGSQKRDYSRML
+113 
-125 GLNQLDGD
+125 
-133 MQPRV
+133 
-138 QAAQDVQ
+138 
-145 KYLQF
+145 

-158 AAQQAATN
+158 AAKQAATN
-166 AGQDYSRLLG
+166 AGQDYSRLIG

-186 RAAEQEKRYRE
+186 RDAEQEKRYRE
-197 TVLPDQLRGMKR
+197 TVLPDKLRGMKR
-209 TSAEMQ
+209 TSEELQ
-215 KQLDQ
+215 KQIDQ

-235 DENGTAWYTD
+235 GEDGTAWYTD

-250 RQARGVRDIQSEIDT
+250 RQARGVTDIQSEIEA
-265 LEARKAALD
+265 LETRKAALD
-274 SARALGQAE
+274 SGRALGQAE
-283 NTIGALDEETRELL
+283 NTVGTMDTATRNLL
-297 REYNKTGYLAD
+297 KDINGTNLLKKTDAKHQLQ
-308 NEGAEWKLRQKG
+308 QKG
-320 YSYDQIKRLAEYEK
+320 YSEDQIGRLAEYEK
-334 YLEDFEDYQKRSQ
+334 YLEDFEDYQTRMAGAQ
-347 SARKFG
+347 QFG
-353 QDAPVTSTVAS
+353 RDAPVFSTVTS
-364 SLLAPFKA
+364 SLMAPFKA
-372 LGNIESLRG
+372 LGNIESFRG
-381 ILPKW
+381 ILPKG
-386 LGGYQNEDMPTN
+386 LGGYQNPDMPTN
-398 IYSPLYFATHESSG
+398 IYSPMYAATHVSSG
-412 IRSGVMED
+412 IRSGVMD
-420 MGPVGQ
+420 GMGSVGQ

-440 NMAASTAIV
+440 NMAVSTAIV

-455 GEAASSAVAET
+455 GEEASSAVAET

-572 NTKEKALALTLGDML
+572 NTKEKALALTLADML
-587 AEDGLSFLAGGISGI
+587 TEDGLSFLAGGISGL

-617 RSRGKQLNVIG
+617 RSRGQQLNVIG

-672 NSAVKADQAA
+672 DSAVKADQAA

-692 QYADERDAKARDA
+692 QYADERDAKT
-705 KARDAEK
+705 RDAEK

-761 AERTFTQESR
+761 AERTFAQESR
-771 DDADRLLTD
+771 DDADRLLTE

-794 LLSGYDGAQDAQQYA
+794 LLSGYDGEQDAQQYA
-809 EAVNAAYEYG
+809 ENVNAAYEYG

-863 QYADERDARQAAR
+863 QYAEERDARQAAR

-889 VQEAVR
+889 VQEAAR
-895 PQQVPT
+895 PQQAPT
-901 QTAAQEAREAAPKAQ
+901 QTAVQEAREAAQTAQETEPKAQ
-916 ETVRETAQE
+916 ERVRETAQE
-925 QTRPAQERAE
+925 QAKPAQERAE
-935 TKPAKQEAQESKPQA
+935 TKPAKQKAQESKPQA
-950 LAANQYDARKLAE
+950 LAANQYAAREMAE
-963 AEIKKSNVTVPDAVR
+963 SVIKKYKMTVPDAVK
-978 DYGKRLDEAV
+978 DYSKRLDEAV
-988 AESYRLKEADGKG
+988 AERYRLAEADGKSEESK
-1001 AGAKVPVSS
+1001 ATVSS
-1010 MITNFQYGIRSIGF
+1010 MIASFQIGLRGIGF
-1024 VSQETNNADFLADAQ
+1024 VSNKTNNADFLADAQ

-1050 SYARLDAAKAFD
+1050 SYARIDAAKAFD
-1062 GMGIEERTLRY
+1062 GLGIEERTLRY
-1073 AGEVYYFGDSL
+1073 AGEVYHFGDSL

-1128 DRLLGDGMTKAA
+1128 DRLLGDGMTRAA

-1219 EKGSAQR
+1219 EKGSAKR

-1242 AAAMLRREGFKE
+1242 AAAMLQREGFKE
-1254 VHFTVGAISV
+1254 VHFTVGAISI
-1264 ENQRA
+1264 ENQKA

-1279 MGDAVWINA
+1279 MGDVVWINA
-1288 TAKKWSVEQ
+1288 TSKKWTVEQ
-1297 LAKHEA
+1297 LANHEA
-1303 FHHQIKD
+1303 FHHQIQD
-1310 WPYTMDAVRQALADE
+1310 WPYAMDAVRQALADE

-1374 QIIQKAAKTAQDAQQ
+1374 QIIQKAAQRAKDAQQ
-1389 AAEENGGTR
+1389 ATEENGGTR
-1398 GPPEKYSV
+1398 APPEKYSV
-1406 NKEFSEDVA
+1406 NEGFSKDVA

-1421 MTEGESFTLGYTG
+1421 MPEGEAFVLGSTG

-1451 DKISTILKEHP
+1451 DKINTILREHP

-1481 ILKSKGSGNGGNSR
+1481 ILKSKGSGKGGNSR
-1495 LVLFGSINTQGGQ
+1495 LVLFGSINTQDGQ

-1543 VSQSDVLFADKKR
+1543 ISQSDVLFADKKR

-1564 GLTVTSRELLRDGSI
+1564 GLTITSRELLRDGSI

-1604 QPMDAKFSADDTTAT
+1604 RPMDAKFSADDTTAT

-1643 LLNGERLDFSGRH
+1643 LLNGARLDFSGRH

-1711 PTKAQMDSLSD
+1711 PTKAQMDALSD
-1722 FISKEHGEVILD
+1722 FISKERGEVILD

-1746 KYPRGTNANKV
+1746 EYPRGTHANKV

-1767 GTLPEVSNEPSVS
+1767 GTLPEVSASPSVS
-1780 QFRYSVAESE
+1780 QFRYSVAEDAQE
-1790 TEAEAAELQ
+1790 GGGT
-1799 VEKLPQTN
+1799 
-1807 RDQFMRF
+1807 
-1814 ATKITDDL
+1814 
-1822 VTPLTAQMET
+1822 TAFT
-1832 LRKEM
+1832 L
-1837 RPRVLELVDEFLE
+1837 
-1850 NDALKRSSVEAVFTE
+1850 
-1865 AYDRALE
+1865 
-1872 LNQEFSEKYAAL
+1872 
-1884 QYAIRKTPVTFTEE
+1884 
-1898 DTRQIEQY
+1898 
-1906 DYFDEAALRK
+1906 
-1916 LTIKEKGGVSIGELY
+1916 
-1931 SDLSGMLPELFPSGI
+1931 
-1946 KNPAK
+1946 
-1951 QIMRIAS
+1951 
-1958 VYKRISKAQ
+1958 
-1967 ALAQQVESTNPEYFR
+1967 
-1982 QNAYN
+1982 
-1987 DFLEQLRKIVP
+1987 
-1998 KMRTE
+1998 
-2003 RELAQISI
+2003 
-2011 EEEAAMEKDAAERE
+2011 
-2025 RRIAEED
+2025 
-2032 ARLAAEEAA
+2032 
-2041 KEPPTVYESLT
+2041 
-2052 MDSIPKKAQDY
+2052 DSIPKKAQDY

-2108 QETVDRNFEES
+2108 QETVDRSFEES

-2147 LSETDRADIADF
+2147 LSEADRADIADF
-2159 DDFRRAAFGRLR
+2159 NDFRRAASGRLR

-2178 PVDVAYK
+2178 TVDVAYK

-2199 TNPADKLMR
+2199 THPADQLMR

-2214 RIEKVQMSL
+2214 QIEKVQRSL

-2275 MEEVK
+2275 MGEVK

-2346 AKIADWRRYR
+2346 AKIADWRRYQ

-2371 EKAKDKKAG
+2371 EKAKDKTAG

-2401 EAINKTYFKPV
+2401 EAINKTYFEPV
-2412 RTASANANKLKNQLR
+2412 RTASANANKLKNKLR
-2427 KQVKALDLRRKARKG
+2427 EQVKALDLSRKARKG

-2465 QHPRAQDRDGKTLN
+2465 QHPRAKDRDGKTLN

-2492 PGLDKAKIENAVETF
+2492 PGLDRAKIENAVETF

-2556 GVDVEVKALPTTIS
+2556 GIDAEVTALPTTIS

-2584 NALERIGFNTE
+2584 NALERIGFDTA

-2620 NLRALA
+2620 KLRALA

-2662 IMDNGKFSLSN
+2662 IMDKGQFSLSN

-2691 YDRNVEHL
+2691 YDRSMEHL
-2699 SGRWFYNLM
+2699 GGRKLYNFM
-2708 KAWQRRVAANMVAVN
+2708 RAWQNRVAANMVAVN

-2749 MWQTLANIKTNDG
+2749 MWQTLANIKTSDG

-2776 DPLVRNWQQRT
+2776 DPLVRTWQQSA

-2852 PITRM
+2852 PLMKM

-2863 EVNNTFSY
+2863 EVNNTYSY

-2935 NLVDTATGGGLIK
+2935 NLVDAATGGGLIK
-2948 ESEPESVIRSAA
+2948 ESEPESAVGTIQ
-2960 NLAINVGQELPII
+2960 NLAENVGQEAPFI
-2973 GSRIGGGKYPFMNS
+2973 GNLMGGGKLPFSSSMPNVKN
-2987 FGDIG
+2987 ILT
-2992 NAIDALDAENKTG
+2992 ALDSETATDE
-3005 GEKAAQAARELINP
+3005 EKLAKIGKEMVNP
-3019 AAYWLLPY
+3019 AAYWLLPF
-3027 GGGQVKKVLQGI
+3027 GGGQIKKMWQGI

-3059 TDRKGD
+3059 TDREGD
-3065 MASAVA
+3065 KANAA
-3071 RTMLFGKSATPEAQ
+3071 WRTLLFGKSATPEAQ

-3167 QIDKLLEEGADMGEY
+3167 QIDKLLAEGADMGEY

-3224 KTELAKEDYTPTGF
+3224 KTELAKEDYTTTGF
-3238 EPWTENHDR
+3238 EPWSGYREALKAGGDTWDAFYQNAVSAKVADGKTQEDAEKAVKSDLKSQLKEDYLGGSMPESEVSDYLQKYCGAEDEHDVYWTLEEWKGGEGWKKYGQFLDAVDKGVLADTRKVAKEYMKHGVDKGDLSSQLTKHFKEAWLAATGDEATR
-3247 LYKAVS
+3247 LKNAYISAYKAI
-3253 TGKDLRSTLKGLEK
+3253 GGD
-3267 DGYEPKEI
+3267 
-3275 RAAITDMFR
+3275 
-3284 DEYLAADKAGKAR
+3284 ADKARDNIIKWRREANKR
-3297 LKGYLRNAFMVSG
+3297 KGD
-3310 LSQKEAE
+3310 
-3317 NKIKKWEEAQK
+3317 KK